1 MRNLFVIIW
10 VLLLFPLQKSWG
22 QNGSYDDYYEGYL
35 IQTKAAKW
43 HDLQKEYQ
51 ISAAD
56 RFEGVE
62 FWQIAGGKVQGAHT
76 SVDTLYVHA
85 GTTLRLSLPDKLNAD
100 YSIQTYQRWYD
111 IRRLSTFKT
120 FSKVYN
126 WNYDD
131 LLMPE
136 RVKGYRFKNGY
147 IGSPLTGTT
156 VLDNMYFY
164 YPTKT
169 EFAQMFPGNT
179 DSNLDNNYYL
189 VACDVSGYNDYTETY
204 DKQTS
209 HSSSFPNVF
218 WEPTLSHRIIYY
230 ICNVD
235 DNENASYVKRWKQ
248 GIADGTLTRSDET
261 TNAYFEELEITFPA
275 WRRANYT
282 QDLVA
287 LTKEARGYAIPGIE
301 YGYAN
306 DPISKELN
314 VEIKDNTA
322 GISLVNN
329 TISGADTK
337 IQFNYPSGNRVAN
350 NAKASIVVY
359 KTINGTRYNIARFKL
374 TFKEE
379 GNLLTQTEMKAHQQ
393 VGQSNYYRTPE
404 YLKANFELL
413 TEQNFDYD
421 KNVANLVYGNS
432 KYYPFPRNWEA
443 CSYGFYDGSYGKDS
457 DFPHGN
463 GDFAEWGYYALTNSY
478 VEGPNA
484 WTGQYNNPL
493 PNDDDPIRYN
503 SRGNKSSFHMYID
516 ASDRAGVVAR
526 VPFKEKLCRGSEL
539 FVTAWV
545 KCARWSSGSDNAAM
559 LFTIMGV
566 REENGVKS
574 YTPIYRQQTGQIPL
588 SYMDLGD
595 SGKNDWMQLYF
606 SFVNHSE
613 IDYDS
618 YVVQIDNQS
627 ASTNGGDMYVDDIR
641 VYMKKPQAEVTQLT
655 MNCTED
661 AVRVNFSMDW
671 TRILSRL
678 GIDENE
684 PGNHGVDFCFV
695 DTVLFHKNMLELE
708 ATIPDE
714 LKRVEEALK
723 KSAVAP
729 EANSFGEFQR
739 FNFKTPFS
747 QNRTYQAGN
756 DATSLARNNKETIDG
771 KEQYFF
777 FGGEDVVG
785 NKTLTVD
792 FYSMLI
798 PNRPYWLLITDPF
811 PDDGIAEAKD
821 FLDDWGTDCAIQ
833 TDFMVKS
840 RNVVRVNG
848 EVVEPSTTYCAGKV
862 LDFTV
867 DLKIPDGE
875 GGYKELEGSDVY
887 FDWFFGTSANIDTEA
902 EFREVNETY
911 GISVRDALKSFRDI
925 YPNADKISEDT
936 PTSGDFTA
944 EKRKLLEYYVNIKPT
959 TGQYAGLILHK
970 KKLTLTLVNPGLH
983 MVIMPIKITIPG
995 ITEHES
1001 NMICWNYI
1009 PVMMNVT
1016 GNSPNLHIGFNNMD
1030 YPAGHYPNIRI
1041 GYKQLKDISKSKP
1054 LTVNLRG
1061 ATFVSELN
1069 GQMQPVD
1076 SIYAEDTKFKYIYLV
1091 GTNDPEYTHLFDGE
1105 GNHGFDYPIGYLD
1118 ALHAEKYGPGS
1129 SFDDK
1134 MTIHFDYEGKILA
1147 RETSKLEKFEPKEGY
1162 EYAFTVFYEEAKK
1175 NAAPG
1180 TTRLACEGQITV
1192 TMIVVPEYLVW
1203 NDTKKG
1209 TGSYT
1214 IGGWNN
1220 DDNWQ
1225 RATREQLN
1233 MAADGNG
1240 TKYPNSEKAAYEDG
1254 GRAYT
1259 PMSFSKV
1266 IIPRG
1271 TQVELY
1277 SAGHSENLW
1286 WDNNKPD
1293 YIAPRTTNIEYE
1305 SMTFENPQ
1313 KAGYITGR
1321 FRANLCD
1328 QIHIEPEA
1336 EVVHAEYLAYKKAW
1350 VDYEIEAGKWHLLS
1364 TPLNDVFSGDFYTK
1378 KETGRENAEYFQ
1390 PIRFDEKINNRY
1402 QPSVYQRAWSQ
1413 TAVMMVS
1420 PGTQLEPKTMAMQ
1433 GNWSSVFNKTIDE
1446 YKPTQ
1451 GFSLKVQDVKD
1462 ASQKALIRLP
1472 KEDVKYAY
1480 LTKQGDHMGSDSL
1493 KRSEKAGLLISDQ
1506 LYKLRPEFNPA
1517 EPDEPITFTLENNNG
1532 TDYYLIGNPFIAHL
1546 DMKEFF
1552 KVNRQLDRKY
1562 WYIVGDKQGVALDN
1576 DSEEGGITGD
1586 GSTNF
1591 TIPPL
1596 HSFFVRI
1603 NNPANKEITFTSAMQ
1618 VLGKENDGRTTTRT
1632 LRITASA
1639 DGKVSHAV
1647 VRYSA
1652 EAVAG
1657 YQSSEDA
1664 ELFLDSNL
1672 AGVPMVYTVAGSMA
1686 VSVNQTDKMYGIPL
1700 GTYGGLTDEVA
1711 LTFNGTE
1718 SFSNLSLYD
1727 AVNHTEIPLSEG
1739 VSVRIKGNVGGRYY
1753 LRAGAPTQNEEIET
1767 SRTLIYTLGQNRIV
1781 VSSSSVPVEKIRIC
1795 RINGSLVNEIKAN
1808 DFYREIHVSSPGI
1821 YVVTVQTADGK
1832 SEVGKVRLY

>member
-22 QNGSYDDYYEGYL
+22 QVDYYDYEGRE

-43 HDLQKEYQ
+43 HDLQKEFQ

-56 RFEGVE
+56 RFDGVE
-62 FWQIAGGKVQGAHT
+62 FWEIAGGKVQGTHT

-85 GTTLRLSLPDKLNAD
+85 GTTLLLSLPDKLNAD

-120 FSKVYN
+120 VSKGNN

-136 RVKGYRFKNGY
+136 RVEGYRFKNGY
-147 IGSPLTGTT
+147 VGSPLTGTT
-156 VLDNMYFY
+156 VLDNMYFH
-164 YPTKT
+164 YPTKAD
-169 EFAQMFPGNT
+169 FDRIFPGNT
-179 DSNLDNNYYL
+179 DPNLDNKYYL
-189 VACDVSGYNDYTETY
+189 VACDVSGYNDYTEKY

-209 HSSSFPNVF
+209 HHSRFQNGY
-218 WEPTLSHRIIYY
+218 WEPTLSHRVIYY

-235 DNENASYVKRWKQ
+235 DNENASYVKRWNQNISK
-248 GIADGTLTRSDET
+248 LTSNDET
-261 TNAYFEELEITFPA
+261 TNAYFEEMEITFPTR
-275 WRRANYT
+275 RRANKT
-282 QDLVA
+282 LDLVA
-287 LTKEARGYAIPGIE
+287 LTKEPRGYAIPGVNK
-301 YGYAN
+301 AN
-306 DPISKELN
+306 DPITKSLN
-314 VEIKDNTA
+314 VELKNNTA
-322 GISLVNN
+322 GITLANT
-329 TISGADTK
+329 TISGTNSIIK
-337 IQFNYPSGNRVAN
+337 FNYPTGNRVAN

-359 KTINGTRYNIARFKL
+359 KTINGKRYNIARFKL

-379 GNLLTQTEMKAHQQ
+379 GNLLTQTEVKAQQQ
-393 VGQSNYYRTPE
+393 VGQPNYYRTPE

-421 KNVANLVYGNS
+421 KNVANLVFSNP

-443 CSYGFYDGSYGKDS
+443 CSYGFYDGSYGKNS

-463 GDFAEWGYYALTNSY
+463 GDFPEWGYYALTNSY
-478 VEGPNA
+478 MECPGGWA
-484 WTGQYNNPL
+484 SRPL
-493 PNDDDPIRYN
+493 PDDNDPIRYN

-516 ASDRAGVVAR
+516 ASDRPGVVAR
-526 VPFKEKLCRGSEL
+526 VPFMENLCKGSEL
-539 FVTAWV
+539 FITAWV
-545 KCARWSSGSDNAAM
+545 KCARGGSDSNNAAM

-566 REENGVKS
+566 REMDGVKT
-574 YTPIYRQQTGQIPL
+574 YTPIYRQQTGQIPC
-588 SYMDLGD
+588 SYLDLGE
-595 SGKNDWMQLYF
+595 SRKNDWMQLYF

-678 GIDENE
+678 GIDENT

-695 DTVLFHKNMLELE
+695 DTVLFHKSMVELE

-723 KSAVAP
+723 RSAVEPQAGF
-729 EANSFGEFQR
+729 SKFQQL
-739 FNFKTPFS
+739 NFKTPFGE
-747 QNRTYQAGN
+747 NKEYQAGE
-756 DATSLARNNKETIDG
+756 DETSLAQNNQEG
-771 KEQYFF
+771 GRYFF
-777 FGGEDVVG
+777 FRGEDVVG

-792 FYSMLI
+792 FFSKLI
-798 PNRPYWLLITDPF
+798 PNRPYWLLITK
-811 PDDGIAEAKD
+811 PDTNDGVAHASD
-821 FLDDWGTDCAIQ
+821 FLDDWGSPCAIR

-840 RNVVRVNG
+840 LNVVRVNG

-875 GGYKELEGSDVY
+875 GGYKELDGSNVY

-902 EFREVNETY
+902 EFRDVNATY
-911 GISVRDALKSFRDI
+911 GVSVREALKSFRDI
-925 YPNADKISEDT
+925 YPNADQISDDT
-936 PTSGDFTA
+936 PAAGDFTEA
-944 EKRKLLEYYVNIKPT
+944 KRNLLKYYVDIKPT
-959 TGQYAGLILHK
+959 SSHYAGLILHK

-983 MVIMPIKITIPG
+983 MVIMPIQTTLSG
-995 ITEHES
+995 ITADEL
-1001 NMICWNYI
+1001 NLVCWDYI

-1030 YPAGHYPNIRI
+1030 YPAEHYPNIRI

-1054 LTVNLRG
+1054 LTVNLMG
-1061 ATFVSELN
+1061 ATFVSEEN
-1069 GQMQPVD
+1069 GVMQPVD

-1091 GTNDPEYTHLFDGE
+1091 GTNDPEYKPLIDDD
-1105 GNHGFDYPIGYLD
+1105 GNHEFDFPIGYLD
-1118 ALHAEKYGPGS
+1118 YLHAESYASGS
-1129 SFDDK
+1129 SFEDK
-1134 MTIHFDYEGKILA
+1134 MTIHFDYEGNILA

-1162 EYAFTVFYEEAKK
+1162 YYVFTVFYEEAKK
-1175 NAAPG
+1175 RATPG
-1180 TTRLACEGQITV
+1180 STRLACEGQITV

-1203 NDTKKG
+1203 NDTQKG
-1209 TGSYT
+1209 TGPYT
-1214 IGGWNN
+1214 IGTWNN

-1225 RATREQLN
+1225 RATRARLN
-1233 MAADGNG
+1233 MTANG
-1240 TKYPNSEKAAYEDG
+1240 KTYPNSEKAEYEMA

-1259 PMSFSKV
+1259 PMFFSKV
-1266 IIPRG
+1266 VVPKG
-1271 TQVELY
+1271 KQVELY
-1277 SAGHSENLW
+1277 NAGHTGRLW

-1293 YIAPRTTNIEYE
+1293 YIAPRTTGIEYE
-1305 SMTFENPQ
+1305 LMTFENPE
-1313 KAGYITGR
+1313 KTGYITER
-1321 FRANLCD
+1321 FRANLCE

-1420 PGTQLEPKTMAMQ
+1420 PGTQLVPKTMAVQ
-1433 GNWSSVFNKTIDE
+1433 GNWSSVFNKTIDK

-1462 ASQKALIRLP
+1462 AFQKALIRLP

-1480 LTKQGDHMGSDSL
+1480 LSKAGSHIGSDSL
-1493 KRSEKAGLLISDQ
+1493 GRSDKAGLLISDQ
-1506 LYKLRPEFNPA
+1506 LYKLHSEFDPA
-1517 EPDEPITFTLENNNG
+1517 EPDEPIKFTLENNNG
-1532 TDYYLIGNPFIAHL
+1532 TDYYLVGNPFIAHL

-1552 KVNRQLDRKY
+1552 KENHQLDRKY

-1576 DSEEGGITGD
+1576 DGEEGGITGD

-1603 NNPANKEITFTSAMQ
+1603 NDPANKEITFTSAMQ

-1652 EAVAG
+1652 GTVAD
-1657 YQSSEDA
+1657 YQTSEDA

-1700 GTYGGLTDEVA
+1700 GTYGGLSDEVA

-1753 LRAGAPTQNEEIET
+1753 LRAGAPTQNEMVEA

>member
-22 QNGSYDDYYEGYL
+22 QNGGYQDYGSYS

-62 FWQIAGGKVQGAHT
+62 FWEIAGGKVQGAHT

-85 GTTLRLSLPDKLNAD
+85 GTQIPLSLPDKLDD
-100 YSIQTYQRWYD
+100 YSIKTYQRWYD

-120 FSKVYN
+120 DNIVYS
-126 WNYDD
+126 WNHED
-131 LLMPE
+131 LLISS
-136 RVKGYRFKNGY
+136 RVRGYRFQNGY
-147 IGSPLTGTT
+147 VGSPLTGTNANS
-156 VLDNMYFY
+156 VLDDMYFY
-164 YPTKT
+164 YPTDSEFKT
-169 EFAQMFPGNT
+169 MFRNP
-179 DSNLDNNYYL
+179 DSNLDNKYYL

-204 DKQTS
+204 NKQTS
-209 HSSSFPNVF
+209 HSSSFMYGGF

-248 GIADGTLTRSDET
+248 GIEDGTLTSSNEV
-261 TNAYFEELEITFPA
+261 TNAYFEEMEITYPA
-275 WRRANYT
+275 QRRANYT
-282 QDLVA
+282 KDLVA
-287 LTKEARGYAIPGIE
+287 LTKDARGYAIPGIQ
-301 YGYAN
+301 YGYAY

-314 VEIKDNTA
+314 VALENNTA
-322 GISLVNN
+322 GISLENT
-329 TISGADTK
+329 TISGSNSIIK
-337 IQFNYPSGNRVAN
+337 FNYPTGNRVAN

-379 GNLLTQTEMKAHQQ
+379 GNLLTQTEVKVHQQ
-393 VGQSNYYRTPE
+393 VGKDNYYRTPE

-443 CSYGFYDGSYGKDS
+443 CSYGFYDGSYE
-457 DFPHGN
+457 H
-463 GDFAEWGYYALTNSY
+463 GDFRGGSGNFPEWGYYALTNSY

-484 WTGQYNNPL
+484 WTQQYNNPL

-516 ASDRAGVVAR
+516 ASDRPGVVAR

-545 KCARWSSGSDNAAM
+545 KCARWSTGSDNAAM

-588 SYMDLGD
+588 SYMDLGE
-595 SGKNDWMQLYF
+595 SEKNDWMQLYF

-641 VYMKKPQAEVTQLT
+641 VYMKKPQAEVTQLG
-655 MNCTED
+655 MDCANE

-671 TRILSRL
+671 TRIFSRL
-678 GIDENE
+678 GIDENT

-708 ATIPDE
+708 ASIPNE
-714 LKRVEEALK
+714 LDRVEEALK
-723 KSAVAP
+723 RSAVSP
-729 EANSFGEFQR
+729 EAEFYGKFQR
-739 FNFKTPFS
+739 FNFKTPFD
-747 QNRTYQAGN
+747 QNKTYQAGD

-771 KEQYFF
+771 KELYFF
-777 FGGEDVVG
+777 FGGKDVVG

-792 FYSMLI
+792 FYSRLI

-840 RNVVRVNG
+840 INLIRVNG
-848 EVVEPSTTYCAGKV
+848 EVIDPSTTYCAGKV

-867 DLKIPDGE
+867 DLRIKNDDGSYTE
-875 GGYKELEGSDVY
+875 VENENVY
-887 FDWFFGTSANIDTEA
+887 YDWFFGTPDNIDTEA
-902 EFREVNETY
+902 EFREVNATY
-911 GISVRDALKSFRDI
+911 GVSVHEALMSFRQN
-925 YPNADKISEDT
+925 YPEAEKISEDT
-936 PTSGDFTA
+936 PANADFTEA
-944 EKRKLLEYYVNIKPT
+944 KRNLLMYYIDKVKA
-959 TGQYAGLILHK
+959 TGSQYPGLILRK

-983 MVIMPIKITIPG
+983 MVIMPIPTVG
-995 ITEHES
+995 VEES
-1001 NMICWNYI
+1001 GICWNYI
-1009 PVMMNVT
+1009 PFMMNVT
-1016 GNSPNLHIGFNNMD
+1016 GNSPNLHIGFNNLL
-1030 YPAGHYPNIRI
+1030 YPADHNPNIRI
-1041 GYKQLKDISKSKP
+1041 GYKQLKDISDTKR
-1054 LTVNLRG
+1054 LTLDLRG
-1061 ATFVSELN
+1061 ATFVSEQN
-1069 GQMQPVD
+1069 GVMQPVD
-1076 SIYAEDTKFKYIYLV
+1076 SIYAEDAKFKYIYLV
-1091 GTNDPEYTHLFDGE
+1091 GTNDPEYKPLFDGV
-1105 GNHGFDYPIGYLD
+1105 GNHEFDYPIGYLD
-1118 ALHAEKYGPGS
+1118 DLHAETYVQGS
-1129 SFDDK
+1129 AFDDK

-1147 RETSKLEKFEPKEGY
+1147 REKSKLEKFEPKEGY
-1162 EYAFTVFYEEAKK
+1162 YYTFTVFYEEAKK
-1175 NAAPG
+1175 DAAPG

-1225 RATREQLN
+1225 RATRAQLN

-1277 SAGHSENLW
+1277 KAGHSENLW
-1286 WDNNKPD
+1286 WDNYKPN
-1293 YIAPRTTNIEYE
+1293 YIAPRTTDIEYE
-1305 SMTFENPQ
+1305 LMTFENPQ
-1313 KAGYITGR
+1313 KAGYITER
-1321 FRANLCD
+1321 FRANLCE

-1378 KETGRENAEYFQ
+1378 QATGRETGEYFQ

-1420 PGTQLEPKTMAMQ
+1420 PGTQLEPKTMAVQ

-1451 GFSLKVQDVKD
+1451 GFSLKVQDVNNTSK
-1462 ASQKALIRLP
+1462 KALIRLP

-1480 LTKQGDHMGSDSL
+1480 LTNKGNRIGSDSL

-1506 LYKLRPEFNPA
+1506 LYNLHPEFAPGT
-1517 EPDEPITFTLENNNG
+1517 PDKPITFTLENNNE

-1552 KVNRQLDRKY
+1552 KENHQLDRKY

-1576 DSEEGGITGD
+1576 DGEEGGITGD

-1603 NNPANKEITFTSAMQ
+1603 NDPANKEITFTSAMQ

-1672 AGVPMVYTVAGSMA
+1672 AGVPMVYTVAGSTA

-1700 GTYGGLTDEVA
+1700 GTYGGSTDEVT

-1718 SFSNLSLYD
+1718 SFSDVALYD
-1727 AVNHTEIPLSEG
+1727 AVSRVETPLSEG
-1739 VSVRIKGNVGGRYY
+1739 ASVRIKGNVGGRYY
-1753 LRAGAPTQNEEIET
+1753 LRAGTPTHNEEIET

-1781 VSSSSVPVEKIRIC
+1781 VSSSSAPIERIQIT
-1795 RINGSLVNEIKAN
+1795 RINGTLVEVIKAHE
-1808 DFYREIHVSSPGI
+1808 FYREIPVSSPGI

>member
-22 QNGSYDDYYEGYL
+22 QNGLYYDYGSYS

-43 HDLQKEYQ
+43 HDLQKEFQ

-56 RFEGVE
+56 RFDGVE
-62 FWQIAGGKVQGAHT
+62 FWEIAGGKVQGTHT

-85 GTTLRLSLPDKLNAD
+85 GTTLLLSLPDKLNAD

-120 FSKVYN
+120 LSKVYN

-147 IGSPLTGTT
+147 VGSPLTGTT
-156 VLDNMYFY
+156 VLDNMYFH
-164 YPTKT
+164 YPTKAD
-169 EFAQMFPGNT
+169 FDRMFPGNT
-179 DSNLDNNYYL
+179 DPNLDNKYYL
-189 VACDVSGYNDYTETY
+189 VACDVSGYNDYTEKY

-209 HSSSFPNVF
+209 HHSRFQNGY
-218 WEPTLSHRIIYY
+218 WEPTLSHRVIYY

-235 DNENASYVKRWKQ
+235 DNENASYVKRWNQNISK
-248 GIADGTLTRSDET
+248 LTSNDET
-261 TNAYFEELEITFPA
+261 TNAYFEEMEITFPTR
-275 WRRANYT
+275 RRANKT
-282 QDLVA
+282 LDLVA
-287 LTKEARGYAIPGIE
+287 LTKEPRGYAIPGVNK
-301 YGYAN
+301 AN
-306 DPISKELN
+306 DPITKSLN
-314 VEIKDNTA
+314 VELKNNTA
-322 GISLVNN
+322 GITLANT
-329 TISGADTK
+329 TISGTNSIIK
-337 IQFNYPSGNRVAN
+337 FNYPTGNRVAN

-359 KTINGTRYNIARFKL
+359 KTINGKRYNIARFKL

-379 GNLLTQTEMKAHQQ
+379 GNLLTQTEVKAHQQ
-393 VGQSNYYRTPE
+393 VGQPNYYRTPE

-443 CSYGFYDGSYGKDS
+443 CSYGFYDGSYGKNS

-463 GDFAEWGYYALTNSY
+463 GDFPEWGYYALTNSY
-478 VEGPNA
+478 MECPGGWA
-484 WTGQYNNPL
+484 SRPL
-493 PNDDDPIRYN
+493 PDDNDPIRYN

-516 ASDRAGVVAR
+516 ASDRPGVVAR
-526 VPFKEKLCRGSEL
+526 VPFMENLCKGSEL
-539 FVTAWV
+539 FITAWV
-545 KCARWSSGSDNAAM
+545 KCARGGSDSNNAAM

-566 REENGVKS
+566 REMDGVKT
-574 YTPIYRQQTGQIPL
+574 YTPIYRQQTGQIPC
-588 SYMDLGD
+588 SYLDLGE
-595 SGKNDWMQLYF
+595 SRKNDWMQLYF

-678 GIDENE
+678 GIDENT

-695 DTVLFHKNMLELE
+695 DTVLFHKSMIELE

-723 KSAVAP
+723 RSAVEPQAGF
-729 EANSFGEFQR
+729 SKFQQL
-739 FNFKTPFS
+739 NFKTPFGE
-747 QNRTYQAGN
+747 NKEYQAGE
-756 DATSLARNNKETIDG
+756 DETSLAQNNQEG
-771 KEQYFF
+771 GRYFF
-777 FGGEDVVG
+777 FRGEDVVG

-792 FYSMLI
+792 FFSKLI
-798 PNRPYWLLITDPF
+798 PNRPYWLLITK
-811 PDDGIAEAKD
+811 PDTNDGVAHASD
-821 FLDDWGTDCAIQ
+821 FLDDWGSPCAIR

-840 RNVVRVNG
+840 LNVVRVNG

-875 GGYKELEGSDVY
+875 GGYKELDGSNVY

-902 EFREVNETY
+902 EFRDVNATY
-911 GISVRDALKSFRDI
+911 GVSVREALKSFRDI
-925 YPNADKISEDT
+925 YPDADSISDDT
-936 PTSGDFTA
+936 PAAGDFTEA
-944 EKRKLLEYYVNIKPT
+944 KRNLLKYYVDIKPT
-959 TGQYAGLILHK
+959 SSHYAGLILHK

-1030 YPAGHYPNIRI
+1030 YPAEHYPNIRI

-1054 LTVNLRG
+1054 LTVNLMG

-1076 SIYAEDTKFKYIYLV
+1076 SIYAEDAKYKYIYLV
-1091 GTNDPEYTHLFDGE
+1091 GTNDPEYKSLIDDD
-1105 GNHGFDYPIGYLD
+1105 GNHEFDFPIGYLD
-1118 ALHAEKYGPGS
+1118 YLHAESYASGS
-1129 SFDDK
+1129 SFEDK
-1134 MTIHFDYEGKILA
+1134 MIIHFDYEGNILA

-1162 EYAFTVFYEEAKK
+1162 YYVFTVFYEEAKK
-1175 NAAPG
+1175 RATPG
-1180 TTRLACEGQITV
+1180 STRLACEGQITV

-1203 NDTKKG
+1203 NDTQKG
-1209 TGSYT
+1209 TGPYT
-1214 IGGWNN
+1214 IGTWNN

-1225 RATREQLN
+1225 RATRARLN
-1233 MAADGNG
+1233 MTANEK
-1240 TKYPNSEKAAYEDG
+1240 TYPNSEKAEYEMA

-1259 PMSFSKV
+1259 PMFFSKV
-1266 IIPRG
+1266 VVPTG
-1271 TQVELY
+1271 KQVELY
-1277 SAGHSENLW
+1277 NAGHTGRLW

-1293 YIAPRTTNIEYE
+1293 YIAPRTTGIEYE
-1305 SMTFENPQ
+1305 LMTFENPE
-1313 KAGYITGR
+1313 KTGYITER
-1321 FRANLCD
+1321 FRANLCE

-1390 PIRFDEKINNRY
+1390 PIHFDEKINNRY

-1420 PGTQLEPKTMAMQ
+1420 PGTQLEPKTMAVQ
-1433 GNWSSVFNKTIDE
+1433 GNWSSVFNKTIDK

-1480 LTKQGDHMGSDSL
+1480 LLKAGNHMGSDSL
-1493 KRSEKAGLLISDQ
+1493 ERSDKAGLLISDQ
-1506 LYKLRPEFNPA
+1506 LYKLHSEFDPA
-1517 EPDEPITFTLENNNG
+1517 KPDEPIKFTLENNNG
-1532 TDYYLIGNPFIAHL
+1532 TDYYLVGNPFIAHL

-1552 KVNRQLDRKY
+1552 KVNHQLDRKY

-1576 DSEEGGITGD
+1576 DGEEGGITGD

-1603 NNPANKEITFTSAMQ
+1603 NDPANKEITFTSAMQ

-1647 VRYSA
+1647 VHYSA
-1652 EAVAG
+1652 GAVAD
-1657 YQSSEDA
+1657 YQTSEDA

-1767 SRTLIYTLGQNRIV
+1767 SRTLIYTLDQNRIV
-1781 VSSSSVPVEKIRIC
+1781 ISSSSVPVEKIRIC

>member
-22 QNGSYDDYYEGYL
+22 QSGGYNDYYEGYS

-43 HDLQKEYQ
+43 HDLQNEFQ

-56 RFEGVE
+56 RFDGVE
-62 FWQIAGGKVQGAHT
+62 FWEIAGGKVQGTHT

-85 GTTLRLSLPDKLNAD
+85 GTTLLLSLPDKLNAD

-120 FSKVYN
+120 VSKGNN

-136 RVKGYRFKNGY
+136 RVEGYRFKNGY
-147 IGSPLTGTT
+147 VGSPLTGTT
-156 VLDNMYFY
+156 VLDNMYFH
-164 YPTKT
+164 YPTKAD
-169 EFAQMFPGNT
+169 FDRMFPGNT
-179 DSNLDNNYYL
+179 DPNLDNKYYL
-189 VACDVSGYNDYTETY
+189 VACDVSGYNDYTEKY

-209 HSSSFPNVF
+209 HHSRFQNGY
-218 WEPTLSHRIIYY
+218 WEPTLSHRVIYY

-235 DNENASYVKRWKQ
+235 DNENASYVKRWNQNISK
-248 GIADGTLTRSDET
+248 LTSNDET
-261 TNAYFEELEITFPA
+261 TNAYFEEMEITFPTR
-275 WRRANYT
+275 RRANKT
-282 QDLVA
+282 LDLVA
-287 LTKEARGYAIPGIE
+287 LTKEPRGYAIPGVNK
-301 YGYAN
+301 AN
-306 DPISKELN
+306 DPITKSLN
-314 VEIKDNTA
+314 VELKNNTA
-322 GISLVNN
+322 GISLANT
-329 TISGADTK
+329 TISGTNSIIK
-337 IQFNYPSGNRVAN
+337 FNYPTGNRVAN

-359 KTINGTRYNIARFKL
+359 KTINGKRYNIARFKL

-379 GNLLTQTEMKAHQQ
+379 GNLLTQTEVKAHQQ
-393 VGQSNYYRTPE
+393 VGQPNYYRTPE

-421 KNVANLVYGNS
+421 KNVANLVFSNP

-443 CSYGFYDGSYGKDS
+443 CSYGFYDGSYGKNS

-463 GDFAEWGYYALTNSY
+463 GDFPEWGYYALTNSY
-478 VEGPNA
+478 MECPGGWA
-484 WTGQYNNPL
+484 SRPL
-493 PNDDDPIRYN
+493 PDDNDPIRYN

-516 ASDRAGVVAR
+516 ASDRPGVVAR
-526 VPFKEKLCRGSEL
+526 VPFMENLCKGSEL
-539 FVTAWV
+539 FITAWV
-545 KCARWSSGSDNAAM
+545 KCARGGSDSNNAAM

-566 REENGVKS
+566 REMDGVKT
-574 YTPIYRQQTGQIPL
+574 YTPIYRQQTGQIPC
-588 SYMDLGD
+588 SYLDLGE
-595 SGKNDWMQLYF
+595 SRKNDWMQLYF

-678 GIDENE
+678 GIDENT

-695 DTVLFHKNMLELE
+695 DTVLFHKSMVELE

-723 KSAVAP
+723 KSAVEPQAGF
-729 EANSFGEFQR
+729 SKFQQL
-739 FNFKTPFS
+739 NFKTPFGE
-747 QNRTYQAGN
+747 NKEYQAG
-756 DATSLARNNKETIDG
+756 DDETSLALNNQEG
-771 KEQYFF
+771 GRYFF
-777 FGGEDVVG
+777 FRGEDVVG
-785 NKTLTVD
+785 NRTLTVD
-792 FYSMLI
+792 FFSKLI
-798 PNRPYWLLITDPF
+798 PNRPYWLLITK
-811 PDDGIAEAKD
+811 PDTNDGVAHASD
-821 FLDDWGTDCAIQ
+821 FLDDWGSPCAIR

-840 RNVVRVNG
+840 LNVVRVNG

-875 GGYKELEGSDVY
+875 GGYKELDGSDVY

-902 EFREVNETY
+902 EFRDMNATY
-911 GISVRDALKSFRDI
+911 GVSVREALRSFRNI
-925 YPNADKISEDT
+925 YPDADKISDDT
-936 PTSGDFTA
+936 PAAGDFTEA
-944 EKRKLLEYYVNIKPT
+944 KRDLLKYYVDIKPT
-959 TGQYAGLILHK
+959 SSHYAGLILHQ

-983 MVIMPIKITIPG
+983 MVIMPIQTTLSG
-995 ITEHES
+995 ITADEL
-1001 NMICWNYI
+1001 NLVCWDYI

-1016 GNSPNLHIGFNNMD
+1016 GNSPNLHIGFNSLI
-1030 YPAGHYPNIRI
+1030 YPADHNPNIRI
-1041 GYKQLKDISKSKP
+1041 GYKQLKDISDAKR
-1054 LTVNLRG
+1054 LTINLRG
-1061 ATFVSELN
+1061 ATFVSEEN
-1069 GQMQPVD
+1069 GVMQPVD
-1076 SIYAEDTKFKYIYLV
+1076 SIYAEDAKFKYIYLV
-1091 GTNDPEYTHLFDGE
+1091 GTNDPEYKPLIDDD
-1105 GNHGFDYPIGYLD
+1105 GNHEFDFPIGYLD
-1118 ALHAEKYGPGS
+1118 YLHAESYASGS
-1129 SFDDK
+1129 SFEDK
-1134 MTIHFDYEGKILA
+1134 MIIHFDYDGNILA

-1162 EYAFTVFYEEAKK
+1162 YYVFTVFYEEAKK
-1175 NAAPG
+1175 RATPG
-1180 TTRLACEGQITV
+1180 STRLACEGQITV

-1203 NDTKKG
+1203 NDTQKG
-1209 TGSYT
+1209 TGPYT
-1214 IGGWNN
+1214 IGTWNN

-1225 RATREQLN
+1225 RATRARLN
-1233 MAADGNG
+1233 MTANG
-1240 TKYPNSEKAAYEDG
+1240 KTYPNSEKPEYEMA

-1259 PMSFSKV
+1259 PMFFSKV
-1266 IIPRG
+1266 VVPKG

-1277 SAGHSENLW
+1277 NAGHTGRLW

-1293 YIAPRTTNIEYE
+1293 YIAPRTTGIEYE
-1305 SMTFENPQ
+1305 LMTFENLE
-1313 KAGYITGR
+1313 KTGYITER
-1321 FRANLCD
+1321 FRANLCE

-1378 KETGRENAEYFQ
+1378 KETGRENTEYFQ
-1390 PIRFDEKINNRY
+1390 PIHFDEKINNRY

-1420 PGTQLEPKTMAMQ
+1420 PGTQLEPKTMAVQ
-1433 GNWSSVFNKTIDE
+1433 GNWSSVFNKTIDK

-1480 LTKQGDHMGSDSL
+1480 LSKAGSHMGSDSL
-1493 KRSEKAGLLISDQ
+1493 ERSDKAGLLISDQ
-1506 LYKLRPEFNPA
+1506 LYNLHSEFDPA
-1517 EPDEPITFTLENNNG
+1517 KPDEPIKFTLENNNG
-1532 TDYYLIGNPFIAHL
+1532 TDYYLVGNPFIAHL

-1552 KVNRQLDRKY
+1552 KVNHQLDRKY

-1576 DSEEGGITGD
+1576 DGEEGGITGD

-1603 NNPANKEITFTSAMQ
+1603 NDPANKEITFTSAMQ

-1647 VRYSA
+1647 VHYSA
-1652 EAVAG
+1652 GAVAD
-1657 YQSSEDA
+1657 YQTSEDA

-1753 LRAGAPTQNEEIET
+1753 LRAGAPTQNEMVEA
-1767 SRTLIYTLGQNRIV
+1767 SRTLIYTLGQNCIV

>member
-22 QNGSYDDYYEGYL
+22 QSGGYNDYYEGYS

-43 HDLQKEYQ
+43 HDLQNEFQ

-56 RFEGVE
+56 RFEGVK
-62 FWQIAGGKVQGAHT
+62 FWEIAGGNVQGAHT
-76 SVDTLYVHA
+76 SVDTLYVHT
-85 GTTLRLSLPDKLNAD
+85 GTQISLSLPDKLGGE

-120 FSKVYN
+120 LSKVYN

-131 LLMPE
+131 LLVPD
-136 RVKGYRFKNGY
+136 RVYGYRFKNGY
-147 IGSPLTGTT
+147 VGSPLTGTNANS
-156 VLDNMYFY
+156 VLDDMYFY
-164 YPTKT
+164 YPTDSEFKT
-169 EFAQMFPGNT
+169 MFRNP
-179 DSNLDNNYYL
+179 DSNLDNKYYL

-204 DKQTS
+204 NKQTS
-209 HSSSFPNVF
+209 HSSSFLYGGF

-235 DNENASYVKRWKQ
+235 DNEDVNYVKRWRE
-248 GIADGTLTRSDET
+248 GIAGGSLTSSNEA
-261 TNAYFEELEITFPA
+261 TNAYFEEMEITFPA
-275 WRRANYT
+275 HRRADYT
-282 QDLVA
+282 KDLVT
-287 LTKEARGYAIPGIE
+287 LTKEARGYAIPGIQ

-314 VEIKDNTA
+314 VEIQDNTA
-322 GISLVNN
+322 GISLENT
-329 TISGADTK
+329 TISGSNSI
-337 IQFNYPSGNRVAN
+337 IQFNYPAGNKVAN
-350 NAKASIVVY
+350 NAKATIVVY
-359 KTINGTRYNIARFKL
+359 KIINGTRYNIARFKL

-379 GNLLTQTEMKAHQQ
+379 GNLLTQTEVKVHQQ

-421 KNVANLVYGNS
+421 KNVANLVFSNP

-443 CSYGFYDGSYGKDS
+443 CSYGFYDGSYE
-457 DFPHGN
+457 H
-463 GDFAEWGYYALTNSY
+463 GDFRGGTGGFPEWGYYALTNSY

-484 WTGQYNNPL
+484 WTQQYNNPL
-493 PNDDDPIRYN
+493 PDDNDPIRYN

-516 ASDRAGVVAR
+516 ASDRPGVVAR

-545 KCARWSSGSDNAAM
+545 KCARWSTGSDNAAM

-566 REENGVKS
+566 HEENGVKS

-588 SYMDLGD
+588 SYMDLREPR
-595 SGKNDWMQLYF
+595 KNDWMQLYF

-613 IDYDS
+613 IEYDS

-678 GIDENE
+678 GIDENKI
-684 PGNHGVDFCFV
+684 GDHGIDFCFV
-695 DTVLFHKNMLELE
+695 DTVLFHKSMVELE
-708 ATIPDE
+708 TTISDYSE
-714 LKRVEEALK
+714 RVEEALNR
-723 KSAVAP
+723 SAVEP
-729 EANSFGEFQR
+729 EANFFGKFQR
-739 FNFKTPFS
+739 LNFKTPFDR
-747 QNRTYQAGN
+747 NNPYHAGD
-756 DATSLARNNKETIDG
+756 DATSLARNNKEGDL
-771 KEQYFF
+771 YFF

-792 FYSMLI
+792 FRSKLI
-798 PNRPYWLLITDPF
+798 PNRPYWLLITDPYS
-811 PDDGIAEAKD
+811 DDGIAEAKD
-821 FLDDWGTDCAIQ
+821 FLNDWGTDCAIQ

-840 RNVVRVNG
+840 LNVVRING

-867 DLKIPDGE
+867 GLKIPDGE
-875 GGYKELEGSDVY
+875 GGYKELDGSNVY

-911 GISVRDALKSFRDI
+911 GVSVREALMSFRQYYMD
-925 YPNADKISEDT
+925 ADLISDDT
-936 PTSGDFTA
+936 PPIGTFT
-944 EKRKLLEYYVNIKPT
+944 ENMKELLKHYVNIKPT
-959 TGQYAGLILHK
+959 SSHYAGLILHQ

-983 MVIMPIKITIPG
+983 MVIMPIQTTLSG
-995 ITEHES
+995 ITADEL
-1001 NMICWNYI
+1001 NLVCWDYI

-1016 GNSPNLHIGFNNMD
+1016 GNSPNLHIGFNSLI
-1030 YPAGHYPNIRI
+1030 YPADHNPNIRI
-1041 GYKQLKDISKSKP
+1041 GYKQLKDISMSKP

-1061 ATFVSELN
+1061 ATFVNELN

-1091 GTNDPEYTHLFDGE
+1091 GTNDPEYKPLIDDD
-1105 GNHGFDYPIGYLD
+1105 GNHEFDFPIGYLD
-1118 ALHAEKYGPGS
+1118 YLHAESYASGS
-1129 SFDDK
+1129 SFEDK
-1134 MTIHFDYEGKILA
+1134 MIIHFDYDGNILA

-1162 EYAFTVFYEEAKK
+1162 YYVFTVFYEEAKK
-1175 NAAPG
+1175 RATPG
-1180 TTRLACEGQITV
+1180 STRLACEGQITV

-1203 NDTKKG
+1203 NDTQKG
-1209 TGSYT
+1209 TGPYT
-1214 IGGWNN
+1214 IGTWNN

-1225 RATREQLN
+1225 RATRARLN
-1233 MAADGNG
+1233 MTANG
-1240 TKYPNSEKAAYEDG
+1240 KTYPNSEKPEYEMA

-1259 PMSFSKV
+1259 PMFFSKV
-1266 IIPRG
+1266 IVPKG

-1277 SAGHSENLW
+1277 NAGHTGRLW

-1293 YIAPRTTNIEYE
+1293 YIAPRTTGIEYE
-1305 SMTFENPQ
+1305 LMTFENLE
-1313 KAGYITGR
+1313 KTGYITER
-1321 FRANLCD
+1321 FRANLCE

-1420 PGTQLEPKTMAMQ
+1420 PGTQLVPKTMAVQ
-1433 GNWSSVFNKTIDE
+1433 GNWSSAFNKTIDK

-1480 LTKQGDHMGSDSL
+1480 LSKAGSHIGSDSL
-1493 KRSEKAGLLISDQ
+1493 ERSDKAGLLISDQ

-1517 EPDEPITFTLENNNG
+1517 EPDEPIKFTLENNNG

-1552 KVNRQLDRKY
+1552 KVNHQLDRKY

-1576 DSEEGGITGD
+1576 DGEEGGITGD
-1586 GSTNF
+1586 GSTNL

-1596 HSFFVRI
+1596 HAFFVKI
-1603 NNPANKEITFTSAMQ
+1603 KDPANKEITFTSAMQ

-1672 AGVPMVYTVAGSMA
+1672 AGVPMVYTVAGSTA

-1700 GTYGGLTDEVA
+1700 GTYGGLTDEVT

-1718 SFSNLSLYD
+1718 SFSDVALYD
-1727 AVNHTEIPLSEG
+1727 AVSRVETPLSEG

-1753 LRAGAPTQNEEIET
+1753 LRAGTPTHNEEIET

>member
-22 QNGSYDDYYEGYL
+22 QSGGYFNYED
-35 IQTKAAKW
+35 IEIRTKAAKW
-43 HDLQKEYQ
+43 HDLQKEFQ

-56 RFEGVE
+56 RFDGVE
-62 FWQIAGGKVQGAHT
+62 FWEIAGGKVQGTHT

-85 GTTLRLSLPDKLNAD
+85 GTTLLLSLPDKLNAA

-120 FSKVYN
+120 VSKGNN

-136 RVKGYRFKNGY
+136 RVEGYRFKNGY
-147 IGSPLTGTT
+147 VGSPLTGTT
-156 VLDNMYFY
+156 VLDNMYFH
-164 YPTKT
+164 YPTKAD
-169 EFAQMFPGNT
+169 FDRMFPGNT
-179 DSNLDNNYYL
+179 DPNLDNKYYL
-189 VACDVSGYNDYTETY
+189 VACDVSGYNDYTEKY

-209 HSSSFPNVF
+209 HHSRFQNGY
-218 WEPTLSHRIIYY
+218 WEPTLSHRVIYY

-235 DNENASYVKRWKQ
+235 DNENASYVKRWNQNISK
-248 GIADGTLTRSDET
+248 LTSNDET
-261 TNAYFEELEITFPA
+261 TNAYFEEMEITFPTR
-275 WRRANYT
+275 RRANKT
-282 QDLVA
+282 LDLVA
-287 LTKEARGYAIPGIE
+287 LTKEPRGYAIPGVNK
-301 YGYAN
+301 AN
-306 DPISKELN
+306 DPITKSLN
-314 VEIKDNTA
+314 VELKNNTA
-322 GISLVNN
+322 GITLANT
-329 TISGADTK
+329 TISGTNSIIK
-337 IQFNYPSGNRVAN
+337 FNYPTGNRVAN

-359 KTINGTRYNIARFKL
+359 KTINGKRYNIARFKL

-379 GNLLTQTEMKAHQQ
+379 GNLLTQTEVKAQQQ
-393 VGQSNYYRTPE
+393 VGQPNYYRTPE

-421 KNVANLVYGNS
+421 KNVANLVFSNP

-443 CSYGFYDGSYGKDS
+443 CSYGFYDGSYGKNS

-463 GDFAEWGYYALTNSY
+463 GDFPEWGYYALTNSY
-478 VEGPNA
+478 MECPGGWA
-484 WTGQYNNPL
+484 SRPL
-493 PNDDDPIRYN
+493 PDDNDPIRYN

-516 ASDRAGVVAR
+516 ASDRPGVVAR
-526 VPFKEKLCRGSEL
+526 VPFMENLCKGSEL
-539 FVTAWV
+539 FITAWV
-545 KCARWSSGSDNAAM
+545 KCARGGSDSNNAAM

-566 REENGVKS
+566 REMDGVKT
-574 YTPIYRQQTGQIPL
+574 YTPIYRQQTGQIPC
-588 SYMDLGD
+588 SYLDLGE
-595 SGKNDWMQLYF
+595 SRKNDWMQLYF

-678 GIDENE
+678 GIDENT

-695 DTVLFHKNMLELE
+695 DTVLFHKSMIELE

-723 KSAVAP
+723 RSAVEPQAGF
-729 EANSFGEFQR
+729 SKFQQL
-739 FNFKTPFS
+739 NFKTPFGE
-747 QNRTYQAGN
+747 NKEYQAGE
-756 DATSLARNNKETIDG
+756 DETSLAQNNQEG
-771 KEQYFF
+771 GRYFF
-777 FGGEDVVG
+777 FRGEDVVG

-792 FYSMLI
+792 FFSKLI
-798 PNRPYWLLITDPF
+798 PNRPYWLLITK
-811 PDDGIAEAKD
+811 PDTNDGVAHASD
-821 FLDDWGTDCAIQ
+821 FLDDWGSPCAIR

-840 RNVVRVNG
+840 LNVVRVNG

-875 GGYKELEGSDVY
+875 GGYKELDGSNVY

-902 EFREVNETY
+902 EFRDVNATY
-911 GISVRDALKSFRDI
+911 GVSVREALKSFRDI
-925 YPNADKISEDT
+925 YPDADSISDDT
-936 PTSGDFTA
+936 PAAGDFTEA
-944 EKRKLLEYYVNIKPT
+944 KRNLLKYYVDIKPT
-959 TGQYAGLILHK
+959 SSHYAGLILHK

-1030 YPAGHYPNIRI
+1030 YPAEHYPNIRI

-1054 LTVNLRG
+1054 LTVNLMG
-1061 ATFVSELN
+1061 ATFVSEEN
-1069 GQMQPVD
+1069 GVMQRVD
-1076 SIYAEDTKFKYIYLV
+1076 SIYAEDAKYKYIYLV
-1091 GTNDPEYTHLFDGE
+1091 GTNDPEYKPLIDDD
-1105 GNHGFDYPIGYLD
+1105 GNHEFDFPIGYLD
-1118 ALHAEKYGPGS
+1118 YLHAESYASGS
-1129 SFDDK
+1129 SFEDK
-1134 MTIHFDYEGKILA
+1134 MIIHFDYEGNILA

-1162 EYAFTVFYEEAKK
+1162 YYVFTVFYEEAKK
-1175 NAAPG
+1175 RATPG
-1180 TTRLACEGQITV
+1180 STRLACEGQITV

-1203 NDTKKG
+1203 NDTQKG
-1209 TGSYT
+1209 TGPYT
-1214 IGGWNN
+1214 IGTWNN

-1225 RATREQLN
+1225 RATRVRLN
-1233 MAADGNG
+1233 MTANG
-1240 TKYPNSEKAAYEDG
+1240 KTYPNSEKAEYEMA

-1259 PMSFSKV
+1259 PMFFSKV
-1266 IIPRG
+1266 VVPKG
-1271 TQVELY
+1271 KQVELY
-1277 SAGHSENLW
+1277 NAGHTERLW

-1293 YIAPRTTNIEYE
+1293 YIAPRTTGIEYE
-1305 SMTFENPQ
+1305 LMTFENPE
-1313 KAGYITGR
+1313 KTGYITER
-1321 FRANLCD
+1321 FRANLCE

-1350 VDYEIEAGKWHLLS
+1350 VDYEIETGNWHLLS

-1378 KETGRENAEYFQ
+1378 KATGRETAEYFQ

-1420 PGTQLEPKTMAMQ
+1420 PGTQLEPKTMAVQ
-1433 GNWSSVFNKTIDE
+1433 GNWSSVFNKTIDK

-1480 LTKQGDHMGSDSL
+1480 LSKAGSHMGSDSL
-1493 KRSEKAGLLISDQ
+1493 ERSDKAGLLISDQ
-1506 LYKLRPEFNPA
+1506 LYKLHSEFDPA
-1517 EPDEPITFTLENNNG
+1517 KPDEPIKFTLEKNNG
-1532 TDYYLIGNPFIAHL
+1532 TDYYLVGNPFIAHL

-1552 KVNRQLDRKY
+1552 KVNHQLDRKY

-1576 DSEEGGITGD
+1576 DGEEGGITGD

-1603 NNPANKEITFTSAMQ
+1603 NDPANKEITFTSAMQ

-1652 EAVAG
+1652 GAVAD
-1657 YQSSEDA
+1657 YQTSEDA

-1672 AGVPMVYTVAGSMA
+1672 SGVPMVYTVAGSKA

-1739 VSVRIKGNVGGRYY
+1739 VSVRIKGNVGGWYY
-1753 LRAGAPTQNEEIET
+1753 LCAGAPTQNEMVEA

>member
-22 QNGSYDDYYEGYL
+22 QNGLYYDYGSYS

-43 HDLQKEYQ
+43 HDLQKEFQ

-56 RFEGVE
+56 RFDGVE
-62 FWQIAGGKVQGAHT
+62 FWEIAGGKVQGTHT

-85 GTTLRLSLPDKLNAD
+85 GTTLLLSLPDKLNAD

-120 FSKVYN
+120 VSKGNN

-136 RVKGYRFKNGY
+136 RVEGYRFKNGY
-147 IGSPLTGTT
+147 VGSPLTGTT
-156 VLDNMYFY
+156 VLDNMYFH
-164 YPTKT
+164 YPTKAD
-169 EFAQMFPGNT
+169 FDRMFPGNT
-179 DSNLDNNYYL
+179 DPNLDNKYYL
-189 VACDVSGYNDYTETY
+189 VACDVSGYNDYTEKY

-209 HSSSFPNVF
+209 HHSRFQNGY
-218 WEPTLSHRIIYY
+218 WEPTLSHRVIYY

-235 DNENASYVKRWKQ
+235 DNENASYVKRWNQNISK
-248 GIADGTLTRSDET
+248 LTSNDET
-261 TNAYFEELEITFPA
+261 TNAYFEEMEITFPTR
-275 WRRANYT
+275 RRANKT
-282 QDLVA
+282 LDLVA
-287 LTKEARGYAIPGIE
+287 LTKEPRGYAIPGVNK
-301 YGYAN
+301 AN
-306 DPISKELN
+306 DPITKSLN
-314 VEIKDNTA
+314 VELKNNTA
-322 GISLVNN
+322 GITLANT
-329 TISGADTK
+329 TISGTNSIIK
-337 IQFNYPSGNRVAN
+337 FNYPTGNRVAN

-359 KTINGTRYNIARFKL
+359 KTINGKRYNIARFKL

-379 GNLLTQTEMKAHQQ
+379 GNLLTQTEVKAHQQ
-393 VGQSNYYRTPE
+393 VGQPNYYRTPE

-443 CSYGFYDGSYGKDS
+443 CSYGFYDGSYGKNS

-463 GDFAEWGYYALTNSY
+463 GDFPEWGYYALTNSY
-478 VEGPNA
+478 MECPGGWA
-484 WTGQYNNPL
+484 SRPL
-493 PNDDDPIRYN
+493 PDDNDPIRYN

-516 ASDRAGVVAR
+516 ASDRPGVVAR
-526 VPFKEKLCRGSEL
+526 VPFMENLCKGSEL
-539 FVTAWV
+539 FITAWV
-545 KCARWSSGSDNAAM
+545 KCARGGSDSNNAAM

-566 REENGVKS
+566 REMDGVKT
-574 YTPIYRQQTGQIPL
+574 YTPIYRQQTGQIPC
-588 SYMDLGD
+588 SYLDLGE
-595 SGKNDWMQLYF
+595 SRKNDWMQLYF

-678 GIDENE
+678 GIDENT

-695 DTVLFHKNMLELE
+695 DTVLFHKSMIELE

-723 KSAVAP
+723 RSAVEPQAGF
-729 EANSFGEFQR
+729 SKFQQL
-739 FNFKTPFS
+739 NFKTPFGE
-747 QNRTYQAGN
+747 NKEYQAGE
-756 DATSLARNNKETIDG
+756 DETSLAQNNQEG
-771 KEQYFF
+771 GRYFF
-777 FGGEDVVG
+777 FRGEDVVG

-792 FYSMLI
+792 FFSKLI
-798 PNRPYWLLITDPF
+798 PNRPYWLLITK
-811 PDDGIAEAKD
+811 PDTNDGVAHASD
-821 FLDDWGTDCAIQ
+821 FLDDWGSPCAIR

-840 RNVVRVNG
+840 LNVVRVNG

-875 GGYKELEGSDVY
+875 GGYKELDGSNVY

-902 EFREVNETY
+902 EFRDVNATY
-911 GISVRDALKSFRDI
+911 GVSVREALKSFRDI
-925 YPNADKISEDT
+925 YPDADSISDDT
-936 PTSGDFTA
+936 PAAGDFTEA
-944 EKRKLLEYYVNIKPT
+944 KRNLLKYYVDIKPT
-959 TGQYAGLILHK
+959 SSHYAGLILHK

-1030 YPAGHYPNIRI
+1030 YPAEHYPNIRI

-1054 LTVNLRG
+1054 LTVNLMG

-1076 SIYAEDTKFKYIYLV
+1076 SIYAEDAKYKYIYLV
-1091 GTNDPEYTHLFDGE
+1091 GTNDPEYKSLIDDD
-1105 GNHGFDYPIGYLD
+1105 GNHEFDFPIGYLD
-1118 ALHAEKYGPGS
+1118 YLHAESYASGS
-1129 SFDDK
+1129 SFEDK
-1134 MTIHFDYEGKILA
+1134 MIIHFDYEGNILA

-1162 EYAFTVFYEEAKK
+1162 YYVFTVFYEEAKK
-1175 NAAPG
+1175 RATPG
-1180 TTRLACEGQITV
+1180 STRLACEGQITV

-1203 NDTKKG
+1203 NDTQKG
-1209 TGSYT
+1209 TGPYT
-1214 IGGWNN
+1214 IGTWNN

-1225 RATREQLN
+1225 RATRARLN
-1233 MAADGNG
+1233 MTANEK
-1240 TKYPNSEKAAYEDG
+1240 TYPNSEKAEYEMA

-1259 PMSFSKV
+1259 PMFFSKV
-1266 IIPRG
+1266 VVPTG
-1271 TQVELY
+1271 KQVELY
-1277 SAGHSENLW
+1277 NAGHTGRLW

-1293 YIAPRTTNIEYE
+1293 YIAPRTTGIEYE
-1305 SMTFENPQ
+1305 LMTFENPE
-1313 KAGYITGR
+1313 KTGYITER
-1321 FRANLCD
+1321 FRANLCE

-1390 PIRFDEKINNRY
+1390 PIHFDEKINNRY

-1413 TAVMMVS
+1413 SAVMMVS
-1420 PGTQLEPKTMAMQ
+1420 PGTQLVPKTMAVK
-1433 GNWSSVFNKTIDE
+1433 GNWSSVINKTIDE

-1462 ASQKALIRLP
+1462 TSQKALIRLP

-1480 LTKQGDHMGSDSL
+1480 LLKAGNHMGSDSL
-1493 KRSEKAGLLISDQ
+1493 ERSDKAGLLISDQ
-1506 LYKLRPEFNPA
+1506 LYKLHSEFDPA
-1517 EPDEPITFTLENNNG
+1517 KPDEPIKFTLENNNG
-1532 TDYYLIGNPFIAHL
+1532 TDYYLVGNPFIAHL

-1552 KVNRQLDRKY
+1552 KVNHQLDRKY

-1576 DSEEGGITGD
+1576 DGEEGGITGD

-1603 NNPANKEITFTSAMQ
+1603 NDPANKEITFTSAMQ

-1647 VRYSA
+1647 VHYSA
-1652 EAVAG
+1652 GAVAD
-1657 YQSSEDA
+1657 YQTSEDA

-1767 SRTLIYTLGQNRIV
+1767 SRTLIYTLDQNRIV
-1781 VSSSSVPVEKIRIC
+1781 ISSSSVPVEKIRIC

>member
-22 QNGSYDDYYEGYL
+22 QSGGYNDYYEGYS

-43 HDLQKEYQ
+43 HDLQNEFQ

-56 RFEGVE
+56 RFEGVK
-62 FWQIAGGKVQGAHT
+62 FWEIAGGNVQGAHT
-76 SVDTLYVHA
+76 SVDTLYVHT
-85 GTTLRLSLPDKLNAD
+85 GTQISLSLPDKLDD
-100 YSIQTYQRWYD
+100 YSIKTYQRWYD

-120 FSKVYN
+120 DNTVPN
-126 WNYDD
+126 WNHKD
-131 LLMPE
+131 LLISS
-136 RVKGYRFKNGY
+136 RVSGYRFKNGY
-147 IGSPLTGTT
+147 VGSPLTGTNVNS
-156 VLDNMYFY
+156 VLDDMYFY
-164 YPTKT
+164 YPTDS
-169 EFAQMFPGNT
+169 EFKIMFRNP
-179 DSNLDNNYYL
+179 DSNLDNKYYL

-204 DKQTS
+204 NKQTS
-209 HSSSFPNVF
+209 HSSYFPNGF

-235 DNENASYVKRWKQ
+235 DNEDVSYVKRWKQ
-248 GIADGTLTRSDET
+248 GIANRTLTSSDET
-261 TNAYFEELEITFPA
+261 TNAYFEEMEITFPA
-275 WRRANYT
+275 HRRADYT
-282 QDLVA
+282 KDLVT
-287 LTKEARGYAIPGIE
+287 LTKEARGYAIPGIQ

-314 VEIKDNTA
+314 VEIQDNTA
-322 GISLVNN
+322 GISLENT
-329 TISGADTK
+329 TISGSNSIIK
-337 IQFNYPSGNRVAN
+337 FNYPTENRVAN

-359 KTINGTRYNIARFKL
+359 KTIGNERYNIARFKL

-379 GNLLTQTEMKAHQQ
+379 GNLLTQTEVKAYQQ
-393 VGQSNYYRTPE
+393 GGKDNYYRTPE

-421 KNVANLVYGNS
+421 KNVANLVFSNP

-443 CSYGFYDGSYGKDS
+443 CSYGFYDGSYGKDFPNGS
-457 DFPHGN
+457 GDFP
-463 GDFAEWGYYALTNSY
+463 EWGYYALTNSY

-516 ASDRAGVVAR
+516 ASDRPGVVAR

-545 KCARWSSGSDNAAM
+545 KCARWGRGSDNAAM

-588 SYMDLGD
+588 SYMDLGE

-678 GIDENE
+678 GIDENKI
-684 PGNHGVDFCFV
+684 GDHGIDFCFV
-695 DTVLFHKNMLELE
+695 DTVLFHKSMVELE
-708 ATIPDE
+708 TTISDYSE
-714 LKRVEEALK
+714 RVEEALNR
-723 KSAVAP
+723 SAVEP
-729 EANSFGEFQR
+729 EANFFGKFQR
-739 FNFKTPFS
+739 LNFKTPFDR
-747 QNRTYQAGN
+747 NNPYHAGD
-756 DATSLARNNKETIDG
+756 DATSLARNNKEGDL
-771 KEQYFF
+771 YFF

-792 FYSMLI
+792 FRSKLI
-798 PNRPYWLLITDPF
+798 PNRPYWLLITDPYS
-811 PDDGIAEAKD
+811 DDGIAEAKD
-821 FLDDWGTDCAIQ
+821 FLNDWGTDCAIQ

-840 RNVVRVNG
+840 LNVVRING

-867 DLKIPDGE
+867 GLKIQDGE
-875 GGYKELEGSDVY
+875 GGYKELDGSNVY

-902 EFREVNETY
+902 EFRDMNATY
-911 GISVRDALKSFRDI
+911 GVSVREALRSFRNI
-925 YPNADKISEDT
+925 YPDADKISDDT
-936 PTSGDFTA
+936 PAAGDFTEA
-944 EKRKLLEYYVNIKPT
+944 KRDLLKYYVDIKPT
-959 TGQYAGLILHK
+959 SSHYAGLILHQ

-983 MVIMPIKITIPG
+983 MVIKPIQTTLSG
-995 ITEHES
+995 ITADELYLV
-1001 NMICWNYI
+1001 CWDYI

-1030 YPAGHYPNIRI
+1030 YPAEHYPNIRI
-1041 GYKQLKDISKSKP
+1041 GYMQLKDISKSKP

-1076 SIYAEDTKFKYIYLV
+1076 SIYAEDAKYKYIYLV
-1091 GTNDPEYTHLFDGE
+1091 GTNDPEYKPLIDDD
-1105 GNHGFDYPIGYLD
+1105 GNHEFDFPIGYLD
-1118 ALHAEKYGPGS
+1118 YLHAESYASGS
-1129 SFDDK
+1129 SFEDK
-1134 MTIHFDYEGKILA
+1134 MIIHFDYDGNILA

-1162 EYAFTVFYEEAKK
+1162 YYVFTVFYEEAKK
-1175 NAAPG
+1175 RATPG
-1180 TTRLACEGQITV
+1180 STRLACEGQITV

-1203 NDTKKG
+1203 NDTQKG
-1209 TGSYT
+1209 TGPYT
-1214 IGGWNN
+1214 IGTWNN

-1225 RATREQLN
+1225 RATRARLN
-1233 MAADGNG
+1233 MTANG
-1240 TKYPNSEKAAYEDG
+1240 KTYPNSEKAEYEDA

-1259 PMSFSKV
+1259 PMFFSKV

-1277 SAGHSENLW
+1277 NAGHTGRLW

-1293 YIAPRTTNIEYE
+1293 YIAPRTTGIEYE
-1305 SMTFENPQ
+1305 LMTFENLN
-1313 KAGYITGR
+1313 KKGYITER
-1321 FRANLCD
+1321 FRANLCE

-1378 KETGRENAEYFQ
+1378 QATGRENTEYFQ
-1390 PIRFDEKINNRY
+1390 PIHFDERINNRY

-1420 PGTQLEPKTMAMQ
+1420 PGTQLVPKTMAVQ
-1433 GNWSSVFNKTIDE
+1433 GNWSSAFNKTIDK

-1480 LTKQGDHMGSDSL
+1480 LSKAGSHIESDSL
-1493 KRSEKAGLLISDQ
+1493 ERSDKAGLLISDQ

-1517 EPDEPITFTLENNNG
+1517 EPNEPIKFTLENNNG

-1552 KVNRQLDRKY
+1552 KVNHQLDRKY

-1576 DSEEGGITGD
+1576 DGEEGGITGD
-1586 GSTNF
+1586 GSTNL

-1596 HSFFVRI
+1596 HAFFVKI
-1603 NNPANKEITFTSAMQ
+1603 KDPANKEITFTSAMQ

-1639 DGKVSHAV
+1639 EGKVSHAV

-1652 EAVAG
+1652 EAVAD
-1657 YQSSEDA
+1657 YQTSEDA

-1753 LRAGAPTQNEEIET
+1753 LRAGAPTHGEEIET

-1832 SEVGKVRLY
+1832 SEIGKVRLY

>member
-22 QNGSYDDYYEGYL
+22 QVDYYDYEGRE

-43 HDLQKEYQ
+43 HDLQKEFQ

-56 RFEGVE
+56 RFDGVE
-62 FWQIAGGKVQGAHT
+62 FWEIAGGKVQGTHT

-85 GTTLRLSLPDKLNAD
+85 GTTLLLSLPDKLNAD

-120 FSKVYN
+120 LSKVYN

-136 RVKGYRFKNGY
+136 RVEGYRFKNGY
-147 IGSPLTGTT
+147 VGSPLTGTT
-156 VLDNMYFY
+156 VLDNMYFH
-164 YPTKT
+164 YPTKAD
-169 EFAQMFPGNT
+169 FDRMFPGNT
-179 DSNLDNNYYL
+179 DPNLDNKYYL
-189 VACDVSGYNDYTETY
+189 VACDVSGYNDYTEKY

-209 HSSSFPNVF
+209 HHSRFQNGY
-218 WEPTLSHRIIYY
+218 WEPTLSHRVIYY

-235 DNENASYVKRWKQ
+235 DNENASYVKRWNQNISK
-248 GIADGTLTRSDET
+248 LTSNDET
-261 TNAYFEELEITFPA
+261 TNAYFEEMEITFPTR
-275 WRRANYT
+275 RRANKT
-282 QDLVA
+282 LDLVA
-287 LTKEARGYAIPGIE
+287 LTKEPRGYAIPGVNK
-301 YGYAN
+301 AN
-306 DPISKELN
+306 DPITKSLN
-314 VEIKDNTA
+314 VELKNNTA
-322 GISLVNN
+322 GITLANT
-329 TISGADTK
+329 TISGTNSIIK
-337 IQFNYPSGNRVAN
+337 FNYPTGNRVAN

-359 KTINGTRYNIARFKL
+359 KTINGKRYNIARFKL

-379 GNLLTQTEMKAHQQ
+379 GNLLTQTEVKAHQQ
-393 VGQSNYYRTPE
+393 VGQPNYYRTPE

-443 CSYGFYDGSYGKDS
+443 CSYGFYDGSYGKNS

-463 GDFAEWGYYALTNSY
+463 GDFPEWGYYALTNSY
-478 VEGPNA
+478 MECPGGWA
-484 WTGQYNNPL
+484 SRPL
-493 PNDDDPIRYN
+493 PDDNDPIRYN

-516 ASDRAGVVAR
+516 ASDRPGVVAR
-526 VPFKEKLCRGSEL
+526 VPFMENLCKGSEL
-539 FVTAWV
+539 FITAWV
-545 KCARWSSGSDNAAM
+545 KCARGGSDSNNAAM

-566 REENGVKS
+566 REMDGVKT
-574 YTPIYRQQTGQIPL
+574 YTPIYRQQTGQIPC
-588 SYMDLGD
+588 SYLDLGE
-595 SGKNDWMQLYF
+595 SRKNDWMQLYF

-678 GIDENE
+678 GIDENT

-695 DTVLFHKNMLELE
+695 DTVLFHKSMIELE

-723 KSAVAP
+723 RSAVEPQAGF
-729 EANSFGEFQR
+729 SKFQQL
-739 FNFKTPFS
+739 NFKTPFGE
-747 QNRTYQAGN
+747 NKEYQAGE
-756 DATSLARNNKETIDG
+756 DETSLAQNNQEG
-771 KEQYFF
+771 GRYFF
-777 FGGEDVVG
+777 FRGEDVVG

-792 FYSMLI
+792 FFSKLI
-798 PNRPYWLLITDPF
+798 PNRPYWLLITK
-811 PDDGIAEAKD
+811 PDTNDGVAHASD
-821 FLDDWGTDCAIQ
+821 FLDDWGSPCAIR

-840 RNVVRVNG
+840 LNVVRVNG

-875 GGYKELEGSDVY
+875 GGYKELDGSNVY

-902 EFREVNETY
+902 EFRDVNATY
-911 GISVRDALKSFRDI
+911 GVSVREALKSFRDI
-925 YPNADKISEDT
+925 YPDADSISDDT
-936 PTSGDFTA
+936 PAAGDFTEA
-944 EKRKLLEYYVNIKPT
+944 KRNLLKYYVDIKPT
-959 TGQYAGLILHK
+959 SSHYAGLILHK

-1030 YPAGHYPNIRI
+1030 YPAEHYPNIRI

-1054 LTVNLRG
+1054 LTVNLMG

-1076 SIYAEDTKFKYIYLV
+1076 SIYAEDAKYKYIYLV
-1091 GTNDPEYTHLFDGE
+1091 GTNDPEYKSLIDDD
-1105 GNHGFDYPIGYLD
+1105 GNHEFDFPIGYLD
-1118 ALHAEKYGPGS
+1118 YLHAESYASGS
-1129 SFDDK
+1129 SFEDK
-1134 MTIHFDYEGKILA
+1134 MIIHFDYEGNILA

-1162 EYAFTVFYEEAKK
+1162 YYVFTVFYEEAKK
-1175 NAAPG
+1175 RATPG
-1180 TTRLACEGQITV
+1180 STRLACEGQITV

-1203 NDTKKG
+1203 NDTQKG
-1209 TGSYT
+1209 TGPYT
-1214 IGGWNN
+1214 IGTWNN

-1225 RATREQLN
+1225 RATRARLN
-1233 MAADGNG
+1233 MTANEK
-1240 TKYPNSEKAAYEDG
+1240 TYPNSEKAEYEMA

-1259 PMSFSKV
+1259 PMFFSKV
-1266 IIPRG
+1266 VVPTG
-1271 TQVELY
+1271 KQVELY
-1277 SAGHSENLW
+1277 NAGHTGRLW

-1293 YIAPRTTNIEYE
+1293 YIAPRTTGIEYE
-1305 SMTFENPQ
+1305 LMTFENPE
-1313 KAGYITGR
+1313 KTGYITER
-1321 FRANLCD
+1321 FRANLCE

-1390 PIRFDEKINNRY
+1390 PIHFDEKINNRY

-1420 PGTQLEPKTMAMQ
+1420 PGTQLVPKTMAVQ
-1433 GNWSSVFNKTIDE
+1433 GNWSSVFNKTIDK

-1480 LTKQGDHMGSDSL
+1480 LLKAGNHMGSDSL
-1493 KRSEKAGLLISDQ
+1493 ERSDKAGLLISDQ
-1506 LYKLRPEFNPA
+1506 LYKLHSEFDPA
-1517 EPDEPITFTLENNNG
+1517 KPDEPIKFTLENNNG
-1532 TDYYLIGNPFIAHL
+1532 TDYYLVGNPFIAHL

-1552 KVNRQLDRKY
+1552 KVNHQLDRKY

-1576 DSEEGGITGD
+1576 DGEEGGITGD

-1603 NNPANKEITFTSAMQ
+1603 NDPANKEITFTSAMQ

-1647 VRYSA
+1647 VHYSA
-1652 EAVAG
+1652 GAVAD
-1657 YQSSEDA
+1657 YQTSEDA

-1767 SRTLIYTLGQNRIV
+1767 SRTLIYTLDQNRIV
-1781 VSSSSVPVEKIRIC
+1781 ISSSSVPVEKIRIC

>member
-22 QNGSYDDYYEGYL
+22 QVDYYDYEGRE

-43 HDLQKEYQ
+43 HDLQKEFQ

-56 RFEGVE
+56 RFDGVE
-62 FWQIAGGKVQGAHT
+62 FWEIAGGKVQGTHT

-85 GTTLRLSLPDKLNAD
+85 GTTLLLSLPDKLNAD

-120 FSKVYN
+120 VSKGNN

-136 RVKGYRFKNGY
+136 RVEGYRFKNGY
-147 IGSPLTGTT
+147 VGSPLTGTT
-156 VLDNMYFY
+156 VLDNMYFH
-164 YPTKT
+164 YPTKAD
-169 EFAQMFPGNT
+169 FDRMFPGNT
-179 DSNLDNNYYL
+179 DPNLDNKYYL

-209 HSSSFPNVF
+209 KHSQFGAGSYY
-218 WEPTLSHRIIYY
+218 WEPTLSHRVIYY

-248 GIADGTLTRSDET
+248 NISKLTSNDET
-261 TNAYFEELEITFPA
+261 TNAYFEEMEITFPTR
-275 WRRANYT
+275 RRANKT
-282 QDLVA
+282 LDLVA
-287 LTKEARGYAIPGIE
+287 LTKEPRGYAIPGVNK
-301 YGYAN
+301 AN
-306 DPISKELN
+306 DPITKSLN
-314 VEIKDNTA
+314 VELKNNTA
-322 GISLVNN
+322 GITLANT
-329 TISGADTK
+329 TISGTNSIIK
-337 IQFNYPSGNRVAN
+337 FNYPTGNRVAN

-359 KTINGTRYNIARFKL
+359 KTINGKRYNIARFKL

-379 GNLLTQTEMKAHQQ
+379 GNLLTQTEVKAHQQ
-393 VGQSNYYRTPE
+393 VGQPNYYRTPE

-443 CSYGFYDGSYGKDS
+443 CSYGFYDGSYGKNS

-463 GDFAEWGYYALTNSY
+463 GDFPEWGYYALTNSY
-478 VEGPNA
+478 MECPGGWA
-484 WTGQYNNPL
+484 SRPL
-493 PNDDDPIRYN
+493 PDDNDPIRYN

-516 ASDRAGVVAR
+516 ASDRPGVVAR
-526 VPFKEKLCRGSEL
+526 VPFMENLCKGSEL
-539 FVTAWV
+539 FITAWV
-545 KCARWSSGSDNAAM
+545 KCARGGSDSNNAAM

-566 REENGVKS
+566 REMDGVKT
-574 YTPIYRQQTGQIPL
+574 YTPIYRQQTGQIPC
-588 SYMDLGD
+588 SYLDLGE
-595 SGKNDWMQLYF
+595 SRKNDWMQLYF

-678 GIDENE
+678 GIDENT

-695 DTVLFHKNMLELE
+695 DTVLFHKSMIELE

-723 KSAVAP
+723 RSAVEPQAGF
-729 EANSFGEFQR
+729 SKFQQL
-739 FNFKTPFS
+739 NFKTPFGE
-747 QNRTYQAGN
+747 NKEYQAGE
-756 DATSLARNNKETIDG
+756 DETSLAQNNQEG
-771 KEQYFF
+771 GRYFF
-777 FGGEDVVG
+777 FRGEDVVG

-792 FYSMLI
+792 FFSKLI
-798 PNRPYWLLITDPF
+798 PNRPYWLLITK
-811 PDDGIAEAKD
+811 PDTNDGVAHASD
-821 FLDDWGTDCAIQ
+821 FLDDWGSPCAIR

-840 RNVVRVNG
+840 LNVVRVNG

-875 GGYKELEGSDVY
+875 GGYKELDGSNVY

-902 EFREVNETY
+902 EFRDVNATY
-911 GISVRDALKSFRDI
+911 GVSVREALKSFRDI
-925 YPNADKISEDT
+925 YPDADSISDDT
-936 PTSGDFTA
+936 PAAGDFTEA
-944 EKRKLLEYYVNIKPT
+944 KRNLLKYYVDIKPT
-959 TGQYAGLILHK
+959 SSHYAGLILHK

-1030 YPAGHYPNIRI
+1030 YPAEHYPNIRI

-1054 LTVNLRG
+1054 LTVNLMG

-1076 SIYAEDTKFKYIYLV
+1076 SIYAEDAKYKYIYLV
-1091 GTNDPEYTHLFDGE
+1091 GTNDPEYKSLIDDD
-1105 GNHGFDYPIGYLD
+1105 GNHEFDFPIGYLD
-1118 ALHAEKYGPGS
+1118 YLHAESYASGS
-1129 SFDDK
+1129 SFEDK
-1134 MTIHFDYEGKILA
+1134 MIIHFDYEGNILA

-1162 EYAFTVFYEEAKK
+1162 YYVFTVFYEEAKK
-1175 NAAPG
+1175 RATPG
-1180 TTRLACEGQITV
+1180 STRLACEGQITV

-1203 NDTKKG
+1203 NDTQKG
-1209 TGSYT
+1209 TGPYT
-1214 IGGWNN
+1214 IGTWNN

-1225 RATREQLN
+1225 RATRARLN
-1233 MAADGNG
+1233 MTANEK
-1240 TKYPNSEKAAYEDG
+1240 TYPNSEKAEYEMA

-1259 PMSFSKV
+1259 PMFFSKV
-1266 IIPRG
+1266 VVPTG
-1271 TQVELY
+1271 KQVELY
-1277 SAGHSENLW
+1277 NAGHTGRLW

-1293 YIAPRTTNIEYE
+1293 YIAPRTTGIEYE
-1305 SMTFENPQ
+1305 LMTFENPE
-1313 KAGYITGR
+1313 KTGYITER
-1321 FRANLCD
+1321 FRANLCE

-1390 PIRFDEKINNRY
+1390 PIHFDEKINNRY

-1420 PGTQLEPKTMAMQ
+1420 PGTQLEPKTMAVQ
-1433 GNWSSVFNKTIDE
+1433 GNWSSVFNKTIDK

-1480 LTKQGDHMGSDSL
+1480 LSKAGSHIGSDSL
-1493 KRSEKAGLLISDQ
+1493 ERSDKAGLLISDQ
-1506 LYKLRPEFNPA
+1506 LYKLHSEFDPA
-1517 EPDEPITFTLENNNG
+1517 EPDEPIKFTLENNNG
-1532 TDYYLIGNPFIAHL
+1532 TDYYLVGNPFIAHL

-1552 KVNRQLDRKY
+1552 KENHQLDRKY
-1562 WYIVGDKQGVALDN
+1562 WYIVADKQGVALDN
-1576 DSEEGGITGD
+1576 DGEEGGITGD

-1603 NNPANKEITFTSAMQ
+1603 NDPANKEITFTSAMQ

-1652 EAVAG
+1652 GAVAD
-1657 YQSSEDA
+1657 YQTSEDA

-1700 GTYGGLTDEVA
+1700 GTYGELTDEVA

>member
-22 QNGSYDDYYEGYL
+22 QNGRYFDYEDSE
-35 IQTKAAKW
+35 IRTKAAKW
-43 HDLQKEYQ
+43 HDLQKEFQ

-56 RFEGVE
+56 RFDGVE
-62 FWQIAGGKVQGAHT
+62 FWEIAGGKVQGTHT

-85 GTTLRLSLPDKLNAD
+85 GTTLLLSLPDKLNAD

-120 FSKVYN
+120 VSKGNN
-126 WNYDD
+126 WNYGD

-136 RVKGYRFKNGY
+136 RVEGYRFKNGY
-147 IGSPLTGTT
+147 VGSPLTGTT
-156 VLDNMYFY
+156 VLDNMYFH
-164 YPTKT
+164 YPTKADF
-169 EFAQMFPGNT
+169 ERMFPGNT
-179 DSNLDNNYYL
+179 DPNLDNKYYL
-189 VACDVSGYNDYTETY
+189 VACDVSGYNDYTEKY

-209 HSSSFPNVF
+209 HHSRFQNGY
-218 WEPTLSHRIIYY
+218 WEPTLSHRVIYY

-235 DNENASYVKRWKQ
+235 DNENASYVKRWNQNISK
-248 GIADGTLTRSDET
+248 LTSNDET
-261 TNAYFEELEITFPA
+261 TNAYFEEMEITFPTR
-275 WRRANYT
+275 RRANKT
-282 QDLVA
+282 LDLVA
-287 LTKEARGYAIPGIE
+287 LTKEPRGYAIPGVNK
-301 YGYAN
+301 AN
-306 DPISKELN
+306 DPITKSLN
-314 VEIKDNTA
+314 VELKNNTA
-322 GISLVNN
+322 GITLANT
-329 TISGADTK
+329 TISGTNSIIK
-337 IQFNYPSGNRVAN
+337 FNYPTGNRVAN

-359 KTINGTRYNIARFKL
+359 KTINGKRYNIARFKL

-379 GNLLTQTEMKAHQQ
+379 GNLLTQTEVKAQQQ
-393 VGQSNYYRTPE
+393 VGQPNYYRTPE

-421 KNVANLVYGNS
+421 KNVANLVFSNP

-443 CSYGFYDGSYGKDS
+443 CSYGFYDGSYGKNS

-463 GDFAEWGYYALTNSY
+463 GDFPEWGYYALTNSY
-478 VEGPNA
+478 MECPGGWA
-484 WTGQYNNPL
+484 SRPL
-493 PNDDDPIRYN
+493 PDDNDPIRYN

-516 ASDRAGVVAR
+516 ASDRSGVVAR
-526 VPFKEKLCRGSEL
+526 VPFMENLCKGSEL
-539 FVTAWV
+539 FITAWV
-545 KCARWSSGSDNAAM
+545 KCARGGSDSNNAAM

-566 REENGVKS
+566 REMDGVKT
-574 YTPIYRQQTGQIPL
+574 YTPIYRQQTGQIPC
-588 SYMDLGD
+588 SYLDLGE
-595 SGKNDWMQLYF
+595 SRKNDWMQLYF

-678 GIDENE
+678 GIDENT

-695 DTVLFHKNMLELE
+695 DTVLFHKSMIELE

-723 KSAVAP
+723 RSAVEPQAGF
-729 EANSFGEFQR
+729 SKFQQL
-739 FNFKTPFS
+739 NFKTPFGK
-747 QNRTYQAGN
+747 NKEYQAGV
-756 DATSLARNNKETIDG
+756 DLSSLALNNQEG
-771 KEQYFF
+771 GQYFF
-777 FGGEDVVG
+777 FRGEDVVG

-792 FYSMLI
+792 FFSKLI
-798 PNRPYWLLITDPF
+798 PNRPYWLLMTK
-811 PDDGIAEAKD
+811 PDTNDGVAHASD
-821 FLDDWGTDCAIQ
+821 FLDDWGSPCAIR

-840 RNVVRVNG
+840 LNVVRVNG

-875 GGYKELEGSDVY
+875 GGYKELDGSNVY

-902 EFREVNETY
+902 EFRDVNATY
-911 GISVRDALKSFRDI
+911 GVSVREALKSFRDI
-925 YPNADKISEDT
+925 YPDADQISDDT
-936 PTSGDFTA
+936 PAAGDFTEA
-944 EKRKLLEYYVNIKPT
+944 KRNLLKYYVDIKPT
-959 TGQYAGLILHK
+959 SSHYAGLILHK

-1030 YPAGHYPNIRI
+1030 YPAEHYPNIRI

-1076 SIYAEDTKFKYIYLV
+1076 SIYAEDAKYKYIYLV
-1091 GTNDPEYTHLFDGE
+1091 GTNDPEYKPLIDDD
-1105 GNHGFDYPIGYLD
+1105 GNHEFDFPIGYLD
-1118 ALHAEKYGPGS
+1118 YLHAESYASGS
-1129 SFDDK
+1129 SFEDK
-1134 MTIHFDYEGKILA
+1134 MIIHFDYEGNILA

-1162 EYAFTVFYEEAKK
+1162 YYVFTVFYEEAKK
-1175 NAAPG
+1175 RATPG
-1180 TTRLACEGQITV
+1180 STRLACEGQITV

-1203 NDTKKG
+1203 NDTQKG
-1209 TGSYT
+1209 TGPYT
-1214 IGGWNN
+1214 IGTWNN

-1225 RATREQLN
+1225 RATRARLN
-1233 MAADGNG
+1233 MTAKGK
-1240 TKYPNSEKAAYEDG
+1240 TYPNSEKPEYEMA

-1266 IIPRG
+1266 VVPKG

-1277 SAGHSENLW
+1277 NAGHTGRLW

-1293 YIAPRTTNIEYE
+1293 YIAPRTTGIEYE
-1305 SMTFENPQ
+1305 LMTFENP
-1313 KAGYITGR
+1313 KKPGYITER
-1321 FRANLCD
+1321 FRANLCE

-1378 KETGRENAEYFQ
+1378 KETGRENTEYFQ
-1390 PIRFDEKINNRY
+1390 PIHFDEKINNRY

-1420 PGTQLEPKTMAMQ
+1420 PGTQLEPKTMAVQ
-1433 GNWSSVFNKTIDE
+1433 GNWSSVFNKTIDK

-1480 LTKQGDHMGSDSL
+1480 LSKAGSHIGSDSL
-1493 KRSEKAGLLISDQ
+1493 ERSDKAGLLISDQ

-1517 EPDEPITFTLENNNG
+1517 EPDEPIKFTLENNNG
-1532 TDYYLIGNPFIAHL
+1532 TDYYLIGNPFIAYL

-1552 KVNRQLDRKY
+1552 KVNHQLDRKY
-1562 WYIVGDKQGVALDN
+1562 WYIVGYKQGVALDN
-1576 DSEEGGITGD
+1576 DGEEGGITGD

-1603 NNPANKEITFTSAMQ
+1603 NDPANKEITFTSAMQ

-1672 AGVPMVYTVAGSMA
+1672 AGVPMVYTVAGSTA
-1686 VSVNQTDKMYGIPL
+1686 VSVNQTDKMYGFPL
-1700 GTYGGLTDEVA
+1700 GTYGGSTDEVT

-1718 SFSNLSLYD
+1718 SFSDVALYD
-1727 AVNHTEIPLSEG
+1727 AVSRVETPLSEG
-1739 VSVRIKGNVGGRYY
+1739 ASVRIKGNVGGRYY
-1753 LRAGAPTQNEEIET
+1753 LRAGTPTHNEEIET

-1781 VSSSSVPVEKIRIC
+1781 VSSSSAPIERIQIT
-1795 RINGSLVNEIKAN
+1795 RINGTLVEVIKAHE
-1808 DFYREIHVSSPGI
+1808 FYREIPVSSPGI

>member
-22 QNGSYDDYYEGYL
+22 QSGRYFEREDIE
-35 IQTKAAKW
+35 IRTKAAKW
-43 HDLQKEYQ
+43 HDLQKEFQ

-56 RFEGVE
+56 RFDGVE
-62 FWQIAGGKVQGAHT
+62 FWEIAGGKVQGTHT

-85 GTTLRLSLPDKLNAD
+85 GTTLLLSLPDKLNAD

-120 FSKVYN
+120 VSKGNN

-136 RVKGYRFKNGY
+136 RVEGYRFKNGY
-147 IGSPLTGTT
+147 VGSPLTGTT
-156 VLDNMYFY
+156 VLDNMYFH
-164 YPTKT
+164 YPTKAD
-169 EFAQMFPGNT
+169 FDRIFPGNT
-179 DSNLDNNYYL
+179 DPNLDNKYYL
-189 VACDVSGYNDYTETY
+189 VACDVSGYNDYTEKY

-209 HSSSFPNVF
+209 HHSRFQNGY
-218 WEPTLSHRIIYY
+218 WEPTLSHRVIYY

-235 DNENASYVKRWKQ
+235 DNENASYVKRWNQNISK
-248 GIADGTLTRSDET
+248 LTSNDET
-261 TNAYFEELEITFPA
+261 TNAYFEEMEITFPTR
-275 WRRANYT
+275 RRANKT
-282 QDLVA
+282 LDLVA
-287 LTKEARGYAIPGIE
+287 LTKEPRGYAIPGVNK
-301 YGYAN
+301 AN
-306 DPISKELN
+306 DPITKSLN
-314 VEIKDNTA
+314 VELKNNTA
-322 GISLVNN
+322 GITLANT
-329 TISGADTK
+329 TISGTNSIIK
-337 IQFNYPSGNRVAN
+337 FNYPTRNRVAN

-359 KTINGTRYNIARFKL
+359 KTINGKRYNIARFKL

-379 GNLLTQTEMKAHQQ
+379 GNLLTQTEVKAQQQ
-393 VGQSNYYRTPE
+393 VGQPNYYRTPE

-421 KNVANLVYGNS
+421 KNVANLVFSNP

-443 CSYGFYDGSYGKDS
+443 CSYGFYDGSYGKNS

-463 GDFAEWGYYALTNSY
+463 GDFPEWGYYALTNSY
-478 VEGPNA
+478 MECPGGWA
-484 WTGQYNNPL
+484 SRPL
-493 PNDDDPIRYN
+493 PDDNDPIRYN

-516 ASDRAGVVAR
+516 ASDRPGVVAR
-526 VPFKEKLCRGSEL
+526 VPFMENLCKGSEL
-539 FVTAWV
+539 FITAWV
-545 KCARWSSGSDNAAM
+545 KCARGGSDSNNAAM

-566 REENGVKS
+566 REMDGVKT
-574 YTPIYRQQTGQIPL
+574 YTPIYRQQTGQIPC
-588 SYMDLGD
+588 SYLDLGE
-595 SGKNDWMQLYF
+595 SRKNDWMQLYF

-678 GIDENE
+678 GIDENT

-695 DTVLFHKNMLELE
+695 DTVLFHKSMVELE

-723 KSAVAP
+723 RSAVEPQAGF
-729 EANSFGEFQR
+729 SKFQQL
-739 FNFKTPFS
+739 NFKTPFGE
-747 QNRTYQAGN
+747 NKEYQAGE
-756 DATSLARNNKETIDG
+756 DETSLAQNNQEG
-771 KEQYFF
+771 GRYFF
-777 FGGEDVVG
+777 FRGEDVVG

-792 FYSMLI
+792 FFSKLI
-798 PNRPYWLLITDPF
+798 PNRPYWLLITK
-811 PDDGIAEAKD
+811 PDTNDGVAHASD
-821 FLDDWGTDCAIQ
+821 FLDDWGSPCAIR

-840 RNVVRVNG
+840 LNVVRVNG

-875 GGYKELEGSDVY
+875 GGYKELDGSNVY

-902 EFREVNETY
+902 EFRDVNATY
-911 GISVRDALKSFRDI
+911 GVSVREALKSFRDI
-925 YPNADKISEDT
+925 YPNADQISDDT
-936 PTSGDFTA
+936 PAAGDFTEA
-944 EKRKLLEYYVNIKPT
+944 KRNLLKYYVDIKPT
-959 TGQYAGLILHK
+959 SSHYAGLILHK

-983 MVIMPIKITIPG
+983 MVIMPIQTTLSG
-995 ITEHES
+995 ITADEL
-1001 NMICWNYI
+1001 NLVCWDYI

-1030 YPAGHYPNIRI
+1030 YPAEHYPNIRI

-1054 LTVNLRG
+1054 LTVNLMG
-1061 ATFVSELN
+1061 ATFVSEEN
-1069 GQMQPVD
+1069 GVMQPVD

-1091 GTNDPEYTHLFDGE
+1091 GTNDPEYKPLIDDD
-1105 GNHGFDYPIGYLD
+1105 GNHEFDFPIGYLD
-1118 ALHAEKYGPGS
+1118 YLHAESYASGS
-1129 SFDDK
+1129 SFEDK
-1134 MTIHFDYEGKILA
+1134 MTIHFDYEGNILA

-1162 EYAFTVFYEEAKK
+1162 YYVFTVFYEEAKK
-1175 NAAPG
+1175 RATPG
-1180 TTRLACEGQITV
+1180 STRLACEGQITV

-1203 NDTKKG
+1203 NDTQKG
-1209 TGSYT
+1209 TGPYT
-1214 IGGWNN
+1214 IGTWNN

-1225 RATREQLN
+1225 RATRARLN
-1233 MAADGNG
+1233 MTANG
-1240 TKYPNSEKAAYEDG
+1240 KTYPNSEKAEYEMA

-1259 PMSFSKV
+1259 PMFFSKV
-1266 IIPRG
+1266 VVPKG
-1271 TQVELY
+1271 KQVELY
-1277 SAGHSENLW
+1277 NAGHTGRLW

-1293 YIAPRTTNIEYE
+1293 YIAPRTTGIEYE
-1305 SMTFENPQ
+1305 LMTFENPE
-1313 KAGYITGR
+1313 KTGYITER
-1321 FRANLCD
+1321 FRANLCE

-1420 PGTQLEPKTMAMQ
+1420 PGTQLVPKTMAVQ
-1433 GNWSSVFNKTIDE
+1433 GNWSSVFNKTIDK

-1462 ASQKALIRLP
+1462 AFQKALIRLP

-1480 LTKQGDHMGSDSL
+1480 LSKAGSHIGSDSL
-1493 KRSEKAGLLISDQ
+1493 GRSDKAGLLISDQ
-1506 LYKLRPEFNPA
+1506 LYKLHSEFDPA
-1517 EPDEPITFTLENNNG
+1517 EPDEPIKFTLENNNG
-1532 TDYYLIGNPFIAHL
+1532 TDYYLVGNPFIAHL

-1552 KVNRQLDRKY
+1552 KENHQLDRKY

-1576 DSEEGGITGD
+1576 DGEEGGITGD

-1603 NNPANKEITFTSAMQ
+1603 NDPANKEITFTSAMQ

-1652 EAVAG
+1652 GTVAD
-1657 YQSSEDA
+1657 YQTSEDA

-1700 GTYGGLTDEVA
+1700 GTYGGLSDEVA

-1753 LRAGAPTQNEEIET
+1753 LRAGAPTQNEMVEA

>member
-22 QNGSYDDYYEGYL
+22 QVDYYDYEGRE

-43 HDLQKEYQ
+43 HDLQKEFQ

-56 RFEGVE
+56 RFDGVE
-62 FWQIAGGKVQGAHT
+62 FWEIAGGKVQGTHT

-85 GTTLRLSLPDKLNAD
+85 GTTLLLSLPDKLNAD

-120 FSKVYN
+120 LSKVYN

-147 IGSPLTGTT
+147 VGSPLTGTT
-156 VLDNMYFY
+156 VLDNMYFH
-164 YPTKT
+164 YPTKAD
-169 EFAQMFPGNT
+169 FDRMFPGNT
-179 DSNLDNNYYL
+179 DPNLDNKYYL
-189 VACDVSGYNDYTETY
+189 VACDVSGYNDYTEKY

-209 HSSSFPNVF
+209 HHSRFQNGY
-218 WEPTLSHRIIYY
+218 WEPTLSHRVIYY

-235 DNENASYVKRWKQ
+235 DNENASYVKRWNQNISK
-248 GIADGTLTRSDET
+248 LTSNDET
-261 TNAYFEELEITFPA
+261 TNAYFEEMEITFPTR
-275 WRRANYT
+275 RRANKT
-282 QDLVA
+282 LDLVA
-287 LTKEARGYAIPGIE
+287 LTKEPRGYAIPGVNK
-301 YGYAN
+301 AN
-306 DPISKELN
+306 DPITKSLN
-314 VEIKDNTA
+314 VELKNNTA
-322 GISLVNN
+322 GITLANT
-329 TISGADTK
+329 TISGTNSIIK
-337 IQFNYPSGNRVAN
+337 FNYPTGNRVAN

-359 KTINGTRYNIARFKL
+359 KTINGKRYNIARFKL

-379 GNLLTQTEMKAHQQ
+379 GNLLTQTEVKAHQQ
-393 VGQSNYYRTPE
+393 VGQPNYYRTPE

-443 CSYGFYDGSYGKDS
+443 CSYGFYDGSYGKNS

-463 GDFAEWGYYALTNSY
+463 GDFPEWGYYALTNSY
-478 VEGPNA
+478 MECPGGWA
-484 WTGQYNNPL
+484 SRPL
-493 PNDDDPIRYN
+493 PDDNDPIRYN

-516 ASDRAGVVAR
+516 ASDRPGVVAR
-526 VPFKEKLCRGSEL
+526 VPFMENLCKGSEL
-539 FVTAWV
+539 FITAWV
-545 KCARWSSGSDNAAM
+545 KCARGGSDSNNAAM

-566 REENGVKS
+566 REMDGVKT
-574 YTPIYRQQTGQIPL
+574 YTPIYRQQTGQIPC
-588 SYMDLGD
+588 SYLDLGE
-595 SGKNDWMQLYF
+595 SRKNDWMQLYF

-678 GIDENE
+678 GIDENT

-695 DTVLFHKNMLELE
+695 DTVLFHKSMIELE

-723 KSAVAP
+723 RSAVEPQAGF
-729 EANSFGEFQR
+729 SKFQQL
-739 FNFKTPFS
+739 NFKTPFGE
-747 QNRTYQAGN
+747 NKEYQAGE
-756 DATSLARNNKETIDG
+756 DETSLAQNNQEG
-771 KEQYFF
+771 GRYFF
-777 FGGEDVVG
+777 FRGEDVVG

-792 FYSMLI
+792 FFSKLI
-798 PNRPYWLLITDPF
+798 PNRPYWLLITK
-811 PDDGIAEAKD
+811 PDTNDGVAHASD
-821 FLDDWGTDCAIQ
+821 FLDDWGSPCAIR

-840 RNVVRVNG
+840 LNVVRVNG

-867 DLKIPDGE
+867 DLKIQDGE
-875 GGYKELEGSDVY
+875 GGYKELDGSDVY

-902 EFREVNETY
+902 EFREVKETY
-911 GISVRDALKSFRDI
+911 GVSVREALMSFRQYYMD
-925 YPNADKISEDT
+925 ADSISDDT
-936 PTSGDFTA
+936 PPIGSFTDNM
-944 EKRKLLEYYVNIKPT
+944 KKLLKHYVGIKPT
-959 TGQYAGLILHK
+959 SGQYAGLILHK

-983 MVIMPIKITIPG
+983 MVIMPIKITILG

-1001 NMICWNYI
+1001 SMICWNYI

-1030 YPAGHYPNIRI
+1030 YPAEHYPNIRI

-1054 LTVNLRG
+1054 LTVNLMG
-1061 ATFVSELN
+1061 ATFVSEEN
-1069 GQMQPVD
+1069 GVMQPVD
-1076 SIYAEDTKFKYIYLV
+1076 SIYAEDVKFKYIYLV
-1091 GTNDPEYTHLFDGE
+1091 GTNDPEYKPLIDDD
-1105 GNHGFDYPIGYLD
+1105 GNHEFDFPIGYLD
-1118 ALHAEKYGPGS
+1118 YLHAESYASGS
-1129 SFDDK
+1129 SFEDK
-1134 MTIHFDYEGKILA
+1134 MIIHFDYEGNILA
-1147 RETSKLEKFEPKEGY
+1147 RETSQLEKFEPKEGY
-1162 EYAFTVFYEEAKK
+1162 YYVFTVFYEEAKK
-1175 NAAPG
+1175 HATPG
-1180 TTRLACEGQITV
+1180 STRLACEGQITV

-1203 NDTKKG
+1203 NDTQKG
-1209 TGSYT
+1209 TGPYT
-1214 IGGWNN
+1214 IGTWNN

-1225 RATREQLN
+1225 RATRARLN
-1233 MAADGNG
+1233 MTANG
-1240 TKYPNSEKAAYEDG
+1240 KTYPNSENTAYEMA

-1259 PMSFSKV
+1259 PMFFSKV
-1266 IIPRG
+1266 VVPKG
-1271 TQVELY
+1271 MQVELY
-1277 SAGHSENLW
+1277 NAGHTERLW

-1293 YIAPRTTNIEYE
+1293 YIAPRTTGIEYE
-1305 SMTFENPQ
+1305 LMTFENPE
-1313 KAGYITGR
+1313 KTGYITER
-1321 FRANLCD
+1321 FRANLCE
-1328 QIHIEPEA
+1328 QIHVEPEA

-1390 PIRFDEKINNRY
+1390 PIHFDEKINNRY

-1420 PGTQLEPKTMAMQ
+1420 PGTQLEPKTMAVQ
-1433 GNWSSVFNKTIDE
+1433 GNWSSVFNKTIDKYE
-1446 YKPTQ
+1446 PTQ

-1462 ASQKALIRLP
+1462 ASKKALIRLP

-1480 LTKQGDHMGSDSL
+1480 LTKPGSHMGSDSL
-1493 KRSEKAGLLISDQ
+1493 ERSDKAGLLISDQ
-1506 LYKLRPEFNPA
+1506 LYNLHSEFDPETQ
-1517 EPDEPITFTLENNNG
+1517 DKPITFTLENNNG
-1532 TDYYLIGNPFIAHL
+1532 TEYYLIGNPFIAHL

-1552 KVNRQLDRKY
+1552 KENHQLDKKY
-1562 WYIVGDKQGVALDN
+1562 WYKVGDKQGVVVID
-1576 DSEEGGITGD
+1576 DSEEGGITGN

-1603 NNPANKEITFTSAMQ
+1603 NDPANKEITFTSAMQ

-1652 EAVAG
+1652 RAVAD
-1657 YQSSEDA
+1657 YQTSEDA
-1664 ELFLDSNL
+1664 ELFLDSSQT
-1672 AGVPMVYTVAGSMA
+1672 GVPMVYTVAGSMA

-1727 AVNHTEIPLSEG
+1727 AVSRVETPLSEG
-1739 VSVRIKGNVGGRYY
+1739 ASVRIKGNVGGRYY
-1753 LRAGAPTQNEEIET
+1753 LRAGTPTHNEEIET

>member
-22 QNGSYDDYYEGYL
+22 QSGGYNDYYEGYS

-43 HDLQKEYQ
+43 HDLQNEFQ

-56 RFEGVE
+56 RFEGVK
-62 FWQIAGGKVQGAHT
+62 FWEIAGGNVQGAHT
-76 SVDTLYVHA
+76 SVDTLYVHT
-85 GTTLRLSLPDKLNAD
+85 GTQISLSLPDKLGGE

-120 FSKVYN
+120 LSKVYN

-131 LLMPE
+131 LLMPATAQA
-136 RVKGYRFKNGY
+136 YRFKNGY
-147 IGSPLTGTT
+147 VGSPLTG
-156 VLDNMYFY
+156 VLDYMYFY

-179 DSNLDNNYYL
+179 DSNLDNKYYL

-204 DKQTS
+204 NKQTS
-209 HSSSFPNVF
+209 HSSYFPNGF

-235 DNENASYVKRWKQ
+235 DNEDVSYVKRWKQ
-248 GIADGTLTRSDET
+248 GIANRTLTSSDET
-261 TNAYFEELEITFPA
+261 TNAYFEEMEITFPA
-275 WRRANYT
+275 HRRADYT
-282 QDLVA
+282 KDLVT
-287 LTKEARGYAIPGIE
+287 LTKEARGYAIPGIQ

-314 VEIKDNTA
+314 VEIQDNTA
-322 GISLVNN
+322 GISLENT
-329 TISGADTK
+329 TISGSNSI
-337 IQFNYPSGNRVAN
+337 IQFNYPAGNKVAN
-350 NAKASIVVY
+350 NAKATIVVY
-359 KTINGTRYNIARFKL
+359 KIINGTRYNIARFKL

-379 GNLLTQTEMKAHQQ
+379 GNLLTQTEVKVHQQ
-393 VGQSNYYRTPE
+393 VGKDNYYRTPE

-421 KNVANLVYGNS
+421 KNVANLVFSNP

-443 CSYGFYDGSYGKDS
+443 CSYGFYDGSYE
-457 DFPHGN
+457 H
-463 GDFAEWGYYALTNSY
+463 GDFRGGTGGFPEWGYYALTNSY

-484 WTGQYNNPL
+484 WTGQNNNPL
-493 PNDDDPIRYN
+493 PDDNDPIRYN

-516 ASDRAGVVAR
+516 ASDRPGVVAR

-545 KCARWSSGSDNAAM
+545 KCARWSTGSDNAAM

-566 REENGVKS
+566 HEENGVKS

-588 SYMDLGD
+588 SYMDLKEP
-595 SGKNDWMQLYF
+595 GKNDWMQLYF
-606 SFVNHSE
+606 SFINHSE

-678 GIDENE
+678 GIDENKI
-684 PGNHGVDFCFV
+684 GDHGIDFCFV
-695 DTVLFHKNMLELE
+695 DTVLFHKSMVELE
-708 ATIPDE
+708 TTISDYSE
-714 LKRVEEALK
+714 RVEEALNR
-723 KSAVAP
+723 SAVEP
-729 EANSFGEFQR
+729 EANFFGKFQR
-739 FNFKTPFS
+739 LNFKTPFDR
-747 QNRTYQAGN
+747 NNPYHAGD
-756 DATSLARNNKETIDG
+756 DATSLARNNKEGDL
-771 KEQYFF
+771 YFF

-792 FYSMLI
+792 FRSKLI
-798 PNRPYWLLITDPF
+798 PNRPYWLLITDPYS
-811 PDDGIAEAKD
+811 DDGIAEAKD
-821 FLDDWGTDCAIQ
+821 FLNDWGTDCAIQ

-840 RNVVRVNG
+840 LNVVRVNG

-867 DLKIPDGE
+867 DLKIKDGE
-875 GGYKELEGSDVY
+875 GGYKELDGSDVY

-902 EFREVNETY
+902 EFREKNETY
-911 GISVRDALKSFRDI
+911 GVSVREALKSFRDI
-925 YPNADKISEDT
+925 YPYADKISDDT
-936 PTSGDFTA
+936 PVNGDFT
-944 EKRKLLEYYVNIKPT
+944 ENKRNLLMHYVNIKPT
-959 TGQYAGLILHK
+959 TGQYAGLILHQN
-970 KKLTLTLVNPGLH
+970 KLTLTLVNPGLH
-983 MVIMPIKITIPG
+983 MVIMPIKITITG
-995 ITEHES
+995 ITEQES
-1001 NMICWNYI
+1001 SMICWNYI
-1009 PVMMNVT
+1009 PVMMNVA

-1030 YPAGHYPNIRI
+1030 YPAEHYPNIRI
-1041 GYKQLKDISKSKP
+1041 GYMQLKDISKSKP

-1076 SIYAEDTKFKYIYLV
+1076 SIYAEDAKYKYIYLV
-1091 GTNDPEYTHLFDGE
+1091 GTNDPEYKPLIDDD
-1105 GNHGFDYPIGYLD
+1105 GNHEFDFPIGYLD
-1118 ALHAEKYGPGS
+1118 YLHAESYASGS
-1129 SFDDK
+1129 SFEDK
-1134 MTIHFDYEGKILA
+1134 MIIHFDYDGNILA

-1162 EYAFTVFYEEAKK
+1162 YYVFTVFYEEAKK
-1175 NAAPG
+1175 RATPG
-1180 TTRLACEGQITV
+1180 STRLACEGQITV

-1203 NDTKKG
+1203 NDTQKG
-1209 TGSYT
+1209 TGPYT
-1214 IGGWNN
+1214 IGTWNN

-1225 RATREQLN
+1225 RATRARLN
-1233 MAADGNG
+1233 MTANG
-1240 TKYPNSEKAAYEDG
+1240 KTYPNSEKVEYKDA

-1259 PMSFSKV
+1259 PMFFSKV

-1277 SAGHSENLW
+1277 NAGHTQRLW
-1286 WDNNKPD
+1286 WDDNKPN
-1293 YIAPRTTNIEYE
+1293 YIAPRTTGIEYE
-1305 SMTFENPQ
+1305 LMTFENPQ
-1313 KAGYITGR
+1313 KPGYITER
-1321 FRANLCD
+1321 FRANLCE

-1390 PIRFDEKINNRY
+1390 PIHFDERINNRY

-1420 PGTQLEPKTMAMQ
+1420 PGTQLVPKTMAVQ
-1433 GNWSSVFNKTIDE
+1433 GNWSSAFNKTIDK

-1462 ASQKALIRLP
+1462 ASKKALIRLP

-1480 LTKQGDHMGSDSL
+1480 IHKDNWHVGSDSL
-1493 KRSEKAGLLISDQ
+1493 ERSDKAGLLISDQ

-1517 EPDEPITFTLENNNG
+1517 EPDEPIKFTLENNNG

-1552 KVNRQLDRKY
+1552 KENHQLDKKY
-1562 WYIVGDKQGVALDN
+1562 WYKVGDKQGVVVVD

-1603 NNPANKEITFTSAMQ
+1603 NDPANKEITFTSAMQ

-1639 DGKVSHAV
+1639 EGKVSHAV

-1652 EAVAG
+1652 GAVAD
-1657 YQSSEDA
+1657 YQTSEDA

-1718 SFSNLSLYD
+1718 SFSDVTLYD
-1727 AVNHTEIPLSEG
+1727 AVNRTEIPLSEG
-1739 VSVRIKGNVGGRYY
+1739 TSVQIKGNVGGRYY
-1753 LRAGAPTQNEEIET
+1753 LRAGAPTHGEEIET

>member
-22 QNGSYDDYYEGYL
+22 QSGRYFERKDIE
-35 IQTKAAKW
+35 IRTKAAKW
-43 HDLQKEYQ
+43 HDLQKEFQ

-56 RFEGVE
+56 RFDGVE
-62 FWQIAGGKVQGAHT
+62 FWEIAGGKVQGTHT

-85 GTTLRLSLPDKLNAD
+85 GTTLLLSLPDKLNAD

-120 FSKVYN
+120 VSKGNN

-136 RVKGYRFKNGY
+136 RVEGYRFKNGY
-147 IGSPLTGTT
+147 VGSPLTGTT
-156 VLDNMYFY
+156 VLDNMYFH
-164 YPTKT
+164 YPTKAD
-169 EFAQMFPGNT
+169 FDRMFPGNT
-179 DSNLDNNYYL
+179 DPNLDNKYYL
-189 VACDVSGYNDYTETY
+189 VACDVSGYNDYTEKY

-209 HSSSFPNVF
+209 HHSRFQNGY
-218 WEPTLSHRIIYY
+218 WEPTLSHRVIYY

-235 DNENASYVKRWKQ
+235 DNENASYVKRWNQNISK
-248 GIADGTLTRSDET
+248 LTSNDET
-261 TNAYFEELEITFPA
+261 TNAYFEEMEITFPTR
-275 WRRANYT
+275 RRANKT
-282 QDLVA
+282 LDLVA
-287 LTKEARGYAIPGIE
+287 LTKEPRGYAIPGVNK
-301 YGYAN
+301 AN
-306 DPISKELN
+306 DPITKSLN
-314 VEIKDNTA
+314 VELKNNTA
-322 GISLVNN
+322 GITLANT
-329 TISGADTK
+329 TISGTNSIIK
-337 IQFNYPSGNRVAN
+337 FNYPTGNRVAN

-359 KTINGTRYNIARFKL
+359 KTINGKRYNIARFKL

-379 GNLLTQTEMKAHQQ
+379 GNLLTQTEVKAQQQ
-393 VGQSNYYRTPE
+393 VGQPNYYRTPE

-421 KNVANLVYGNS
+421 KNVANLVFSNP

-443 CSYGFYDGSYGKDS
+443 CSYGFYDGSYGKNS

-463 GDFAEWGYYALTNSY
+463 GDFPEWGYYALTNSY
-478 VEGPNA
+478 MECPGGWA
-484 WTGQYNNPL
+484 SRPL
-493 PNDDDPIRYN
+493 PDDNDPIRYN

-516 ASDRAGVVAR
+516 ASDRPGVVAR
-526 VPFKEKLCRGSEL
+526 VPFMENLCKGSEL
-539 FVTAWV
+539 FITAWV
-545 KCARWSSGSDNAAM
+545 KCARGGSDSNNAAM

-566 REENGVKS
+566 REMDGVKT
-574 YTPIYRQQTGQIPL
+574 YTPIYRQQTGQIPC
-588 SYMDLGD
+588 SYLDLGE
-595 SGKNDWMQLYF
+595 SRKNDWMQLYF

-678 GIDENE
+678 GIDENT

-695 DTVLFHKNMLELE
+695 DTVLFHKSMIELE

-723 KSAVAP
+723 RSAVEPQAGF
-729 EANSFGEFQR
+729 SKFQQL
-739 FNFKTPFS
+739 NFKTPFGE
-747 QNRTYQAGN
+747 NKEYQAGE
-756 DATSLARNNKETIDG
+756 DETSLAQNNQEG
-771 KEQYFF
+771 GRYFF
-777 FGGEDVVG
+777 FRGEDVVG

-792 FYSMLI
+792 FFSKLI
-798 PNRPYWLLITDPF
+798 PNRPYWLLITK
-811 PDDGIAEAKD
+811 PDTNDGVAHASD
-821 FLDDWGTDCAIQ
+821 FLDDWGSPCAIR

-840 RNVVRVNG
+840 LNVVRVNG

-875 GGYKELEGSDVY
+875 GGYKELDGSNVY

-902 EFREVNETY
+902 EFRDVNATY
-911 GISVRDALKSFRDI
+911 GVSVREALKSFRDI
-925 YPNADKISEDT
+925 YPNADQISDDT
-936 PTSGDFTA
+936 PAAGDFTEA
-944 EKRKLLEYYVNIKPT
+944 KRNLLKYYVDIKPT
-959 TGQYAGLILHK
+959 SSHYAGLILHK

-983 MVIMPIKITIPG
+983 MVIMPIQTTLSG
-995 ITEHES
+995 ITADEL
-1001 NMICWNYI
+1001 NLVCWDYI

-1030 YPAGHYPNIRI
+1030 YPAEHYPNIRI

-1054 LTVNLRG
+1054 LTVNLMG
-1061 ATFVSELN
+1061 ATFVSEEN
-1069 GQMQPVD
+1069 GVMQPVD

-1091 GTNDPEYTHLFDGE
+1091 GTNDPEYKPLIDDD
-1105 GNHGFDYPIGYLD
+1105 GNHEFDFPIGYLD
-1118 ALHAEKYGPGS
+1118 YLHAESYASGS
-1129 SFDDK
+1129 SFEDK
-1134 MTIHFDYEGKILA
+1134 MTIHFDYEGNILA

-1162 EYAFTVFYEEAKK
+1162 YYVFTVFYEEAKK
-1175 NAAPG
+1175 RATPG
-1180 TTRLACEGQITV
+1180 STRLACEGQITV

-1203 NDTKKG
+1203 NDTQKG
-1209 TGSYT
+1209 TGPYT
-1214 IGGWNN
+1214 IGTWNN

-1225 RATREQLN
+1225 RATRARLN
-1233 MAADGNG
+1233 MTANG
-1240 TKYPNSEKAAYEDG
+1240 KTYPNSEKAEYEMA

-1259 PMSFSKV
+1259 PMFFSKV
-1266 IIPRG
+1266 VVPKG
-1271 TQVELY
+1271 KQVELY
-1277 SAGHSENLW
+1277 NAGHTGRLW

-1293 YIAPRTTNIEYE
+1293 YIAPRTTGIEYE
-1305 SMTFENPQ
+1305 LMTFENPE
-1313 KAGYITGR
+1313 KTGYITER
-1321 FRANLCD
+1321 FRANLCE

-1420 PGTQLEPKTMAMQ
+1420 PGTQLEPKTMAVR
-1433 GNWSSVFNKTIDE
+1433 GNWSSVFNKTIDK
-1446 YKPTQ
+1446 YKPIQ

-1480 LTKQGDHMGSDSL
+1480 LSKAGNHMGSDSL
-1493 KRSEKAGLLISDQ
+1493 ERSDKAGLLISDQ
-1506 LYKLRPEFNPA
+1506 LYKLHSEFDPA
-1517 EPDEPITFTLENNNG
+1517 EPDEPIKFTLENNNG
-1532 TDYYLIGNPFIAHL
+1532 TDYYLVGNPFIAHL

-1552 KVNRQLDRKY
+1552 KVNHQLDRKY

-1576 DSEEGGITGD
+1576 DGEEGGITGD

-1603 NNPANKEITFTSAMQ
+1603 NDPANKEITFTSAMQ

-1652 EAVAG
+1652 GAVAD
-1657 YQSSEDA
+1657 YQTSEDA

>member
-22 QNGSYDDYYEGYL
+22 QVDYDNYYKDRE

-43 HDLQKEYQ
+43 HDLQKEFQ

-56 RFEGVE
+56 RFDGVE
-62 FWQIAGGKVQGAHT
+62 FWEIADGKVQGTHT

-85 GTTLRLSLPDKLNAD
+85 GTTLLLSLPDKLNAA

-156 VLDNMYFY
+156 VLDNMYFH
-164 YPTKT
+164 YPTKADF
-169 EFAQMFPGNT
+169 ESMFSGNT
-179 DSNLDNNYYL
+179 DPNLDNKYYL
-189 VACDVSGYNDYTETY
+189 VACDVSGYNDYTEKY

-209 HSSSFPNVF
+209 HHSRFQDGY
-218 WEPTLSHRIIYY
+218 WEPTLSHRVIYY

-248 GIADGTLTRSDET
+248 NISKLTSNDET
-261 TNAYFEELEITFPA
+261 TNAYFEEMEITFPA
-275 WRRANYT
+275 QRRANKT
-282 QDLVA
+282 LDLVA
-287 LTKEARGYAIPGIE
+287 LTKEARGYAIPGVNK
-301 YGYAN
+301 AN
-306 DPISKELN
+306 DTDKLWVSIVNNEAK
-314 VEIKDNTA
+314 
-322 GISLVNN
+322 ISLANGLV
-329 TISGADTK
+329 SGTNSI
-337 IQFNYPSGNRVAN
+337 IQFNYPTGNRVAN

-359 KTINGTRYNIARFKL
+359 KTINGKRYNIARFKL

-393 VGQSNYYRTPE
+393 VGMDNYYRTPE

-421 KNVANLVYGNS
+421 KNVANLVFSNP

-443 CSYGFYDGSYGKDS
+443 CSYGFYDGSYEHG
-457 DFPHGN
+457 DFRGGSGN
-463 GDFAEWGYYALTNSY
+463 FAEWGYYALTNSY

-484 WTGQYNNPL
+484 WTGQNNNPL
-493 PNDDDPIRYN
+493 PDDNDPIRYN

-516 ASDRAGVVAR
+516 ASDRSGVVAR

-545 KCARWSSGSDNAAM
+545 KCARWATGSDNAAM

-566 REENGVKS
+566 REKDGVKT

-588 SYMDLGD
+588 SYMDLKEP
-595 SGKNDWMQLYF
+595 GKNDWMQLYF

-678 GIDENE
+678 GIDENT
-684 PGNHGVDFCFV
+684 PGSHGVDFCFV
-695 DTVLFHKNMLELE
+695 DTVLFHKNMVELE
-708 ATIPDE
+708 ATFPDE
-714 LKRVEEALK
+714 LKRVEEALN
-723 KSAVAP
+723 KSAVEP
-729 EANSFGEFQR
+729 ETGFSKFQQL
-739 FNFKTPFS
+739 NFKTPFGE
-747 QNRTYQAGN
+747 NKEYQAGV
-756 DATSLARNNKETIDG
+756 DLSSLALNNQEG
-771 KEQYFF
+771 GQYFF
-777 FGGEDVVG
+777 FRGEDVVG

-792 FYSMLI
+792 FFSKLI
-798 PNRPYWLLITDPF
+798 PNRPYWLLMTK
-811 PDDGIAEAKD
+811 PDTNDGVAHASD
-821 FLDDWGTDCAIQ
+821 FLDDWGSPCAIR

-840 RNVVRVNG
+840 LNVVRVNG

-867 DLKIPDGE
+867 DLKISDDE
-875 GGYKELEGSDVY
+875 GGYKELDGSNVY

-902 EFREVNETY
+902 EFREVNKTY
-911 GISVRDALKSFRDI
+911 GVSVREALMSFRQYYMD
-925 YPNADKISEDT
+925 ADSISDDT
-936 PTSGDFTA
+936 PPIGSFTDNM
-944 EKRKLLEYYVNIKPT
+944 KKLLKHYVGIKPT
-959 TGQYAGLILHK
+959 SGQYAGLILHK

-983 MVIMPIKITIPG
+983 MVIMPIKITILG

-1001 NMICWNYI
+1001 SMICWNYI

-1030 YPAGHYPNIRI
+1030 YPAEHYPNIRI

-1054 LTVNLRG
+1054 LTVNLMG
-1061 ATFVSELN
+1061 ATFVSEEN
-1069 GQMQPVD
+1069 GVMQPVD
-1076 SIYAEDTKFKYIYLV
+1076 SIYAEDAKFKYIYLV
-1091 GTNDPEYTHLFDGE
+1091 GTNDPEYKPLIDDD
-1105 GNHGFDYPIGYLD
+1105 GNHEFDFPIGYLD
-1118 ALHAEKYGPGS
+1118 YLHAESYASGS
-1129 SFDDK
+1129 SFEDK
-1134 MTIHFDYEGKILA
+1134 MIIHFDYEGNILA

-1162 EYAFTVFYEEAKK
+1162 YYVFTVFYEEAKK
-1175 NAAPG
+1175 RATPG
-1180 TTRLACEGQITV
+1180 STRLACEGQITV

-1203 NDTKKG
+1203 NDTQKG
-1209 TGSYT
+1209 TGPYT
-1214 IGGWNN
+1214 IGTWNN

-1225 RATREQLN
+1225 RATRARLN
-1233 MAADGNG
+1233 MTANEK
-1240 TKYPNSEKAAYEDG
+1240 TYPNSEKAEYEMA

-1259 PMSFSKV
+1259 PMFFSKV
-1266 IIPRG
+1266 VVPTG
-1271 TQVELY
+1271 KQVELY
-1277 SAGHSENLW
+1277 NAGHTGRLW

-1293 YIAPRTTNIEYE
+1293 YIAPRTTGIEYE
-1305 SMTFENPQ
+1305 LMTFENP
-1313 KAGYITGR
+1313 KKTGYITER
-1321 FRANLCD
+1321 FRANLCE

-1420 PGTQLEPKTMAMQ
+1420 PGTQLVPKTMAVQ
-1433 GNWSSVFNKTIDE
+1433 GNWSSVFNKTIDK

-1462 ASQKALIRLP
+1462 AFQKALIRLP

-1480 LTKQGDHMGSDSL
+1480 LTKPGSHMGSDSL
-1493 KRSEKAGLLISDQ
+1493 ERSDKAGLLISDQ
-1506 LYKLRPEFNPA
+1506 LYKLHSEFDPA
-1517 EPDEPITFTLENNNG
+1517 KPDEPIKFTLENNNG
-1532 TDYYLIGNPFIAHL
+1532 TDYYLVGNPFIAHL

-1552 KVNRQLDRKY
+1552 KENHQLDKKY
-1562 WYIVGDKQGVALDN
+1562 WYKVGDKQGVVVVD
-1576 DSEEGGITGD
+1576 DGEEGGITGD

-1596 HSFFVRI
+1596 HAFFVRI
-1603 NNPANKEITFTSAMQ
+1603 NDPTNKEITFTSAMQ
-1618 VLGKENDGRTTTRT
+1618 VLGKENDGRAMTRA

-1647 VRYSA
+1647 VRYST
-1652 EAVAG
+1652 EAVAD
-1657 YQSSEDA
+1657 YQTSEDA

-1672 AGVPMVYTVAGSMA
+1672 TGVPMVYTVAGSMA

-1727 AVNHTEIPLSEG
+1727 AVNRTEIPLSEG
-1739 VSVRIKGNVGGRYY
+1739 VSVRIKGNVSGRYY
-1753 LRAGAPTQNEEIET
+1753 LHAGAPTQNEMVEA

>member
-22 QNGSYDDYYEGYL
+22 QVAYDDYYEGRE

-43 HDLQKEYQ
+43 HDLQKEFQ

-56 RFEGVE
+56 RFDGVE
-62 FWQIAGGKVQGAHT
+62 FWEIAGGKVQGTHT

-85 GTTLRLSLPDKLNAD
+85 GTTLRLSLPDRHGGA

-120 FSKVYN
+120 VSKGNN
-126 WNYDD
+126 WNYYD

-136 RVKGYRFKNGY
+136 RVNGYRFKNGY
-147 IGSPLTGTT
+147 VGSPLTGTT
-156 VLDNMYFY
+156 VLDNMYFH
-164 YPTKT
+164 YPTKADF
-169 EFAQMFPGNT
+169 ERMFPGNT
-179 DSNLDNNYYL
+179 NPNLDNKYYL

-204 DKQTS
+204 NKQTS
-209 HSSSFPNVF
+209 HSSSFLYGGF

-235 DNENASYVKRWKQ
+235 DNENVSYVKRWEQ
-248 GIADGTLTRSDET
+248 GIADGSLTSSNEA
-261 TNAYFEELEITFPA
+261 TNAYFEEMEITFPA
-275 WRRANYT
+275 QRRAKFTN
-282 QDLVA
+282 DLVV
-287 LTKEARGYAIPGIE
+287 LTKEARGYAIPGVYKENDTDVLSVSIVNNE
-301 YGYAN
+301 AN
-306 DPISKELN
+306 
-314 VEIKDNTA
+314 
-322 GISLVNN
+322 ISLADGIVSV
-329 TISGADTK
+329 SGTNSIIK
-337 IQFNYPSGNRVAN
+337 FNYPTGNRVAN

-359 KTINGTRYNIARFKL
+359 KTINGKRYNIARFKL

-393 VGQSNYYRTPE
+393 VGMDNYYRTPE

-443 CSYGFYDGSYGKDS
+443 CSYGFYDGSYGKNS

-463 GDFAEWGYYALTNSY
+463 GDFPEWGYYALTNSY
-478 VEGPNA
+478 MECPGGWA
-484 WTGQYNNPL
+484 SRPL
-493 PNDDDPIRYN
+493 PDDNDPIRYN

-516 ASDRAGVVAR
+516 ASDRPGVVAR
-526 VPFKEKLCRGSEL
+526 VPFMENLCKGSEL
-539 FVTAWV
+539 FITAWV
-545 KCARWSSGSDNAAM
+545 KCARGGSDSNNAAM

-566 REENGVKS
+566 REMDGVKT
-574 YTPIYRQQTGQIPL
+574 YTPIYRQQTGQIPC
-588 SYMDLGD
+588 SYLDLGE
-595 SGKNDWMQLYF
+595 SRKNDWMQLYF

-678 GIDENE
+678 GIDENT

-695 DTVLFHKNMLELE
+695 DTVLFHKSMIELE

-723 KSAVAP
+723 RSAVEPQAGF
-729 EANSFGEFQR
+729 SKFQQL
-739 FNFKTPFS
+739 NFKTPFGE
-747 QNRTYQAGN
+747 NKEYQAGE
-756 DATSLARNNKETIDG
+756 DETSLAQNNQEG
-771 KEQYFF
+771 GRYFF
-777 FGGEDVVG
+777 FRGEDVVG

-792 FYSMLI
+792 FFSKLI
-798 PNRPYWLLITDPF
+798 PNRPYWLLITK
-811 PDDGIAEAKD
+811 PDTNDGVAHASD
-821 FLDDWGTDCAIQ
+821 FLDDWGSPCAIR

-840 RNVVRVNG
+840 LNVVRVNG

-875 GGYKELEGSDVY
+875 GGYKELDGSNVY

-902 EFREVNETY
+902 EFRDVNATY
-911 GISVRDALKSFRDI
+911 GVSVREALKSFRDI
-925 YPNADKISEDT
+925 YPDADSISDDT
-936 PTSGDFTA
+936 PAAGDFTEA
-944 EKRKLLEYYVNIKPT
+944 KRNLLKYYVDIKPT
-959 TGQYAGLILHK
+959 SSHYAGLILHK

-1030 YPAGHYPNIRI
+1030 YPAEHYPNIRI

-1054 LTVNLRG
+1054 LTVNLMG

-1076 SIYAEDTKFKYIYLV
+1076 SIYAEDAKYKYIYLV
-1091 GTNDPEYTHLFDGE
+1091 GTNDPEYKSLIDDD
-1105 GNHGFDYPIGYLD
+1105 GNHEFDFPIGYLD
-1118 ALHAEKYGPGS
+1118 YLHAESYASGS
-1129 SFDDK
+1129 SFEDK
-1134 MTIHFDYEGKILA
+1134 MIIHFDYEGNILA

-1162 EYAFTVFYEEAKK
+1162 YYVFTVFYEEAKK
-1175 NAAPG
+1175 RATPG
-1180 TTRLACEGQITV
+1180 STRLACEGQITV

-1203 NDTKKG
+1203 NDTQKG
-1209 TGSYT
+1209 TEPYT
-1214 IGGWNN
+1214 IGTWNN

-1225 RATREQLN
+1225 RATRVRLN
-1233 MAADGNG
+1233 MTANG
-1240 TKYPNSEKAAYEDG
+1240 KTYPNSEKAEYEMA

-1259 PMSFSKV
+1259 PMFFSKV
-1266 IIPRG
+1266 VVPKG
-1271 TQVELY
+1271 KQVELY
-1277 SAGHSENLW
+1277 NAGHTGRLW
-1286 WDNNKPD
+1286 WDNYKPD
-1293 YIAPRTTNIEYE
+1293 YIAPRTTGIEYE
-1305 SMTFENPQ
+1305 LMTFENP
-1313 KAGYITGR
+1313 KKTGYITER
-1321 FRANLCD
+1321 FRANLCE

-1420 PGTQLEPKTMAMQ
+1420 PGTQLEPKTMAVQ
-1433 GNWSSVFNKTIDE
+1433 GNWSSVFNKTIDK

-1480 LTKQGDHMGSDSL
+1480 LSKAGSHMGSDSL
-1493 KRSEKAGLLISDQ
+1493 ERSDKAGLLISDQ
-1506 LYKLRPEFNPA
+1506 LYKLHSEFDPA
-1517 EPDEPITFTLENNNG
+1517 KPDEPIKFTLENNNG
-1532 TDYYLIGNPFIAHL
+1532 TDYYLVGNPFIAHL

-1552 KVNRQLDRKY
+1552 KVNHQLDRKY

-1576 DSEEGGITGD
+1576 DGEEGGITGD

-1603 NNPANKEITFTSAMQ
+1603 NDPANKEITFTSAMQ

-1647 VRYSA
+1647 VHYSA
-1652 EAVAG
+1652 GAVAD
-1657 YQSSEDA
+1657 YQTSEDA

-1753 LRAGAPTQNEEIET
+1753 LRAGAPTQNEMVEA
-1767 SRTLIYTLGQNRIV
+1767 SRTLIYTLGQNCIV

>member
-22 QNGSYDDYYEGYL
+22 QSGGYNDYYEGYS

-43 HDLQKEYQ
+43 HDLQNEFQ

-62 FWQIAGGKVQGAHT
+62 FWEIAGGKVQGTHT

-85 GTTLRLSLPDKLNAD
+85 GTTLLLSLPDKLNAA

-120 FSKVYN
+120 VSKGNN

-136 RVKGYRFKNGY
+136 RVEGYRFKNGY
-147 IGSPLTGTT
+147 VGSPLTG
-156 VLDNMYFY
+156 VLDYMYFY

-204 DKQTS
+204 NKQTS
-209 HSSSFPNVF
+209 HSSSFLDDGF

-248 GIADGTLTRSDET
+248 NISKLTSNDEA
-261 TNAYFEELEITFPA
+261 TNAYFEEMEITFPA
-275 WRRANYT
+275 QRRADLT
-282 QDLVA
+282 KDLVA
-287 LTKEARGYAIPGIE
+287 LTKEARGYAIPGIQ
-301 YGYAN
+301 YGYAY

-314 VEIKDNTA
+314 VELENNTA
-322 GISLVNN
+322 GITLENT
-329 TISGADTK
+329 TISGTNSIIK
-337 IQFNYPSGNRVAN
+337 FNYPTGNRVAN

-359 KTINGTRYNIARFKL
+359 KTINGKRYNIARFKL

-379 GNLLTQTEMKAHQQ
+379 GNLLTQTEVKAHQQ
-393 VGQSNYYRTPE
+393 VGMDNYYRTPE

-421 KNVANLVYGNS
+421 KNIANLVFSNP

-443 CSYGFYDGSYGKDS
+443 CSYGFYDGSYEHG
-457 DFPHGN
+457 DFRGGSGN
-463 GDFAEWGYYALTNSY
+463 FAEWGYYALTNSY

-484 WTGQYNNPL
+484 WTGQNNNPL
-493 PNDDDPIRYN
+493 PDDNDPIRYN

-516 ASDRAGVVAR
+516 ASDRPGVVAR

-539 FVTAWV
+539 FITAWV
-545 KCARWSSGSDNAAM
+545 KCARWGTGSDNAAM

-588 SYMDLGD
+588 SYMDLGE
-595 SGKNDWMQLYF
+595 SEKNDWMQLYF

-627 ASTNGGDMYVDDIR
+627 ASTNGGDMYVDDVR

-678 GIDENE
+678 GIDENT

-695 DTVLFHKNMLELE
+695 DTVLFHKNMVALE
-708 ATIPDE
+708 ASFPDE
-714 LKRVEEALK
+714 LQRVEEALK
-723 KSAVAP
+723 KSAVES
-729 EANSFGEFQR
+729 EANFFGKFQR
-739 FNFKTPFS
+739 FNFKTPFD
-747 QNRTYQAGN
+747 QNKLYQAGD
-756 DATSLARNNKETIDG
+756 DATSLARNNKEIIDG

-792 FYSMLI
+792 FYSKLI
-798 PNRPYWLLITDPF
+798 PNRPYWLLITDPY

-821 FLDDWGTDCAIQ
+821 FLDDWRSPCAIQ

-840 RNVVRVNG
+840 LNVVRVNG

-875 GGYKELEGSDVY
+875 GGYKELDGSDVY

-911 GISVRDALKSFRDI
+911 GVSVREALKSFRDI
-925 YPNADKISEDT
+925 YPDADKISNDMPVNEY
-936 PTSGDFTA
+936 FT
-944 EKRKLLEYYVNIKPT
+944 ENKRNLLMHYVDIKPT
-959 TGQYAGLILHK
+959 SGQYAGLILRK

-1001 NMICWNYI
+1001 KMICWNYI

-1030 YPAGHYPNIRI
+1030 YPAEHYPNIRI
-1041 GYKQLKDISKSKP
+1041 GYKQLKDISDTKR
-1054 LTVNLRG
+1054 LTIDLRG
-1061 ATFVSELN
+1061 ATFVSEEN
-1069 GQMQPVD
+1069 GVMQPVD
-1076 SIYAEDTKFKYIYLV
+1076 SIYAEDTKFKYIYFV

-1118 ALHAEKYGPGS
+1118 ALHAEKYAPGS

-1147 RETSKLEKFEPKEGY
+1147 RETSQLKKFEPKEGY
-1162 EYAFTVFYEEAKK
+1162 EYTFTVFYEEVKK
-1175 NAAPG
+1175 DAAPG
-1180 TTRLACEGQITV
+1180 STRLACEGQITV

-1225 RATREQLN
+1225 RATRARLN
-1233 MAADGNG
+1233 MTANG
-1240 TKYPNSEKAAYEDG
+1240 KTYPNSEKPEYEMA

-1259 PMSFSKV
+1259 PMFFSKV
-1266 IIPRG
+1266 VVPKG

-1277 SAGHSENLW
+1277 NAGHTERLW

-1293 YIAPRTTNIEYE
+1293 YIAPRTTGIEYE
-1305 SMTFENPQ
+1305 LMTFENLN
-1313 KAGYITGR
+1313 KTGYITER
-1321 FRANLCD
+1321 FRANLCE

-1378 KETGRENAEYFQ
+1378 KETGRENTEYFQ
-1390 PIRFDEKINNRY
+1390 PIHFDEKINNRY

-1413 TAVMMVS
+1413 AAVMMVS
-1420 PGTQLEPKTMAMQ
+1420 PGTQLEPKTMAVK
-1433 GNWSSVFNKTIDE
+1433 GNWSSVINKTIDE

-1451 GFSLKVQDVKD
+1451 GFSLKVQDVNNTSK
-1462 ASQKALIRLP
+1462 KALIRLP

-1480 LTKQGDHMGSDSL
+1480 LTKPGDHMGSDSL
-1493 KRSEKAGLLISDQ
+1493 ERSEKAGLLISDQ
-1506 LYKLRPEFNPA
+1506 LYELHPEFAP
-1517 EPDEPITFTLENNNG
+1517 ETQDKSITFMLENNNE
-1532 TDYYLIGNPFIAHL
+1532 TTEYYLIGNPFIAHL

-1552 KVNRQLDRKY
+1552 KENHQLDKKY
-1562 WYIVGDKQGVALDN
+1562 WYKVGDKQGVALDN
-1576 DSEEGGITGD
+1576 DGEEGGITGD

-1603 NNPANKEITFTSAMQ
+1603 NDPANKEITFTSAMQ

-1672 AGVPMVYTVAGSMA
+1672 AGVPMVYTVAGSTA

-1700 GTYGGLTDEVA
+1700 GTYGGSTDEVT

-1718 SFSNLSLYD
+1718 SFSDVALYD
-1727 AVNHTEIPLSEG
+1727 AVSRVETPLSEG
-1739 VSVRIKGNVGGRYY
+1739 ASVRIKGNVGGRYY
-1753 LRAGAPTQNEEIET
+1753 LRAGTPTHNEEIET

-1781 VSSSSVPVEKIRIC
+1781 VSSSSAPIERIQIT
-1795 RINGSLVNEIKAN
+1795 RINGTLVEVIKAHE
-1808 DFYREIHVSSPGI
+1808 FYREIPVSSPGI

>member
-22 QNGSYDDYYEGYL
+22 QVDYYDYEGRE

-43 HDLQKEYQ
+43 HDLQKEFQ

-56 RFEGVE
+56 RFDGVE
-62 FWQIAGGKVQGAHT
+62 FWEIAGGKVQGTHT

-85 GTTLRLSLPDKLNAD
+85 GTTLLLSLPDKLNAD

-120 FSKVYN
+120 LSKVYN

-147 IGSPLTGTT
+147 VGSPLTGTT
-156 VLDNMYFY
+156 VLDNMYFH
-164 YPTKT
+164 YPTKAD
-169 EFAQMFPGNT
+169 FDRMFPGNT
-179 DSNLDNNYYL
+179 DPNLDNKYYL
-189 VACDVSGYNDYTETY
+189 VACDVSGYNDYTEKY

-209 HSSSFPNVF
+209 HHSRFQNGY
-218 WEPTLSHRIIYY
+218 WEPTLSHRVIYY

-235 DNENASYVKRWKQ
+235 DNENASYVKRWNQNISK
-248 GIADGTLTRSDET
+248 LTSNDET
-261 TNAYFEELEITFPA
+261 TNAYFEEMEITFPTR
-275 WRRANYT
+275 RRANKT
-282 QDLVA
+282 LDLVA
-287 LTKEARGYAIPGIE
+287 LTKEPRGYAIPGVNK
-301 YGYAN
+301 AN
-306 DPISKELN
+306 DPIIKSLN
-314 VEIKDNTA
+314 VELKNNTA
-322 GISLVNN
+322 GITLANT
-329 TISGADTK
+329 TISGTNSIIK
-337 IQFNYPSGNRVAN
+337 FNYPTGNRVAN

-359 KTINGTRYNIARFKL
+359 KTINGKRYNIARFKL

-379 GNLLTQTEMKAHQQ
+379 GNLLTQTEVKAHQQ
-393 VGQSNYYRTPE
+393 VGQPNYYRTPE

-421 KNVANLVYGNS
+421 KNVANLVFSNP

-443 CSYGFYDGSYGKDS
+443 CSYGFYDGSYGKNS

-463 GDFAEWGYYALTNSY
+463 GDFPEWGYYALTNSY
-478 VEGPNA
+478 MECPGGWA
-484 WTGQYNNPL
+484 SRPL
-493 PNDDDPIRYN
+493 PDDNDPIRYN

-516 ASDRAGVVAR
+516 ASDRPGVVAR
-526 VPFKEKLCRGSEL
+526 VPFMENLCKGSEL
-539 FVTAWV
+539 FITAWV
-545 KCARWSSGSDNAAM
+545 KCARGGSDSNNAAM

-566 REENGVKS
+566 REMDGVKT
-574 YTPIYRQQTGQIPL
+574 YTPIYRQQTGQIPC
-588 SYMDLGD
+588 SYLDLGE
-595 SGKNDWMQLYF
+595 SRKNDWMQLYF

-678 GIDENE
+678 GIDENT

-695 DTVLFHKNMLELE
+695 DTVLFHKSMVELE
-708 ATIPDE
+708 ATISDYS
-714 LKRVEEALK
+714 KRVEEALNR
-723 KSAVAP
+723 SAIEP
-729 EANSFGEFQR
+729 ETGFSKFQQL
-739 FNFKTPFS
+739 NFKTPFGE
-747 QNRTYQAGN
+747 NKEYQAG
-756 DATSLARNNKETIDG
+756 DDETSLALNNQEG
-771 KEQYFF
+771 GRYFF
-777 FGGEDVVG
+777 FRGEDVVG
-785 NKTLTVD
+785 NRTLTVD
-792 FYSMLI
+792 FFSKLI
-798 PNRPYWLLITDPF
+798 PNRPYWLLITK
-811 PDDGIAEAKD
+811 PDTNDGVAHASD
-821 FLDDWGTDCAIQ
+821 FLDDWGSPCAIR

-840 RNVVRVNG
+840 LNVVRVNG

-867 DLKIPDGE
+867 GLKIPDGE
-875 GGYKELEGSDVY
+875 GGYKELDGSNVY

-902 EFREVNETY
+902 EFRDVNATY
-911 GISVRDALKSFRDI
+911 GVSVREALKSFRDI
-925 YPNADKISEDT
+925 YPDADQISDDT
-936 PTSGDFTA
+936 PAAGDFTEA
-944 EKRKLLEYYVNIKPT
+944 KRNLLKYYVDIKPT
-959 TGQYAGLILHK
+959 SSHYAGLILHK

-1030 YPAGHYPNIRI
+1030 YPAEHYPNIRI

-1076 SIYAEDTKFKYIYLV
+1076 SIYAEDAKYKYIYLV
-1091 GTNDPEYTHLFDGE
+1091 GTNDPEYKPLIDDD
-1105 GNHGFDYPIGYLD
+1105 GNHEFDFPIGYLD
-1118 ALHAEKYGPGS
+1118 YLHAESYASGS
-1129 SFDDK
+1129 SFEDK
-1134 MTIHFDYEGKILA
+1134 MIIHFDYEGNILA

-1162 EYAFTVFYEEAKK
+1162 YYVFTVFYEEAKK
-1175 NAAPG
+1175 RATPG
-1180 TTRLACEGQITV
+1180 STRLACEGQITV

-1203 NDTKKG
+1203 NDTQKG

-1214 IGGWNN
+1214 IGTWNN

-1225 RATREQLN
+1225 RATRARLN
-1233 MAADGNG
+1233 MTANG
-1240 TKYPNSEKAAYEDG
+1240 KTYPNSEKAEYEMA

-1259 PMSFSKV
+1259 PMFFSKV
-1266 IIPRG
+1266 VVPKG
-1271 TQVELY
+1271 KQVELY
-1277 SAGHSENLW
+1277 NAGHTGRLW

-1293 YIAPRTTNIEYE
+1293 YIAPRTTGIEYE
-1305 SMTFENPQ
+1305 LMTFENPE
-1313 KAGYITGR
+1313 KTGYITER
-1321 FRANLCD
+1321 FRANLCE

-1390 PIRFDEKINNRY
+1390 PIHFDEKINNRY

-1420 PGTQLEPKTMAMQ
+1420 PGTQLEPKTMAVQ
-1433 GNWSSVFNKTIDE
+1433 GNWSSVFNKTIDK

-1480 LTKQGDHMGSDSL
+1480 LSKAGNHIGSDSL
-1493 KRSEKAGLLISDQ
+1493 ERSDKAGLLISDQ
-1506 LYKLRPEFNPA
+1506 LYKLHSEFDPA
-1517 EPDEPITFTLENNNG
+1517 EPDEPIKFTLENNNG
-1532 TDYYLIGNPFIAHL
+1532 TDYYLVGNPFIAHL
-1546 DMKEFF
+1546 DMKKFF
-1552 KVNRQLDRKY
+1552 NENHQLDKKY

-1576 DSEEGGITGD
+1576 DGEEGGITGD

-1603 NNPANKEITFTSAMQ
+1603 NDPTDREITFTSAMQ

-1652 EAVAG
+1652 RAVAD
-1657 YQSSEDA
+1657 YQTSEDA
-1664 ELFLDSNL
+1664 ELFLDPNL

-1727 AVNHTEIPLSEG
+1727 AVNRTEIPLSEG
-1739 VSVRIKGNVGGRYY
+1739 VSVRIKGNVSGRYY
-1753 LRAGAPTQNEEIET
+1753 LHAGAPTQNEEIET

-1795 RINGSLVNEIKAN
+1795 RINGSLVNEIKVY

>member
-22 QNGSYDDYYEGYL
+22 QVDYYDYEGRE

-43 HDLQKEYQ
+43 HDLQKEFQ

-56 RFEGVE
+56 RFDGVE
-62 FWQIAGGKVQGAHT
+62 FWEIAGGKVQGTHT

-85 GTTLRLSLPDKLNAD
+85 GTTLLLSLPDKLKAD

-120 FSKVYN
+120 LSKVYN

-147 IGSPLTGTT
+147 VGSPLTGANSNG
-156 VLDNMYFY
+156 VLDYMYFY
-164 YPTKT
+164 YPTKADF
-169 EFAQMFPGNT
+169 ESMFPGNT
-179 DSNLDNNYYL
+179 DPNLDNKYYL
-189 VACDVSGYNDYTETY
+189 VACDVSGYNDYTEKY

-209 HSSSFPNVF
+209 HHSRFQNGY
-218 WEPTLSHRIIYY
+218 WEPTLSHRVIYY

-248 GIADGTLTRSDET
+248 NISKLTSNDET
-261 TNAYFEELEITFPA
+261 INAYFEEMEITFPA
-275 WRRANYT
+275 QRRANKT
-282 QDLVA
+282 LDLVA
-287 LTKEARGYAIPGIE
+287 LTKEARGYAIPGVNK
-301 YGYAN
+301 AN
-306 DPISKELN
+306 DTDKLWVSIVNNEAN
-314 VEIKDNTA
+314 
-322 GISLVNN
+322 ISLANGFV
-329 TISGADTK
+329 SGTNSIIK
-337 IQFNYPSGNRVAN
+337 FNYPTGNRVAN

-359 KTINGTRYNIARFKL
+359 KTINGKRYNIARFKL

-393 VGQSNYYRTPE
+393 VGMDNYYRTPE

-421 KNVANLVYGNS
+421 KNVANLVFSNP

-443 CSYGFYDGSYGKDS
+443 CSYGFYDGSYGKNS

-463 GDFAEWGYYALTNSY
+463 GDFPEWGYYALTNSY
-478 VEGPNA
+478 MECPGGWA
-484 WTGQYNNPL
+484 SRPL
-493 PNDDDPIRYN
+493 PDDNDPIRYN

-516 ASDRAGVVAR
+516 ASDRPGVVAR
-526 VPFKEKLCRGSEL
+526 VPFMENLCKGSEL
-539 FVTAWV
+539 FITAWV
-545 KCARWSSGSDNAAM
+545 KCARGDSGSNNAAM

-566 REENGVKS
+566 REMDGVKT
-574 YTPIYRQQTGQIPL
+574 YTPIYRQQTGQIPC
-588 SYMDLGD
+588 SYLDLGE
-595 SGKNDWMQLYF
+595 SRKNDWMQLYF

-678 GIDENE
+678 GIDENTL
-684 PGNHGVDFCFV
+684 GNHGIDFCFV
-695 DTVLFHKNMLELE
+695 DTVLFHKSMIELE
-708 ATIPDE
+708 VTIPDE
-714 LKRVEEALK
+714 LKRVEEALNR
-723 KSAVAP
+723 SAVEP
-729 EANSFGEFQR
+729 ETGFSKFQQL
-739 FNFKTPFS
+739 NFKTPFGV
-747 QNRTYQAGN
+747 NKEYQAGV
-756 DATSLARNNKETIDG
+756 DLSSLALNNQEG
-771 KEQYFF
+771 GRYFF
-777 FGGEDVVG
+777 FRGEDVVG
-785 NKTLTVD
+785 NRTLTVD
-792 FYSMLI
+792 FFSKLI
-798 PNRPYWLLITDPF
+798 PNRPYWLLITK
-811 PDDGIAEAKD
+811 PDTNDGVAHASD
-821 FLDDWGTDCAIQ
+821 FLDDWGTDCAIR

-840 RNVVRVNG
+840 LNVVRVNG

-875 GGYKELEGSDVY
+875 GGYKELDGSDVY

-911 GISVRDALKSFRDI
+911 GVSVREALMSFRQYYMD
-925 YPNADKISEDT
+925 ADSISDDT
-936 PTSGDFTA
+936 PPIGTFTDNM
-944 EKRKLLEYYVNIKPT
+944 KKILKHYVNIKPT
-959 TGQYAGLILHK
+959 SGQYAGLILHK

-1030 YPAGHYPNIRI
+1030 YPAEHYPNIRI
-1041 GYKQLKDISKSKP
+1041 GYMQLKDISKSKP

-1076 SIYAEDTKFKYIYLV
+1076 SIYAEDAKYKYIYLV
-1091 GTNDPEYTHLFDGE
+1091 GTNDPEYKPLIDD
-1105 GNHGFDYPIGYLD
+1105 GNHEFDFPIGYLD
-1118 ALHAEKYGPGS
+1118 YLHAESYASGS
-1129 SFDDK
+1129 SFEDK
-1134 MTIHFDYEGKILA
+1134 MIIHFDYDGNILA

-1162 EYAFTVFYEEAKK
+1162 YYVFTVFYEEAKK
-1175 NAAPG
+1175 RATPG
-1180 TTRLACEGQITV
+1180 STRLACEGQITV

-1203 NDTKKG
+1203 NDTQKG
-1209 TGSYT
+1209 TGPYT
-1214 IGGWNN
+1214 IGTWNN

-1225 RATREQLN
+1225 RATRARLN
-1233 MAADGNG
+1233 MTANG
-1240 TKYPNSEKAAYEDG
+1240 KTYPNSEKPEYEMA

-1259 PMSFSKV
+1259 PMFFSKV
-1266 IIPRG
+1266 VVPKG

-1277 SAGHSENLW
+1277 NAGHTGRLW

-1293 YIAPRTTNIEYE
+1293 YIAPRTTGIEYE
-1305 SMTFENPQ
+1305 LMTFENLE
-1313 KAGYITGR
+1313 KTGYITER
-1321 FRANLCD
+1321 FRANLCE

-1378 KETGRENAEYFQ
+1378 KETGRENTEYFQ
-1390 PIRFDEKINNRY
+1390 PIHFDEKINNRY

-1420 PGTQLEPKTMAMQ
+1420 PGTQLEPKTMAVQ
-1433 GNWSSVFNKTIDE
+1433 GNWSSVFNKTIDK

-1480 LTKQGDHMGSDSL
+1480 LTKPGDHMGSDSL
-1493 KRSEKAGLLISDQ
+1493 ERSEKAGLLISDQ
-1506 LYKLRPEFNPA
+1506 LYELHPEFAP
-1517 EPDEPITFTLENNNG
+1517 ETQDKPITFTLENNNE
-1532 TDYYLIGNPFIAHL
+1532 TEYYLIGNPFIAHL

-1552 KVNRQLDRKY
+1552 KENHQLDKKY
-1562 WYIVGDKQGVALDN
+1562 WYKVGDKQGVVVID

-1596 HSFFVRI
+1596 YSFFVRI
-1603 NNPANKEITFTSAMQ
+1603 NDPTDREITFTSAMQ
-1618 VLGKENDGRTTTRT
+1618 VLGKENEGRATTRA
-1632 LRITASA
+1632 LQITASA
-1639 DGKVSHAV
+1639 EGKVSHAV
-1647 VRYSA
+1647 VHYST

-1664 ELFLDSNL
+1664 ELFLDSSQT
-1672 AGVPMVYTVAGSMA
+1672 GVPMVYTVAGSTA

-1700 GTYGGLTDEVA
+1700 GTYGGSTDEVT

-1718 SFSNLSLYD
+1718 SFSDVALYD
-1727 AVNHTEIPLSEG
+1727 AVSRVETPLSEG
-1739 VSVRIKGNVGGRYY
+1739 ASVRIKGNVSGRYY
-1753 LRAGAPTQNEEIET
+1753 LHAGAPTQNEEIET

-1795 RINGSLVNEIKAN
+1795 RINGSLVNEIKVY

>member
-22 QNGSYDDYYEGYL
+22 QSGRYFEREDIE
-35 IQTKAAKW
+35 IRTKAAKW
-43 HDLQKEYQ
+43 HDLQKEFQ

-56 RFEGVE
+56 RFDGVE
-62 FWQIAGGKVQGAHT
+62 FWEIAGGKVQGTHT

-85 GTTLRLSLPDKLNAD
+85 GTTLLLSLPDRHGGV

-120 FSKVYN
+120 VREGNN
-126 WNYDD
+126 WRYSD

-136 RVKGYRFKNGY
+136 RVNGYRFKNGY
-147 IGSPLTGTT
+147 VGSPLTGTT
-156 VLDNMYFY
+156 VLDNMYFH
-164 YPTKT
+164 YPTKADF
-169 EFAQMFPGNT
+169 ERMFPGNT
-179 DSNLDNNYYL
+179 DPNLDNKYYL
-189 VACDVSGYNDYTETY
+189 VACDVSGYNDYTEKY

-209 HSSSFPNVF
+209 KHSQFGAGDYY
-218 WEPTLSHRIIYY
+218 WEPTLSHRVIYY
-230 ICNVD
+230 ICNV

-248 GIADGTLTRSDET
+248 GINDGSLTSSNEA
-261 TNAYFEELEITFPA
+261 TNAYFEEMEITFPA
-275 WRRANYT
+275 QRRANRT
-282 QDLVA
+282 KDLVV
-287 LTKEARGYAIPGIE
+287 LTKEARGYAIPGVYKENDTDVLSVSIVNNE
-301 YGYAN
+301 AN
-306 DPISKELN
+306 
-314 VEIKDNTA
+314 
-322 GISLVNN
+322 ISLADGIVSV
-329 TISGADTK
+329 SGTNSIIK
-337 IQFNYPSGNRVAN
+337 FNYPSGNRVKD
-350 NAKASIVVY
+350 NAKATIVVY
-359 KTINGTRYNIARFKL
+359 KITNEKRYNIARFKL

-379 GNLLTQTEMKAHQQ
+379 GNLLTQTEVKAHQQ
-393 VGQSNYYRTPE
+393 VGQPNYYRTPE

-421 KNVANLVYGNS
+421 KNVANLVFSNP

-443 CSYGFYDGSYGKDS
+443 CSYGFYDGSYE
-457 DFPHGN
+457 H
-463 GDFAEWGYYALTNSY
+463 GDFRGGTGGFPEWGYYAFTNSY

-484 WTGQYNNPL
+484 WTGQNNNPL
-493 PNDDDPIRYN
+493 PDDNDPIRYN

-516 ASDRAGVVAR
+516 ASDRPGVVAR
-526 VPFKEKLCRGSEL
+526 VPFKEKLCSGSEL

-566 REENGVKS
+566 REENGVKT
-574 YTPIYRQQTGQIPL
+574 YTPIYRQQTGQIPC
-588 SYMDLGD
+588 SYLDLGEWR
-595 SGKNDWMQLYF
+595 KNDWMQLYF

-678 GIDENE
+678 GIDENT
-684 PGNHGVDFCFV
+684 PGNHGIDFCFV
-695 DTVLFHKNMLELE
+695 DTVLFHKSMIELE

-714 LKRVEEALK
+714 LMRVKEALK
-723 KSAVAP
+723 RSAVEPQAGF
-729 EANSFGEFQR
+729 SKFQQL
-739 FNFKTPFS
+739 NFKTPFGE
-747 QNRTYQAGN
+747 NKEYQAGV
-756 DATSLARNNKETIDG
+756 DLSSLAQNNQEG
-771 KEQYFF
+771 GQYFF
-777 FGGEDVVG
+777 FRGEDVVG

-792 FYSMLI
+792 FFSKLI
-798 PNRPYWLLITDPF
+798 PNRPYWLLMTK
-811 PDDGIAEAKD
+811 PDTNDGVAHASD
-821 FLDDWGTDCAIQ
+821 FLDDWGSPCAIR

-840 RNVVRVNG
+840 LNVVRVNG

-875 GGYKELEGSDVY
+875 GGYKELDGSDVY

-911 GISVRDALKSFRDI
+911 GVSVREALMSFRQYYMD
-925 YPNADKISEDT
+925 ADSISDDT
-936 PTSGDFTA
+936 PPIGTFTDNM
-944 EKRKLLEYYVNIKPT
+944 KKILKHYVNIKPT
-959 TGQYAGLILHK
+959 SGQYAGLILHK

-1030 YPAGHYPNIRI
+1030 YPAEHYPNIRI

-1076 SIYAEDTKFKYIYLV
+1076 SIYAEDAKYKYIYLV
-1091 GTNDPEYTHLFDGE
+1091 GTNDPEYKPLIDDD
-1105 GNHGFDYPIGYLD
+1105 GNHEFDFPIGYLD
-1118 ALHAEKYGPGS
+1118 YLHAESYASGS
-1129 SFDDK
+1129 SFEDK
-1134 MTIHFDYEGKILA
+1134 MIIHFDYEGNILA

-1162 EYAFTVFYEEAKK
+1162 YYVFTVFYEEAKK
-1175 NAAPG
+1175 RATPG
-1180 TTRLACEGQITV
+1180 STRLACEGQITV

-1203 NDTKKG
+1203 NDTQKG
-1209 TGSYT
+1209 TEPYT
-1214 IGGWNN
+1214 IGTWNN

-1225 RATREQLN
+1225 RATRVRLN
-1233 MAADGNG
+1233 MTANG
-1240 TKYPNSEKAAYEDG
+1240 KTYPNSEKPEYEMA

-1259 PMSFSKV
+1259 PMFFSKV
-1266 IIPRG
+1266 IIPKGR
-1271 TQVELY
+1271 QVELY
-1277 SAGHSENLW
+1277 NAGHTERLW
-1286 WDNNKPD
+1286 WDNYKPD
-1293 YIAPRTTNIEYE
+1293 YIAPRTTGIEYE
-1305 SMTFENPQ
+1305 LMTFENPE
-1313 KAGYITGR
+1313 KTGYITER
-1321 FRANLCD
+1321 FRANLCE

-1413 TAVMMVS
+1413 IAVMMVS
-1420 PGTQLEPKTMAMQ
+1420 PGTQLEPKTMAVQ
-1433 GNWSSVFNKTIDE
+1433 GNWSSVFNKTIDK

-1480 LTKQGDHMGSDSL
+1480 LSKAGYHIGSDSL
-1493 KRSEKAGLLISDQ
+1493 ERSDKAGLLISDQ
-1506 LYKLRPEFNPA
+1506 LYKLHSEFDPT
-1517 EPDEPITFTLENNNG
+1517 EPDEPIKFTLENNNG
-1532 TDYYLIGNPFIAHL
+1532 TDYYLVGNPFIAHL

-1552 KVNRQLDRKY
+1552 KVNHQLDRKY

-1576 DSEEGGITGD
+1576 DGEEGGITGD

-1603 NNPANKEITFTSAMQ
+1603 NDPANKEITFTSAMQ

-1652 EAVAG
+1652 GAVAD
-1657 YQSSEDA
+1657 YQTSEDA

-1753 LRAGAPTQNEEIET
+1753 LRAGAPTQNEMVEA
-1767 SRTLIYTLGQNRIV
+1767 SRTLIYTLSQNRIV

-1832 SEVGKVRLY
+1832 SEAGKVRLY

>member
-22 QNGSYDDYYEGYL
+22 QVDYYDYEGRE

-43 HDLQKEYQ
+43 HDLQKEFQ

-56 RFEGVE
+56 RFDGVE
-62 FWQIAGGKVQGAHT
+62 FWEIAGGKVQGTHT

-85 GTTLRLSLPDKLNAD
+85 GTTLLLSLPDKLNAD

-120 FSKVYN
+120 LSKVYN

-147 IGSPLTGTT
+147 VGSPLTGTT
-156 VLDNMYFY
+156 VLDNMYFH
-164 YPTKT
+164 YPTKAD
-169 EFAQMFPGNT
+169 FDRMFPGNT
-179 DSNLDNNYYL
+179 DPNLDNKYYL
-189 VACDVSGYNDYTETY
+189 VACDVSGYNDYTEKY

-209 HSSSFPNVF
+209 HHSRFQNGY
-218 WEPTLSHRIIYY
+218 WEPTLSHRVIYY

-235 DNENASYVKRWKQ
+235 DNENASYVKRWNQNISK
-248 GIADGTLTRSDET
+248 LTSNDET
-261 TNAYFEELEITFPA
+261 TNAYFEEMEITFPTR
-275 WRRANYT
+275 RRANKT
-282 QDLVA
+282 LDLVA
-287 LTKEARGYAIPGIE
+287 LTKEPRGYAIPGVNK
-301 YGYAN
+301 AN
-306 DPISKELN
+306 DPITKSLN
-314 VEIKDNTA
+314 VELKNNTA
-322 GISLVNN
+322 GITLANT
-329 TISGADTK
+329 TISGTNSIIK
-337 IQFNYPSGNRVAN
+337 FNYPTGNRVAN

-359 KTINGTRYNIARFKL
+359 KTINGKRYNIARFKL

-379 GNLLTQTEMKAHQQ
+379 GNLLTQTEVKAHQQ
-393 VGQSNYYRTPE
+393 VGQPNYYRTPE

-443 CSYGFYDGSYGKDS
+443 CSYGFYDGSYGKNS

-463 GDFAEWGYYALTNSY
+463 GDFPEWGYYALTNSY
-478 VEGPNA
+478 MECPGGWA
-484 WTGQYNNPL
+484 SRPL
-493 PNDDDPIRYN
+493 PDDNDPIRYN

-516 ASDRAGVVAR
+516 ASDRPGVVAR
-526 VPFKEKLCRGSEL
+526 VPFMENLCKGSEL
-539 FVTAWV
+539 FITAWV
-545 KCARWSSGSDNAAM
+545 KCARGGSDSNNAAM

-566 REENGVKS
+566 REMDGVKT
-574 YTPIYRQQTGQIPL
+574 YTPIYRQQTGQIPC
-588 SYMDLGD
+588 SYLDLGE
-595 SGKNDWMQLYF
+595 SRKNDWMQLYF

-678 GIDENE
+678 GIDENT

-695 DTVLFHKNMLELE
+695 DTVLFHKSMIELE

-723 KSAVAP
+723 RSAVEPQAGF
-729 EANSFGEFQR
+729 SKFQQL
-739 FNFKTPFS
+739 NFKTPFGE
-747 QNRTYQAGN
+747 NKEYQAGE
-756 DATSLARNNKETIDG
+756 DETSLAQNNQEG
-771 KEQYFF
+771 GRYFF
-777 FGGEDVVG
+777 FRGEDVVG

-792 FYSMLI
+792 FFSKLI
-798 PNRPYWLLITDPF
+798 PNRPYWLLITK
-811 PDDGIAEAKD
+811 PDTNDGVAHASD
-821 FLDDWGTDCAIQ
+821 FLDDWGSPCAIR

-840 RNVVRVNG
+840 LNVVRVNG

-875 GGYKELEGSDVY
+875 GGYKELDGSNVY

-902 EFREVNETY
+902 EFRDVNATY
-911 GISVRDALKSFRDI
+911 GVSVREALKSFRDI
-925 YPNADKISEDT
+925 YPDADSISDDT
-936 PTSGDFTA
+936 PAAGDFTEA
-944 EKRKLLEYYVNIKPT
+944 KRNLLKYYVDIKPT
-959 TGQYAGLILHK
+959 SSHYAGLILHK

-1030 YPAGHYPNIRI
+1030 YPAEHYPNIRI

-1054 LTVNLRG
+1054 LTVNLMG

-1076 SIYAEDTKFKYIYLV
+1076 SIYAEDAKYKYIYLV
-1091 GTNDPEYTHLFDGE
+1091 GTNDPEYKSLIDDD
-1105 GNHGFDYPIGYLD
+1105 GNHEFDFPIGYLD
-1118 ALHAEKYGPGS
+1118 YLHAESYASGS
-1129 SFDDK
+1129 SFEDK
-1134 MTIHFDYEGKILA
+1134 MIIHFDYEGNILA

-1162 EYAFTVFYEEAKK
+1162 YYVFTVFYEEAKK
-1175 NAAPG
+1175 RATPG
-1180 TTRLACEGQITV
+1180 STRLACEGQITV

-1203 NDTKKG
+1203 NDTQKG
-1209 TGSYT
+1209 TGPYT
-1214 IGGWNN
+1214 IGTWNN

-1225 RATREQLN
+1225 RATRARLN
-1233 MAADGNG
+1233 MTANEK
-1240 TKYPNSEKAAYEDG
+1240 TYPNSENTAYEMA

-1259 PMSFSKV
+1259 PMFFSKV
-1266 IIPRG
+1266 VVPTG
-1271 TQVELY
+1271 KQVELY
-1277 SAGHSENLW
+1277 NAGHTGRLW

-1293 YIAPRTTNIEYE
+1293 YIAPRTTGIEYE
-1305 SMTFENPQ
+1305 LMTFENPE
-1313 KAGYITGR
+1313 KTGYITER
-1321 FRANLCD
+1321 FRANLCE

-1390 PIRFDEKINNRY
+1390 PIHFDEKINNRY

-1420 PGTQLEPKTMAMQ
+1420 PGTQLEPKTMAVQ
-1433 GNWSSVFNKTIDE
+1433 GNWSSVFNKTIDK

-1480 LTKQGDHMGSDSL
+1480 LSKAGSHIGSDSL
-1493 KRSEKAGLLISDQ
+1493 ERSDKAGLLISDQ
-1506 LYKLRPEFNPA
+1506 LYKLHSEFDPA
-1517 EPDEPITFTLENNNG
+1517 EPDEPIKFTLENNNG
-1532 TDYYLIGNPFIAHL
+1532 TDYYLVGNPFIAHL

-1552 KVNRQLDRKY
+1552 KENHQLDRKY
-1562 WYIVGDKQGVALDN
+1562 WYIVADKQGVALDN
-1576 DSEEGGITGD
+1576 DGEEGGITGD

-1603 NNPANKEITFTSAMQ
+1603 NDPANKEITFTSAMQ

-1652 EAVAG
+1652 GAVAD
-1657 YQSSEDA
+1657 YQTSEDA

-1700 GTYGGLTDEVA
+1700 GTYGELTDEVA

>member
-22 QNGSYDDYYEGYL
+22 QSGGYNDYYEGYS

-43 HDLQKEYQ
+43 HDLQNEFQ

-56 RFEGVE
+56 RFEGVK
-62 FWQIAGGKVQGAHT
+62 FWEIAGGNVQGAHT
-76 SVDTLYVHA
+76 SVDTLYVHT
-85 GTTLRLSLPDKLNAD
+85 GTQISLSLPDKLDD
-100 YSIQTYQRWYD
+100 YSIKTYQRWYD

-120 FSKVYN
+120 LSKVYN

-131 LLMPE
+131 LLMPATAQA
-136 RVKGYRFKNGY
+136 YRFKNGY
-147 IGSPLTGTT
+147 VGSPLTG
-156 VLDNMYFY
+156 VLDYMYFY
-164 YPTKT
+164 YPTKI
-169 EFAQMFPGNT
+169 EFEQMFPGNT
-179 DSNLDNNYYL
+179 DPNLDNNYYL
-189 VACDVSGYNDYTETY
+189 VACDVSGYNDYTEKY

-209 HSSSFPNVF
+209 HHSRFQNGY
-218 WEPTLSHRIIYY
+218 WEPTLSHRVIYY

-235 DNENASYVKRWKQ
+235 DNENASYVKRWNQNISK
-248 GIADGTLTRSDET
+248 LTSNDET
-261 TNAYFEELEITFPA
+261 TNAYFEEMEITFPTR
-275 WRRANYT
+275 RRANKT
-282 QDLVA
+282 LDLVA
-287 LTKEARGYAIPGIE
+287 LTKEPRGYAIPGVNK
-301 YGYAN
+301 AN
-306 DPISKELN
+306 DPITKSLN
-314 VEIKDNTA
+314 VELKNNTA
-322 GISLVNN
+322 GITLENT
-329 TISGADTK
+329 TISGTNSI
-337 IQFNYPSGNRVAN
+337 IQFNYPAGNRVKDD
-350 NAKASIVVY
+350 AKASIVVY
-359 KTINGTRYNIARFKL
+359 KTINGKRYNIARFKL

-379 GNLLTQTEMKAHQQ
+379 GNLLTQTEVKAHQQ
-393 VGQSNYYRTPE
+393 VGMDNYYRTPE

-421 KNVANLVYGNS
+421 KNVANLVFSNP

-443 CSYGFYDGSYGKDS
+443 CSYGFYDGSYE
-457 DFPHGN
+457 H
-463 GDFAEWGYYALTNSY
+463 GDFRGGTGGFPEWGYYALTNSY

-484 WTGQYNNPL
+484 WTGQNNNPL
-493 PNDDDPIRYN
+493 PDDNDPIRYN

-516 ASDRAGVVAR
+516 ASDRPGVVAR

-545 KCARWSSGSDNAAM
+545 KCARWGTGSDNAAM

-566 REENGVKS
+566 REKDDVKT

-588 SYMDLGD
+588 SYMDLNEP
-595 SGKNDWMQLYF
+595 GKNDWMQLYF

-613 IDYDS
+613 IEYDS

-671 TRILSRL
+671 MRILSRL
-678 GIDENE
+678 GIDENT

-695 DTVLFHKNMLELE
+695 DTVLFHKKMAELE
-708 ATIPDE
+708 ATFPEE
-714 LKRVEEALK
+714 LQRVEEALK
-723 KSAVAP
+723 KSAVEP
-729 EANSFGEFQR
+729 EAGVFGKFQR
-739 FNFKTPFS
+739 FNFKTPFD
-747 QNRTYQAGN
+747 QNKSYQAGE
-756 DATSLARNNKETIDG
+756 DATSLARNNKEGD
-771 KEQYFF
+771 QYFF

-792 FYSMLI
+792 FRSKLI
-798 PNRPYWLLITDPF
+798 PNRPYWLLITDPYS
-811 PDDGIAEAKD
+811 DDGIAEAKD
-821 FLDDWGTDCAIQ
+821 FLNDWGTDCAIQ

-840 RNVVRVNG
+840 LNVVRING

-867 DLKIPDGE
+867 GLKIPDGE
-875 GGYKELEGSDVY
+875 GGYKELDGSNVY

-902 EFREVNETY
+902 EFRDMNATY
-911 GISVRDALKSFRDI
+911 GVSVREALRSFRNI
-925 YPNADKISEDT
+925 YPDADKISDDT
-936 PTSGDFTA
+936 PAAGDFTEA
-944 EKRKLLEYYVNIKPT
+944 KRDLLKYYVDIKPT
-959 TGQYAGLILHK
+959 SSHYAGLILHQ

-983 MVIMPIKITIPG
+983 MVIMPIQTTLSG
-995 ITEHES
+995 ITADEL
-1001 NMICWNYI
+1001 NLVCWDYI

-1016 GNSPNLHIGFNNMD
+1016 GNSPNLHIGFNSLI
-1030 YPAGHYPNIRI
+1030 YPADHNPNIRI
-1041 GYKQLKDISKSKP
+1041 GYKQLKDISDAKR
-1054 LTVNLRG
+1054 LTINLRG
-1061 ATFVSELN
+1061 ATFVSEEN
-1069 GQMQPVD
+1069 GVMQPVD
-1076 SIYAEDTKFKYIYLV
+1076 SIYAEDAKFKYIYLV
-1091 GTNDPEYTHLFDGE
+1091 GTNDPEYKPLIDDD
-1105 GNHGFDYPIGYLD
+1105 GNHEFDFPIGYLD
-1118 ALHAEKYGPGS
+1118 YLHAESYASGS
-1129 SFDDK
+1129 SFEDK
-1134 MTIHFDYEGKILA
+1134 MIIHFDYDGNILA

-1162 EYAFTVFYEEAKK
+1162 YYVFTVFYEEAKK
-1175 NAAPG
+1175 RATPG
-1180 TTRLACEGQITV
+1180 STRLACEGQITV

-1203 NDTKKG
+1203 KDTQKG
-1209 TGSYT
+1209 TGPYT
-1214 IGGWNN
+1214 IGTWNN

-1225 RATREQLN
+1225 RATRARLN
-1233 MAADGNG
+1233 MTANG
-1240 TKYPNSEKAAYEDG
+1240 KTYPNSEKAEYEMA

-1259 PMSFSKV
+1259 PMFFSKV
-1266 IIPRG
+1266 VVPTG
-1271 TQVELY
+1271 KQVELY
-1277 SAGHSENLW
+1277 NAGHTGRLW

-1293 YIAPRTTNIEYE
+1293 YIAPRTTGIEYE
-1305 SMTFENPQ
+1305 LMTFENP
-1313 KAGYITGR
+1313 KKTGYITER
-1321 FRANLCD
+1321 FRANLCE

-1420 PGTQLEPKTMAMQ
+1420 PGTQLEPKTMAVQ
-1433 GNWSSVFNKTIDE
+1433 GNWSSVFNKTIDK

-1480 LTKQGDHMGSDSL
+1480 LSKAGSHMGSDSL
-1493 KRSEKAGLLISDQ
+1493 ERSDKAGLLISDQ
-1506 LYKLRPEFNPA
+1506 LYKLHSEFDPA
-1517 EPDEPITFTLENNNG
+1517 KPDEPIKFTLENNNG
-1532 TDYYLIGNPFIAHL
+1532 TDYYLVGNPFIAHL

-1552 KVNRQLDRKY
+1552 KVNHQLDRKY
-1562 WYIVGDKQGVALDN
+1562 WYIVGDEQGVVVVD

-1586 GSTNF
+1586 GSTDL

-1596 HSFFVRI
+1596 HAFFVKV
-1603 NNPANKEITFTSAMQ
+1603 NDPTNKEITFTSAMQ
-1618 VLGKENDGRTTTRT
+1618 VLGKENDGKTTTRT

-1639 DGKVSHAV
+1639 EGKVSHAV

-1652 EAVAG
+1652 GAAAD
-1657 YQSSEDA
+1657 YQTSEDA

-1672 AGVPMVYTVAGSMA
+1672 AGVPMIYTVAGSMA

-1753 LRAGAPTQNEEIET
+1753 LHAGAPTQNEMVEA

>member
-22 QNGSYDDYYEGYL
+22 QVDYYDYEGRE

-43 HDLQKEYQ
+43 HDLQKEFQ

-56 RFEGVE
+56 RFDGVE
-62 FWQIAGGKVQGAHT
+62 FWEIAGGKVQGTHT

-85 GTTLRLSLPDKLNAD
+85 GTTLLLSLPDKLNAD

-120 FSKVYN
+120 LSKVYN

-147 IGSPLTGTT
+147 VGSPLTGTT
-156 VLDNMYFY
+156 VLDNMYFH
-164 YPTKT
+164 YPTKAD
-169 EFAQMFPGNT
+169 FDRMFPGNT
-179 DSNLDNNYYL
+179 DPNLDNKYYL
-189 VACDVSGYNDYTETY
+189 VACDVSGYNDYTEKY

-209 HSSSFPNVF
+209 HHSRFQNGY
-218 WEPTLSHRIIYY
+218 WEPTLSHRVIYY

-235 DNENASYVKRWKQ
+235 DNENASYVKRWNQNISK
-248 GIADGTLTRSDET
+248 LTSNDET
-261 TNAYFEELEITFPA
+261 TNAYFEEMEITFPTR
-275 WRRANYT
+275 RRANKT
-282 QDLVA
+282 LDLVA
-287 LTKEARGYAIPGIE
+287 VTKEPRGYAIPGVNK
-301 YGYAN
+301 AN
-306 DPISKELN
+306 DPITKSLN
-314 VEIKDNTA
+314 VELKNNTA
-322 GISLVNN
+322 GITLANT
-329 TISGADTK
+329 TISGTNSIIK
-337 IQFNYPSGNRVAN
+337 FNYPTGNRVAN

-359 KTINGTRYNIARFKL
+359 KTINGKRYNIARFKL

-379 GNLLTQTEMKAHQQ
+379 GNLLTQTEVKAHQQ
-393 VGQSNYYRTPE
+393 VGQPNYYRTPE

-443 CSYGFYDGSYGKDS
+443 CSYGFYDGSYGKNS
-457 DFPHGN
+457 DFPHG
-463 GDFAEWGYYALTNSY
+463 DFPEWGYYALTNSY
-478 VEGPNA
+478 MECPGGWA
-484 WTGQYNNPL
+484 SRPL
-493 PNDDDPIRYN
+493 PDDNDPIRYN

-516 ASDRAGVVAR
+516 ASDRPGVVAR
-526 VPFKEKLCRGSEL
+526 VPFMENLCKGSEL
-539 FVTAWV
+539 FITAWV
-545 KCARWSSGSDNAAM
+545 KCARGGSDSNNAAM

-566 REENGVKS
+566 REMDGVKT
-574 YTPIYRQQTGQIPL
+574 YTPIYRQQTGQIPC
-588 SYMDLGD
+588 SYLDLGE
-595 SGKNDWMQLYF
+595 SRKNDWMQLYF

-678 GIDENE
+678 GIDENT

-695 DTVLFHKNMLELE
+695 DTVLFHKSMIELE

-723 KSAVAP
+723 RSAVEPQAGF
-729 EANSFGEFQR
+729 SKFQQL
-739 FNFKTPFS
+739 NFKTPFGE
-747 QNRTYQAGN
+747 NKEYQAGE
-756 DATSLARNNKETIDG
+756 DETSLAQNNQEG
-771 KEQYFF
+771 GRYFF
-777 FGGEDVVG
+777 FRGEDVVG

-792 FYSMLI
+792 FFSKLI
-798 PNRPYWLLITDPF
+798 PNRPYWLLITK
-811 PDDGIAEAKD
+811 PDTNDGVAHASD
-821 FLDDWGTDCAIQ
+821 FLDDWGSPCAIR

-840 RNVVRVNG
+840 LNVVRVNG

-875 GGYKELEGSDVY
+875 GGYKELDGSNVY

-902 EFREVNETY
+902 EFRDVNATY
-911 GISVRDALKSFRDI
+911 GVSVREALKSFRDI
-925 YPNADKISEDT
+925 YPDADSISDDT
-936 PTSGDFTA
+936 PAAGDFTEA
-944 EKRKLLEYYVNIKPT
+944 KRNLLKYYVDIKPT
-959 TGQYAGLILHK
+959 SSHYAGLILHK

-1030 YPAGHYPNIRI
+1030 YPAEHYPNIRI

-1054 LTVNLRG
+1054 LTVNLMG

-1076 SIYAEDTKFKYIYLV
+1076 SIYAEDAKYKYIYLV
-1091 GTNDPEYTHLFDGE
+1091 GTNDPEYKSLIDDD
-1105 GNHGFDYPIGYLD
+1105 GNHEFDFPIGYLD
-1118 ALHAEKYGPGS
+1118 YLHAESYASGS
-1129 SFDDK
+1129 SFEDK
-1134 MTIHFDYEGKILA
+1134 MIIHFDYEGNILA

-1162 EYAFTVFYEEAKK
+1162 YYVFTVFYEEAKK
-1175 NAAPG
+1175 RATPG
-1180 TTRLACEGQITV
+1180 STRLACEGQITV

-1203 NDTKKG
+1203 NDTQKG
-1209 TGSYT
+1209 TGPYT
-1214 IGGWNN
+1214 IGTWNN

-1225 RATREQLN
+1225 RATRARLN
-1233 MAADGNG
+1233 MTANEK
-1240 TKYPNSEKAAYEDG
+1240 TYPNSEKAEYEMA

-1259 PMSFSKV
+1259 PMFFSKV
-1266 IIPRG
+1266 VVPTG
-1271 TQVELY
+1271 KQVELY
-1277 SAGHSENLW
+1277 NAGHTGRLW

-1293 YIAPRTTNIEYE
+1293 YIAPRTTGIEYE
-1305 SMTFENPQ
+1305 LMTFENPE
-1313 KAGYITGR
+1313 KTGYITER
-1321 FRANLCD
+1321 FRANLCE

-1390 PIRFDEKINNRY
+1390 PIHFDEKINNRY

-1420 PGTQLEPKTMAMQ
+1420 PGTQLVPKTMAVQ
-1433 GNWSSVFNKTIDE
+1433 GNWSSVFNKTIDK
-1446 YKPTQ
+1446 YKPIQ

-1462 ASQKALIRLP
+1462 ASKKALIRLP

-1480 LTKQGDHMGSDSL
+1480 LSKAGNHMGSDSL
-1493 KRSEKAGLLISDQ
+1493 ERSDKAGLLISDQ
-1506 LYKLRPEFNPA
+1506 LYKLHSEFDPA
-1517 EPDEPITFTLENNNG
+1517 KPDEPIKFTLENNNG
-1532 TDYYLIGNPFIAHL
+1532 TDYYLVGNPFIAHL

-1552 KVNRQLDRKY
+1552 KVNHQLDRKY

-1576 DSEEGGITGD
+1576 DGEEGGITGD

-1596 HSFFVRI
+1596 HSFFIRI
-1603 NNPANKEITFTSAMQ
+1603 NDPANKEITFTSAMQ

-1647 VRYSA
+1647 VHYSA
-1652 EAVAG
+1652 GAVAD
-1657 YQSSEDA
+1657 YQTSEDA

-1672 AGVPMVYTVAGSMA
+1672 TGVPMVYTVAGSMA

-1781 VSSSSVPVEKIRIC
+1781 ISSSSVPVEKIRIC

>member
-22 QNGSYDDYYEGYL
+22 QVDYDNYYKDRE

-43 HDLQKEYQ
+43 HDLQKEFQ

-56 RFEGVE
+56 RFDGVE
-62 FWQIAGGKVQGAHT
+62 FWEIADGKVQGTHT

-85 GTTLRLSLPDKLNAD
+85 GTTLLLSLPDKLNAA

-120 FSKVYN
+120 VSKGNN

-136 RVKGYRFKNGY
+136 RVEGYRFKNGY
-147 IGSPLTGTT
+147 VGSPLTGTT
-156 VLDNMYFY
+156 VLDNMYFH
-164 YPTKT
+164 YPTKAD
-169 EFAQMFPGNT
+169 FDRMFPGNT
-179 DSNLDNNYYL
+179 DPNLDNKYYL
-189 VACDVSGYNDYTETY
+189 VACDVSGYNDYTEKY

-209 HSSSFPNVF
+209 HHSRFQNGY
-218 WEPTLSHRIIYY
+218 WEPTLSHRVIYY

-235 DNENASYVKRWKQ
+235 DNENASYVKRWNQNISK
-248 GIADGTLTRSDET
+248 LTSNDET
-261 TNAYFEELEITFPA
+261 TNAYFEEMEITFPTR
-275 WRRANYT
+275 RRANKT
-282 QDLVA
+282 LDLVA
-287 LTKEARGYAIPGIE
+287 LTKEPRGYAIPGVNK
-301 YGYAN
+301 AN
-306 DPISKELN
+306 DSITKSLN
-314 VEIKDNTA
+314 VELKNNTA
-322 GISLVNN
+322 GITLANT
-329 TISGADTK
+329 TISGTNSIIK
-337 IQFNYPSGNRVAN
+337 FNYPTGNRVAN

-359 KTINGTRYNIARFKL
+359 KTINGKRYNIARFKL

-379 GNLLTQTEMKAHQQ
+379 GNLLTQTEVKAHQQ
-393 VGQSNYYRTPE
+393 VGQPNYYRTPE

-443 CSYGFYDGSYGKDS
+443 CSYGFYDGSYGKNS

-463 GDFAEWGYYALTNSY
+463 GDFPEWGYYALTNSY
-478 VEGPNA
+478 MECPGGWA
-484 WTGQYNNPL
+484 SRPL
-493 PNDDDPIRYN
+493 PDDNDPIRYN

-516 ASDRAGVVAR
+516 ASDRPGVVAR
-526 VPFKEKLCRGSEL
+526 VPFMENLCKGSEL
-539 FVTAWV
+539 FITAWV
-545 KCARWSSGSDNAAM
+545 KCARGGSDSNNAAM

-566 REENGVKS
+566 REMDGVKT
-574 YTPIYRQQTGQIPL
+574 YTPIYRQQTGQIPC
-588 SYMDLGD
+588 SYLDLGE
-595 SGKNDWMQLYF
+595 SRKNDWMQLYF

-678 GIDENE
+678 GIDENT

-695 DTVLFHKNMLELE
+695 DTVLFHKSMIELE

-723 KSAVAP
+723 RSAVEPQAGF
-729 EANSFGEFQR
+729 SKFQQL
-739 FNFKTPFS
+739 NFKTPFGE
-747 QNRTYQAGN
+747 NKEYQAGE
-756 DATSLARNNKETIDG
+756 DETSLAQNNQEG
-771 KEQYFF
+771 GRYFF
-777 FGGEDVVG
+777 FSGEDVVG

-792 FYSMLI
+792 FFSKLI
-798 PNRPYWLLITDPF
+798 PNRPYWLLITK
-811 PDDGIAEAKD
+811 PDTNDGVAHASD
-821 FLDDWGTDCAIQ
+821 FLDDWGSPCAIR

-840 RNVVRVNG
+840 LNVVRING

-875 GGYKELEGSDVY
+875 GGYKELDGSNVY

-902 EFREVNETY
+902 EFRDVNATY
-911 GISVRDALKSFRDI
+911 GVSVREALKSFRDI
-925 YPNADKISEDT
+925 YPDADSISDDT
-936 PTSGDFTA
+936 PAAGDFTEA
-944 EKRKLLEYYVNIKPT
+944 KRNLLKYYVDIKPT
-959 TGQYAGLILHK
+959 SSHYAGLILHK

-983 MVIMPIKITIPG
+983 MVIRPIQTTLSG
-995 ITEHES
+995 ITEDEL
-1001 NMICWNYI
+1001 NLVCWDYI

-1030 YPAGHYPNIRI
+1030 YPAEHYPNIRI

-1054 LTVNLRG
+1054 LTVNLMG

-1076 SIYAEDTKFKYIYLV
+1076 SIYAEDAKYKYIYLV
-1091 GTNDPEYTHLFDGE
+1091 GTNDPEYKPLIDDD
-1105 GNHGFDYPIGYLD
+1105 GNHEFDFPIGYLD
-1118 ALHAEKYGPGS
+1118 YLHAESYASGS
-1129 SFDDK
+1129 SFEDK
-1134 MTIHFDYEGKILA
+1134 MIIHFDYEGNILA

-1162 EYAFTVFYEEAKK
+1162 YYVFTVFYEEAKK
-1175 NAAPG
+1175 RATPG
-1180 TTRLACEGQITV
+1180 STRLACEGQITV

-1203 NDTKKG
+1203 KDTQKG
-1209 TGSYT
+1209 TEPYT
-1214 IGGWNN
+1214 IGTWNN

-1225 RATREQLN
+1225 RASRAQLN
-1233 MAADGNG
+1233 MTANG
-1240 TKYPNSEKAAYEDG
+1240 KTYPNSEKAEYEMA

-1259 PMSFSKV
+1259 PMFFSKV
-1266 IIPRG
+1266 VVPKG
-1271 TQVELY
+1271 KQVELY
-1277 SAGHSENLW
+1277 NAGHTGRLW

-1293 YIAPRTTNIEYE
+1293 YIAPRTTGIEYE
-1305 SMTFENPQ
+1305 LMTFENP
-1313 KAGYITGR
+1313 KKTGYITER
-1321 FRANLCD
+1321 FRANLCE
-1328 QIHIEPEA
+1328 QIHVEPEA

-1378 KETGRENAEYFQ
+1378 KETGRENTEYFQ

-1420 PGTQLEPKTMAMQ
+1420 PGTQLEPKTMAVQ

-1446 YKPTQ
+1446 CKPTQ

-1480 LTKQGDHMGSDSL
+1480 LSKEGNHIGSDSL
-1493 KRSEKAGLLISDQ
+1493 ERSDKAGLLISDQ
-1506 LYKLRPEFNPA
+1506 LYKLHSEFDPA
-1517 EPDEPITFTLENNNG
+1517 KPDEPIKFTLENNNG
-1532 TDYYLIGNPFIAHL
+1532 TDYYLVGNPFIAHL

-1552 KVNRQLDRKY
+1552 KVNHQLDRKY

-1576 DSEEGGITGD
+1576 DGEEGGITGD

-1603 NNPANKEITFTSAMQ
+1603 NDPANKEITFTSAMQ

-1647 VRYSA
+1647 VHYSA
-1652 EAVAG
+1652 GAVAD
-1657 YQSSEDA
+1657 YQTSEDA

-1753 LRAGAPTQNEEIET
+1753 LRAGAPTQNEMVEA
-1767 SRTLIYTLGQNRIV
+1767 SRTLIYTLGQNCIV

-1808 DFYREIHVSSPGI
+1808 DFYHEIHVSSPGI

>member
-22 QNGSYDDYYEGYL
+22 QSGGYFNYED
-35 IQTKAAKW
+35 IEIRTKAAKW
-43 HDLQKEYQ
+43 HDLQKEFQ

-56 RFEGVE
+56 RFDGVE
-62 FWQIAGGKVQGAHT
+62 FWEIAGGKVQGTHT

-85 GTTLRLSLPDKLNAD
+85 GTTLLLSLPDKLNAD

-120 FSKVYN
+120 HSKVYN

-147 IGSPLTGTT
+147 VGSPLTGTT
-156 VLDNMYFY
+156 VLDNMYFH
-164 YPTKT
+164 YPTKAD
-169 EFAQMFPGNT
+169 FDRMFPGNT
-179 DSNLDNNYYL
+179 NPNLDNKYYL
-189 VACDVSGYNDYTETY
+189 VACDVSGYNDYTEKY

-209 HSSSFPNVF
+209 HHSRFQNGY
-218 WEPTLSHRIIYY
+218 WEPTLSHRVIYY

-235 DNENASYVKRWKQ
+235 DNENASYVKRWNQNISK
-248 GIADGTLTRSDET
+248 LTSNDET
-261 TNAYFEELEITFPA
+261 TNAYFEEMEITFPTR
-275 WRRANYT
+275 RRANKT
-282 QDLVA
+282 LDLVA
-287 LTKEARGYAIPGIE
+287 LTKEPRGYAIPGVNK
-301 YGYAN
+301 AN
-306 DPISKELN
+306 DPITKSLN
-314 VEIKDNTA
+314 VELKNNTA
-322 GISLVNN
+322 GITLANT
-329 TISGADTK
+329 TISGTNSIIK
-337 IQFNYPSGNRVAN
+337 FNYPTGNRVAN

-359 KTINGTRYNIARFKL
+359 KTINGKRYNIARFKL

-379 GNLLTQTEMKAHQQ
+379 GNLLTQTEVKAHQQ
-393 VGQSNYYRTPE
+393 VGQPNYYRTPE

-421 KNVANLVYGNS
+421 KNVANLVFSNP

-443 CSYGFYDGSYGKDS
+443 CSYGFYDGSYGKNS

-463 GDFAEWGYYALTNSY
+463 GDFPEWGYYALTNSY
-478 VEGPNA
+478 MECPGGWA
-484 WTGQYNNPL
+484 SRPL
-493 PNDDDPIRYN
+493 PDDNDPIRYN

-516 ASDRAGVVAR
+516 ASDRPGVVAR
-526 VPFKEKLCRGSEL
+526 VPFMENLCKGSEL
-539 FVTAWV
+539 FITAWV
-545 KCARWSSGSDNAAM
+545 KCARGGSDSNNAAM

-566 REENGVKS
+566 REMDGVKT
-574 YTPIYRQQTGQIPL
+574 YTPIYRQQTGQIPC
-588 SYMDLGD
+588 SYLDLGE
-595 SGKNDWMQLYF
+595 SRKNDWMQLYF

-678 GIDENE
+678 GIDENT

-695 DTVLFHKNMLELE
+695 DTVLFHKSMVELE
-708 ATIPDE
+708 ATISDYS
-714 LKRVEEALK
+714 KRVEEALNR
-723 KSAVAP
+723 SAIEP
-729 EANSFGEFQR
+729 ETGFSKFQQL
-739 FNFKTPFS
+739 NFKTPFGE
-747 QNRTYQAGN
+747 NKEYQAG
-756 DATSLARNNKETIDG
+756 DDETSLALNNQEG
-771 KEQYFF
+771 GRYFF
-777 FGGEDVVG
+777 FRGEDVVG
-785 NKTLTVD
+785 NRTLTVD
-792 FYSMLI
+792 FFSKLI
-798 PNRPYWLLITDPF
+798 PNRPYWLLITK
-811 PDDGIAEAKD
+811 PDTNDGVAHASD
-821 FLDDWGTDCAIQ
+821 FLDDWGSPCAIR

-840 RNVVRVNG
+840 LNVVRVNG

-867 DLKIPDGE
+867 DLKISDGE
-875 GGYKELEGSDVY
+875 GGYKELDGSNVY

-902 EFREVNETY
+902 EFRDVNATY
-911 GISVRDALKSFRDI
+911 GVSVREALKSFRDI
-925 YPNADKISEDT
+925 YPDADQISDDT
-936 PTSGDFTA
+936 PAAGDFTEA
-944 EKRKLLEYYVNIKPT
+944 KRNLLKYYVDIKPT
-959 TGQYAGLILHK
+959 SGQYAGLILHK

-995 ITEHES
+995 ITEH
-1001 NMICWNYI
+1001 MICWNYI

-1016 GNSPNLHIGFNNMD
+1016 GNSPNLHIGFNSLI
-1030 YPAGHYPNIRI
+1030 YPADHNPNIRI
-1041 GYKQLKDISKSKP
+1041 GYKQLKDISDTKR
-1054 LTVNLRG
+1054 LTIDLRG
-1061 ATFVSELN
+1061 ATFVSEEN
-1069 GQMQPVD
+1069 GVMQPVD
-1076 SIYAEDTKFKYIYLV
+1076 SIYAEDAKFKYIYLV
-1091 GTNDPEYTHLFDGE
+1091 GTNDPEYKPLINDEANHEFD
-1105 GNHGFDYPIGYLD
+1105 FPIGYLD
-1118 ALHAEKYGPGS
+1118 ALHAETYVEGS
-1129 SFDDK
+1129 SFEDK
-1134 MTIHFDYEGKILA
+1134 MMVHFDYEGNILA
-1147 RETSKLEKFEPKEGY
+1147 RETSQLQKFEPKEGY
-1162 EYAFTVFYEEAKK
+1162 EYTFTAFYEEAKK
-1175 NAAPG
+1175 NATSG
-1180 TTRLACEGQITV
+1180 STRLACEGQITV

-1203 NDTKKG
+1203 NDTQKG
-1209 TGSYT
+1209 TGPYT
-1214 IGGWNN
+1214 IGTWNN

-1225 RATREQLN
+1225 RATRARLN
-1233 MAADGNG
+1233 MTANG
-1240 TKYPNSEKAAYEDG
+1240 KTYPNSEKAEYEMA

-1259 PMSFSKV
+1259 PMFFSKV
-1266 IIPRG
+1266 VVPKG
-1271 TQVELY
+1271 KQVELY
-1277 SAGHSENLW
+1277 NAGHTERLW
-1286 WDNNKPD
+1286 WDNYKPD
-1293 YIAPRTTNIEYE
+1293 YIAPRTTGIEYE
-1305 SMTFENPQ
+1305 LMTFENPE
-1313 KAGYITGR
+1313 KTGYITER
-1321 FRANLCD
+1321 FRANLCE

-1390 PIRFDEKINNRY
+1390 PIHFDEKINNRY

-1420 PGTQLEPKTMAMQ
+1420 PGTQLVPKTMAVQ
-1433 GNWSSVFNKTIDE
+1433 GNWSSVFNKTIDK

-1462 ASQKALIRLP
+1462 AFQKALIRLP

-1480 LTKQGDHMGSDSL
+1480 LTKPGSHMGSDSL
-1493 KRSEKAGLLISDQ
+1493 ERSDKAGLLISDQ
-1506 LYKLRPEFNPA
+1506 LYKLHSEFDPA
-1517 EPDEPITFTLENNNG
+1517 KPDEPIKFTLENNNG
-1532 TDYYLIGNPFIAHL
+1532 TDYYLVGNPFIAHL

-1552 KVNRQLDRKY
+1552 KVNHQLDRKY

-1576 DSEEGGITGD
+1576 DGEEGGITGD

-1603 NNPANKEITFTSAMQ
+1603 NDPANKEITFTSAMQ

-1652 EAVAG
+1652 GAVAD
-1657 YQSSEDA
+1657 YQTSEDA
-1664 ELFLDSNL
+1664 ELFLDPNL

>member
-22 QNGSYDDYYEGYL
+22 QVDYYDYEGRE

-43 HDLQKEYQ
+43 HDLQKEFQ

-56 RFEGVE
+56 RFDGVE
-62 FWQIAGGKVQGAHT
+62 FWEIAGGKVQGTHT

-85 GTTLRLSLPDKLNAD
+85 GTTLLLSLPDKLNAD

-120 FSKVYN
+120 LSKVYN

-147 IGSPLTGTT
+147 VGSPLTGTT
-156 VLDNMYFY
+156 VLDNMYFH
-164 YPTKT
+164 YPTKAD
-169 EFAQMFPGNT
+169 FDRMFPGNT
-179 DSNLDNNYYL
+179 DPNLDNKYYL
-189 VACDVSGYNDYTETY
+189 VACDVSGYNDYTEKY

-209 HSSSFPNVF
+209 HHSRFQNGY
-218 WEPTLSHRIIYY
+218 WEPTLSHRVIYY

-235 DNENASYVKRWKQ
+235 DNENASYVKRWNQNISK
-248 GIADGTLTRSDET
+248 LTSNDET
-261 TNAYFEELEITFPA
+261 TNAYFEEMEITFPTR
-275 WRRANYT
+275 RRANKT
-282 QDLVA
+282 LDLVA
-287 LTKEARGYAIPGIE
+287 LTKEPRGYAIPGVNK
-301 YGYAN
+301 AN
-306 DPISKELN
+306 DPITKSLN
-314 VEIKDNTA
+314 VELKNNTA
-322 GISLVNN
+322 GITLANT
-329 TISGADTK
+329 TISGTNSIIK
-337 IQFNYPSGNRVAN
+337 FNYPTGNRVAN

-359 KTINGTRYNIARFKL
+359 KTINGKRYNIARFKL

-379 GNLLTQTEMKAHQQ
+379 GNLLTQTEVKAHQQ
-393 VGQSNYYRTPE
+393 VGQPNYYRTPE

-443 CSYGFYDGSYGKDS
+443 CSYGFYDGSYGKNS

-463 GDFAEWGYYALTNSY
+463 GDFPEWGYYALTNSY
-478 VEGPNA
+478 MECPGGWA
-484 WTGQYNNPL
+484 SHPL
-493 PNDDDPIRYN
+493 PDDNDPIRYN

-516 ASDRAGVVAR
+516 ASDRPGVVAR
-526 VPFKEKLCRGSEL
+526 VPFMENLCKGSEL
-539 FVTAWV
+539 FITAWV
-545 KCARWSSGSDNAAM
+545 KCARGGSDSNNAAM

-566 REENGVKS
+566 REMDGVKT
-574 YTPIYRQQTGQIPL
+574 YTPIYRQQTGQIPC
-588 SYMDLGD
+588 SYLDLGE
-595 SGKNDWMQLYF
+595 SRKNDWMQLYF

-661 AVRVNFSMDW
+661 AVRVNFSMNW

-678 GIDENE
+678 GIDENT

-695 DTVLFHKNMLELE
+695 DTVLFHKSMIELE

-723 KSAVAP
+723 RSAVEPQAGF
-729 EANSFGEFQR
+729 SKFQQL
-739 FNFKTPFS
+739 NFKTPFGE
-747 QNRTYQAGN
+747 NKEYQAGE
-756 DATSLARNNKETIDG
+756 DETSLAQNNQEG
-771 KEQYFF
+771 GRYFF
-777 FGGEDVVG
+777 FRGEDVVG

-792 FYSMLI
+792 FFSKLI
-798 PNRPYWLLITDPF
+798 PNRPYWLLITK
-811 PDDGIAEAKD
+811 PDTNDGVAHASD
-821 FLDDWGTDCAIQ
+821 FLDDWGSPCAIR

-840 RNVVRVNG
+840 LNVVRVNG

-875 GGYKELEGSDVY
+875 GGYKELDGSNVY

-902 EFREVNETY
+902 EFRDVNATY
-911 GISVRDALKSFRDI
+911 GVSVREALKSFRDI
-925 YPNADKISEDT
+925 YPDADSISDDT
-936 PTSGDFTA
+936 PAAGDFTEA
-944 EKRKLLEYYVNIKPT
+944 KRNLLKYYVDIKPT
-959 TGQYAGLILHK
+959 SSHYAGLILHK

-1030 YPAGHYPNIRI
+1030 YPAEHYPNIRI

-1054 LTVNLRG
+1054 LTVNLMG

-1076 SIYAEDTKFKYIYLV
+1076 SIYAEDAKYKYIYLV
-1091 GTNDPEYTHLFDGE
+1091 GTNDPEYKSLIDDD
-1105 GNHGFDYPIGYLD
+1105 GNHEFDFPIGYLD
-1118 ALHAEKYGPGS
+1118 YLHAESYASGS
-1129 SFDDK
+1129 SFEDK
-1134 MTIHFDYEGKILA
+1134 MIIHFDYEGNILA

-1162 EYAFTVFYEEAKK
+1162 YYVFTVFYEEAKK
-1175 NAAPG
+1175 RATPG
-1180 TTRLACEGQITV
+1180 STRLACEGQITV

-1203 NDTKKG
+1203 NDTQKG
-1209 TGSYT
+1209 TGPYT
-1214 IGGWNN
+1214 IGTWNN

-1225 RATREQLN
+1225 RATRARLN
-1233 MAADGNG
+1233 MTANEK
-1240 TKYPNSEKAAYEDG
+1240 TYPNSEKAEYEMA

-1259 PMSFSKV
+1259 PMFFSKV
-1266 IIPRG
+1266 VVPTG
-1271 TQVELY
+1271 KQVELY
-1277 SAGHSENLW
+1277 NAGHTGRLW

-1293 YIAPRTTNIEYE
+1293 YIAPRTTGIEYE
-1305 SMTFENPQ
+1305 LMTFENPE
-1313 KAGYITGR
+1313 KTGYITER
-1321 FRANLCD
+1321 FRANLCE

-1390 PIRFDEKINNRY
+1390 PIHFDEKINNRY

-1420 PGTQLEPKTMAMQ
+1420 PGTQLEPKTMAVQ
-1433 GNWSSVFNKTIDE
+1433 GNWSSVFNKTIDK

-1480 LTKQGDHMGSDSL
+1480 LSKAGSHIGSDSL
-1493 KRSEKAGLLISDQ
+1493 ERSDKAGLLISDQ
-1506 LYKLRPEFNPA
+1506 LYKLHSEFDPA
-1517 EPDEPITFTLENNNG
+1517 EPDEPIKFTLENNNG
-1532 TDYYLIGNPFIAHL
+1532 TDYYLVGNPFIAHL

-1552 KVNRQLDRKY
+1552 KENHQLDRKY
-1562 WYIVGDKQGVALDN
+1562 WYIVADKQGVALDN
-1576 DSEEGGITGD
+1576 DGEEGGITGD

-1603 NNPANKEITFTSAMQ
+1603 NDPANKEITFTSAMQ

-1652 EAVAG
+1652 GAVAD
-1657 YQSSEDA
+1657 YQTSEDA

-1700 GTYGGLTDEVA
+1700 GTYGELTDEVA

>member
-22 QNGSYDDYYEGYL
+22 QSGGYNDYYEGYS

-43 HDLQKEYQ
+43 HDLQNEFQ

-56 RFEGVE
+56 RFEGVK
-62 FWQIAGGKVQGAHT
+62 FWEIAGGNVQGAHT

-85 GTTLRLSLPDKLNAD
+85 GTTLSLHLPDKLDD
-100 YSIQTYQRWYD
+100 YSIKTYQRWYD

-120 FSKVYN
+120 DNTVPN
-126 WNYDD
+126 WNHKD
-131 LLMPE
+131 LLISS
-136 RVKGYRFKNGY
+136 RVSGYRFKNGY
-147 IGSPLTGTT
+147 VGSPLTGTNVNS
-156 VLDNMYFY
+156 VLDDMYFY
-164 YPTKT
+164 YPTDS
-169 EFAQMFPGNT
+169 EFKIMFRNP
-179 DSNLDNNYYL
+179 DSNLDNKYYL

-204 DKQTS
+204 NKQTS
-209 HSSSFPNVF
+209 HSSYFPNGF

-235 DNENASYVKRWKQ
+235 DNEDVSYVKRWKQ
-248 GIADGTLTRSDET
+248 GIANRTLTSSDET
-261 TNAYFEELEITFPA
+261 TNAYFEEMEITFPA
-275 WRRANYT
+275 QRRADYT
-282 QDLVA
+282 KDLVT
-287 LTKEARGYAIPGIE
+287 LTKEARGYAIPGIQ
-301 YGYAN
+301 YGYEN

-314 VEIKDNTA
+314 VEIQDNTA
-322 GISLVNN
+322 GISLENT
-329 TISGADTK
+329 TISGSNSI
-337 IQFNYPSGNRVAN
+337 IQFNYPAGNKVAN
-350 NAKASIVVY
+350 NAKATIVVY
-359 KTINGTRYNIARFKL
+359 KIINGTRYNIARFKL

-379 GNLLTQTEMKAHQQ
+379 GNLLTQTEVKVHQQ
-393 VGQSNYYRTPE
+393 VGKDNYYRTPE

-421 KNVANLVYGNS
+421 KNVANLVFSNP

-443 CSYGFYDGSYGKDS
+443 CSYGFYDGSYE
-457 DFPHGN
+457 H
-463 GDFAEWGYYALTNSY
+463 GDFRGGSGNFPEWGYYALTNSY

-484 WTGQYNNPL
+484 WTQQYNNPL

-516 ASDRAGVVAR
+516 ASDRPGVVAR

-545 KCARWSSGSDNAAM
+545 KCARWGSGSDNAAM
-559 LFTIMGV
+559 LFTVMGV
-566 REENGVKS
+566 REEKGVKS

-588 SYMDLGD
+588 SYMDLGE
-595 SGKNDWMQLYF
+595 SEKNDWMQLYF

-678 GIDENE
+678 GIDENTA
-684 PGNHGVDFCFV
+684 GNHGIDFCFV
-695 DTVLFHKNMLELE
+695 DTVLFHKNMVELE
-708 ATIPDE
+708 SSISNESD
-714 LKRVEEALK
+714 RVKEALER
-723 KSAVAP
+723 SAVAP
-729 EANSFGEFQR
+729 EANFFGKFQR
-739 FNFKTPFS
+739 LNFKTPFN
-747 QNRTYQAGN
+747 QNKSYQAGN
-756 DATSLARNNKETIDG
+756 DETSLARMNKEGD
-771 KEQYFF
+771 QYFF

-798 PNRPYWLLITDPF
+798 PNRPYWLLITK
-811 PDDGIAEAKD
+811 PDTNDGVAYASD
-821 FLDDWGTDCAIQ
+821 FLDDWGTDCAIR

-840 RNVVRVNG
+840 LNVVRVNG

-867 DLKIPDGE
+867 DLKISDGE
-875 GGYKELEGSDVY
+875 GGYKELDGSDVY

-902 EFREVNETY
+902 EFREKNETY
-911 GISVRDALKSFRDI
+911 GVSVREALKSFRDI
-925 YPNADKISEDT
+925 YPYADKISDDT
-936 PTSGDFTA
+936 PVNGDFT
-944 EKRKLLEYYVNIKPT
+944 ENKRNLLMHYVNIKPT
-959 TGQYAGLILHK
+959 TGQYAGLILHQN
-970 KKLTLTLVNPGLH
+970 KLTLTLVNPGLH
-983 MVIMPIKITIPG
+983 MVIMPIKITITG
-995 ITEHES
+995 ITEQES

-1009 PVMMNVT
+1009 PVMMNVA

-1030 YPAGHYPNIRI
+1030 YPAEHYPNIRI
-1041 GYKQLKDISKSKP
+1041 GYMQLKDISKSKP

-1076 SIYAEDTKFKYIYLV
+1076 SIYAEDAKYKYIYLV
-1091 GTNDPEYTHLFDGE
+1091 GTNDPEYKPLIDDD
-1105 GNHGFDYPIGYLD
+1105 GNHEFDFPIGYLD
-1118 ALHAEKYGPGS
+1118 YLHAESYASGS
-1129 SFDDK
+1129 SFEDK
-1134 MTIHFDYEGKILA
+1134 MIIHFDYDGNILA

-1162 EYAFTVFYEEAKK
+1162 YYVFTVFYEEAKK
-1175 NAAPG
+1175 RATPG
-1180 TTRLACEGQITV
+1180 STRLACEGQITV

-1203 NDTKKG
+1203 NDTQKG
-1209 TGSYT
+1209 TGPYT
-1214 IGGWNN
+1214 IGTWNN

-1225 RATREQLN
+1225 RATRARLN
-1233 MAADGNG
+1233 MTANG
-1240 TKYPNSEKAAYEDG
+1240 KTYPNSEKAEYEDA

-1259 PMSFSKV
+1259 PMFFSKV

-1277 SAGHSENLW
+1277 NAGHTQRLW
-1286 WDNNKPD
+1286 WDDNKPN
-1293 YIAPRTTNIEYE
+1293 YIAPRTTGIEYE
-1305 SMTFENPQ
+1305 LMTFENPQ
-1313 KAGYITGR
+1313 KPGYITER
-1321 FRANLCD
+1321 FRANLCE

-1378 KETGRENAEYFQ
+1378 KETGKENAEYFQ

-1420 PGTQLEPKTMAMQ
+1420 PGTQLVPKTMAVQ
-1433 GNWSSVFNKTIDE
+1433 GNWSSAFNKTIDK

-1480 LTKQGDHMGSDSL
+1480 LSKAGSHIGSDSL
-1493 KRSEKAGLLISDQ
+1493 ERSDKAGLLISDQ

-1517 EPDEPITFTLENNNG
+1517 EPDEPIKFTLENNNG

-1552 KVNRQLDRKY
+1552 KVNHQLDRKY

-1576 DSEEGGITGD
+1576 DGEEGGITGD
-1586 GSTNF
+1586 GSTNL

-1596 HSFFVRI
+1596 HAFFVKI
-1603 NNPANKEITFTSAMQ
+1603 KDPANKEITFTSAMQ

-1639 DGKVSHAV
+1639 EGKVSHAV

-1652 EAVAG
+1652 EAVAD
-1657 YQSSEDA
+1657 YQTSEDA
-1664 ELFLDSNL
+1664 ELFLDSSQT
-1672 AGVPMVYTVAGSMA
+1672 GVPMVYTVAGSMA

-1753 LRAGAPTQNEEIET
+1753 LRAGAPTQNEMVEA

>member
-22 QNGSYDDYYEGYL
+22 QSGGYNDYYEGYS

-43 HDLQKEYQ
+43 HDLQNEFQ

-56 RFEGVE
+56 RFEGVK
-62 FWQIAGGKVQGAHT
+62 FWEIAAGNVQGAHT
-76 SVDTLYVHA
+76 SVDTLYVHT
-85 GTTLRLSLPDKLNAD
+85 GTQISLSLPDKLGGE

-120 FSKVYN
+120 LSKGNN

-131 LLMPE
+131 LLMPATAQA
-136 RVKGYRFKNGY
+136 YRFKNGY
-147 IGSPLTGTT
+147 VGSPLTG
-156 VLDNMYFY
+156 VLDYMYFY
-164 YPTKT
+164 YPTKI
-169 EFAQMFPGNT
+169 EFEQMFPDT
-179 DSNLDNNYYL
+179 DQNLDNKYYL

-204 DKQTS
+204 NKQTS
-209 HSSSFPNVF
+209 HSSYFPNGF

-235 DNENASYVKRWKQ
+235 DNEDVSYVKRWRE
-248 GIADGTLTRSDET
+248 GIANRTLTSSDET
-261 TNAYFEELEITFPA
+261 TNAYFEEMEITFPA
-275 WRRANYT
+275 QRRANKT
-282 QDLVA
+282 LDLVA
-287 LTKEARGYAIPGIE
+287 LTKEARGYAIPGVNK
-301 YGYAN
+301 AN
-306 DPISKELN
+306 DTDKLWGSIVNNEAN
-314 VEIKDNTA
+314 
-322 GISLVNN
+322 ISLANGLV
-329 TISGADTK
+329 SGTNSI
-337 IQFNYPSGNRVAN
+337 IQFNYPAGNKVAN
-350 NAKASIVVY
+350 NAKATIVVY

-379 GNLLTQTEMKAHQQ
+379 GNLLTQTEVKAYQQ
-393 VGQSNYYRTPE
+393 VGKDNYYRTPE

-443 CSYGFYDGSYGKDS
+443 CSYGFYDGSYE
-457 DFPHGN
+457 H
-463 GDFAEWGYYALTNSY
+463 GDFRGGSGNFPEWGYYALTNSY

-484 WTGQYNNPL
+484 WTQQYNNPL
-493 PNDDDPIRYN
+493 PNDGDPIRYN

-516 ASDRAGVVAR
+516 ASDRPGVVAR

-545 KCARWSSGSDNAAM
+545 KCARWGRGSDNAAM

-588 SYMDLGD
+588 SYMDLGE
-595 SGKNDWMQLYF
+595 SEKNDWMQLYF

-627 ASTNGGDMYVDDIR
+627 ASTNGGDMYVDDVR

-678 GIDENE
+678 GIDENT

-695 DTVLFHKNMLELE
+695 DTVLFHKNMVALE
-708 ATIPDE
+708 ASFPDE
-714 LKRVEEALK
+714 LQRVEEALK
-723 KSAVAP
+723 KSAVES
-729 EANSFGEFQR
+729 EANFFGKFQR
-739 FNFKTPFS
+739 FNFKTPFD
-747 QNRTYQAGN
+747 QNKLYQAGD
-756 DATSLARNNKETIDG
+756 DATSLARNNKEIIDG

-792 FYSMLI
+792 FYSKLI
-798 PNRPYWLLITDPF
+798 PNRPYWLLITDPY

-821 FLDDWGTDCAIQ
+821 FLDDWRSPCAIQ

-840 RNVVRVNG
+840 LNVVRVNG

-875 GGYKELEGSDVY
+875 GGYKELDGSDVY

-911 GISVRDALKSFRDI
+911 GVSVREALKSFRDI
-925 YPNADKISEDT
+925 YPDADKISNDMPVNEY
-936 PTSGDFTA
+936 FT
-944 EKRKLLEYYVNIKPT
+944 ENKRNLLMHYVDIKPT
-959 TGQYAGLILHK
+959 SGQYAGLILRK

-1001 NMICWNYI
+1001 KMICWNYI

-1030 YPAGHYPNIRI
+1030 YPAEHYPNIRI
-1041 GYKQLKDISKSKP
+1041 GYKQLKDISDTKR
-1054 LTVNLRG
+1054 LTIDLRG
-1061 ATFVSELN
+1061 ATFVSEEN
-1069 GQMQPVD
+1069 GVMQPVD
-1076 SIYAEDTKFKYIYLV
+1076 SIYAEDTKFKYIYFV

-1118 ALHAEKYGPGS
+1118 ALHAEKYAPGS

-1147 RETSKLEKFEPKEGY
+1147 RETSQLKKFEPKEGY
-1162 EYAFTVFYEEAKK
+1162 EYTFTVFYEEVKK
-1175 NAAPG
+1175 DAAPG
-1180 TTRLACEGQITV
+1180 STRLACEGQITV

-1220 DDNWQ
+1220 DGNWL
-1225 RATREQLN
+1225 RATRERLN
-1233 MAADGNG
+1233 MPETANG
-1240 TKYPNSEKAAYEDG
+1240 TKYPNSEKAVYEDR

-1271 TQVELY
+1271 SQVELY
-1277 SAGHSENLW
+1277 SAGHSANLW

-1293 YIAPRTTNIEYE
+1293 YIAPRTTGIEYE
-1305 SMTFENPQ
+1305 MMTFENP
-1313 KAGYITGR
+1313 KKPGYITER

-1364 TPLNDVFSGDFYTK
+1364 TPLNDVFAGDFYTK
-1378 KETGRENAEYFQ
+1378 QATGRETGEYFQ
-1390 PIRFDEKINNRY
+1390 PIHFDEKINNRY

-1413 TAVMMVS
+1413 AAVMMVS
-1420 PGTQLEPKTMAMQ
+1420 PGTQLEPKTMAVK
-1433 GNWSSVFNKTIDE
+1433 GNWSSVINKTIDE

-1451 GFSLKVQDVKD
+1451 GFSLKVQDVNNTSK
-1462 ASQKALIRLP
+1462 KALIRLP

-1480 LTKQGDHMGSDSL
+1480 LTKPGDHMGSDSL
-1493 KRSEKAGLLISDQ
+1493 ERSEKAGLLISDQ
-1506 LYKLRPEFNPA
+1506 LYNLHSEFDPETQ
-1517 EPDEPITFTLENNNG
+1517 DKPIKFTLENNNG

-1552 KVNRQLDRKY
+1552 KVNHQLDRKY
-1562 WYIVGDKQGVALDN
+1562 WYIVGDKQGVVVVD

-1586 GSTNF
+1586 GSTDL

-1596 HSFFVRI
+1596 HAFFVKV
-1603 NNPANKEITFTSAMQ
+1603 NDPTNKKITFTSAMQ
-1618 VLGKENDGRTTTRT
+1618 VLGKENDGGATTRT

-1652 EAVAG
+1652 GAVAD
-1657 YQSSEDA
+1657 YQTSEDA

-1808 DFYREIHVSSPGI
+1808 NFYREIHVSSPGI

>member
-22 QNGSYDDYYEGYL
+22 QVDYYDYEGRE

-43 HDLQKEYQ
+43 HDLQKEFQ

-56 RFEGVE
+56 RFDGVE
-62 FWQIAGGKVQGAHT
+62 FWEIAGGKVQGTHT

-85 GTTLRLSLPDKLNAD
+85 GTTLLLSLPDKLNAD

-120 FSKVYN
+120 VSKGNN

-136 RVKGYRFKNGY
+136 RVEGYRFKNGY
-147 IGSPLTGTT
+147 VGSPLTGTT
-156 VLDNMYFY
+156 VLDNMYFH
-164 YPTKT
+164 YPTKAD
-169 EFAQMFPGNT
+169 FDRMFPGNT
-179 DSNLDNNYYL
+179 DPNLDNKYYL

-209 HSSSFPNVF
+209 KHSQFGAGSYY
-218 WEPTLSHRIIYY
+218 WEPTLSHRVIYY

-248 GIADGTLTRSDET
+248 NISKLTSNDET
-261 TNAYFEELEITFPA
+261 TNAYFEEMEITFPTR
-275 WRRANYT
+275 RRANKT
-282 QDLVA
+282 LDLVA
-287 LTKEARGYAIPGIE
+287 LTKEPRGYAIPGVNK
-301 YGYAN
+301 AN
-306 DPISKELN
+306 DPITKSLN
-314 VEIKDNTA
+314 VELKNNTA
-322 GISLVNN
+322 GITLANT
-329 TISGADTK
+329 TISGTNSIIK
-337 IQFNYPSGNRVAN
+337 FNYPTGNRVAN

-359 KTINGTRYNIARFKL
+359 KTINGKRYNIARFKL

-379 GNLLTQTEMKAHQQ
+379 GNLLTQTEVKAHQQ
-393 VGQSNYYRTPE
+393 VGQPNYYRTPE

-443 CSYGFYDGSYGKDS
+443 CSYGFYDGSYGKNS

-463 GDFAEWGYYALTNSY
+463 GDFPEWGYYALTNSY
-478 VEGPNA
+478 MECPGGWA
-484 WTGQYNNPL
+484 SRPL
-493 PNDDDPIRYN
+493 PDDNDPIRYN

-516 ASDRAGVVAR
+516 ASDRPGVVAR
-526 VPFKEKLCRGSEL
+526 VPFMENLCKGSEL
-539 FVTAWV
+539 FITAWV
-545 KCARWSSGSDNAAM
+545 KCARGGSDSNNAAM

-566 REENGVKS
+566 REMDGVKT
-574 YTPIYRQQTGQIPL
+574 YTPIYRQQTGQIPC
-588 SYMDLGD
+588 SYLDLGE
-595 SGKNDWMQLYF
+595 SRKNDWMQLYF

-678 GIDENE
+678 GIDENT

-695 DTVLFHKNMLELE
+695 DTVLFHKSMIELE

-723 KSAVAP
+723 RSAVEPQAGF
-729 EANSFGEFQR
+729 SKFQQL
-739 FNFKTPFS
+739 NFKTPFGE
-747 QNRTYQAGN
+747 NKEYQAGE
-756 DATSLARNNKETIDG
+756 DETSLAQNNQEG
-771 KEQYFF
+771 GRYFF
-777 FGGEDVVG
+777 FRGEDVVG

-792 FYSMLI
+792 FFSKLI
-798 PNRPYWLLITDPF
+798 PNRPYWLLITK
-811 PDDGIAEAKD
+811 PDTNDGVAHASD
-821 FLDDWGTDCAIQ
+821 FLDDWGSPCAIR

-840 RNVVRVNG
+840 LNVVRVNG

-875 GGYKELEGSDVY
+875 GGYKELDGSNVY

-902 EFREVNETY
+902 EFRDVNATY
-911 GISVRDALKSFRDI
+911 GVSVREALKSFRDI
-925 YPNADKISEDT
+925 YPDADSISDDT
-936 PTSGDFTA
+936 PAAGDFTEA
-944 EKRKLLEYYVNIKPT
+944 KRNLLKYYVDIKPT
-959 TGQYAGLILHK
+959 SSHYAGLILHK

-1030 YPAGHYPNIRI
+1030 YPAEHYPNIRI

-1054 LTVNLRG
+1054 LTVNLMG

-1076 SIYAEDTKFKYIYLV
+1076 SIYAEDAKYKYIYLV
-1091 GTNDPEYTHLFDGE
+1091 GTNDPEYKSLIDDD
-1105 GNHGFDYPIGYLD
+1105 GNHEFDFPIGYLD
-1118 ALHAEKYGPGS
+1118 YLHAESYASGS
-1129 SFDDK
+1129 SFEDK
-1134 MTIHFDYEGKILA
+1134 MIIHFDYEGNILA

-1162 EYAFTVFYEEAKK
+1162 YYVFTVFYEEAKK
-1175 NAAPG
+1175 RATPG
-1180 TTRLACEGQITV
+1180 STRLACEGQITV

-1203 NDTKKG
+1203 NDTQKG
-1209 TGSYT
+1209 TGPYT
-1214 IGGWNN
+1214 IGTWNN

-1225 RATREQLN
+1225 RATRARLN
-1233 MAADGNG
+1233 MTANEK
-1240 TKYPNSEKAAYEDG
+1240 TYPNSEKAEYEMA

-1259 PMSFSKV
+1259 PMFFSKV
-1266 IIPRG
+1266 VVPTG
-1271 TQVELY
+1271 KQVELY
-1277 SAGHSENLW
+1277 NAGHTGRLW

-1293 YIAPRTTNIEYE
+1293 YIAPRTTGIEYE
-1305 SMTFENPQ
+1305 LMTFENPE
-1313 KAGYITGR
+1313 KTGYITER
-1321 FRANLCD
+1321 FRANLCE

-1390 PIRFDEKINNRY
+1390 PIHFDEKINNRY

-1420 PGTQLEPKTMAMQ
+1420 PGTQLVPKTMAVQ

-1462 ASQKALIRLP
+1462 ASRKALIRLP

-1480 LTKQGDHMGSDSL
+1480 LSKAGSHIGSDSL

-1517 EPDEPITFTLENNNG
+1517 EPDEPIKFTLENNNG
-1532 TDYYLIGNPFIAHL
+1532 TDYYLVGNPFIAHL

-1552 KVNRQLDRKY
+1552 KVNHQLDRKY

-1576 DSEEGGITGD
+1576 DGEEGGITGD

-1603 NNPANKEITFTSAMQ
+1603 NDPANKEITFTSAMQ

-1652 EAVAG
+1652 GAVAD
-1657 YQSSEDA
+1657 YQTSEDA

-1753 LRAGAPTQNEEIET
+1753 LRAGAPTQNEMVEA

>member
-22 QNGSYDDYYEGYL
+22 QVDYYDYEGRE

-43 HDLQKEYQ
+43 HDLQKEFQ

-56 RFEGVE
+56 RFDGVE
-62 FWQIAGGKVQGAHT
+62 FWEIAGGKVQGAHT

-85 GTTLRLSLPDKLNAD
+85 GTQIPLSLPDKLGGE

-120 FSKVYN
+120 DNTVPN
-126 WNYDD
+126 WNHKD
-131 LLMPE
+131 LLISS
-136 RVKGYRFKNGY
+136 RVSGYRFKNGY
-147 IGSPLTGTT
+147 VGSPLTGTNVNS
-156 VLDNMYFY
+156 VLDDMYFY
-164 YPTKT
+164 YPTDS
-169 EFAQMFPGNT
+169 EFKIMFRNP
-179 DSNLDNNYYL
+179 DSNLDNKYYL
-189 VACDVSGYNDYTETY
+189 VACDVSGYNDYTEKY
-204 DKQTS
+204 NKQTS
-209 HSSSFPNVF
+209 HSSSFLDDGF

-248 GIADGTLTRSDET
+248 GIEDGTLTSSNEA
-261 TNAYFEELEITFPA
+261 TNAYFEEMEITYPA
-275 WRRANYT
+275 QRRANYT
-282 QDLVA
+282 KDLVA
-287 LTKEARGYAIPGIE
+287 LTKDARGYAIPGVNK
-301 YGYAN
+301 AN
-306 DPISKELN
+306 DTDMLRVSI
-314 VEIKDNTA
+314 
-322 GISLVNN
+322 VNN
-329 TISGADTK
+329 EAKIFLENESVSGTNSI
-337 IQFNYPSGNRVAN
+337 IQFNYPSGNRVN
-350 NAKASIVVY
+350 DNAKASIVVY
-359 KTINGTRYNIARFKL
+359 KTINGKRYNIARFKL

-379 GNLLTQTEMKAHQQ
+379 GNLLTQTEVKAQQQ
-393 VGQSNYYRTPE
+393 VGQPNYYRTPE

-421 KNVANLVYGNS
+421 KNVANLVFSNS

-443 CSYGFYDGSYGKDS
+443 CSYGFYDGSYE
-457 DFPHGN
+457 H
-463 GDFAEWGYYALTNSY
+463 GDFRGGSGNFPEWGYYALTNSY

-484 WTGQYNNPL
+484 WSQQNNNPL
-493 PNDDDPIRYN
+493 PDDNDPIRYN

-516 ASDRAGVVAR
+516 ASDRPGVVAR

-545 KCARWSSGSDNAAM
+545 KCARWSTGSDNAAM

-566 REENGVKS
+566 HEENGVKS

-588 SYMDLGD
+588 SYMDLREPR
-595 SGKNDWMQLYF
+595 KNDWMQLYF

-613 IDYDS
+613 IEYDS

-678 GIDENE
+678 GIDENTL
-684 PGNHGVDFCFV
+684 GNHGIDFCFV
-695 DTVLFHKNMLELE
+695 DTVLFHKSMIELE
-708 ATIPDE
+708 VTIPDE
-714 LKRVEEALK
+714 LKRVEEALNR
-723 KSAVAP
+723 SAIEP
-729 EANSFGEFQR
+729 ETGFSKFQQL
-739 FNFKTPFS
+739 NFKTPFGV
-747 QNRTYQAGN
+747 NKEYQAGV
-756 DATSLARNNKETIDG
+756 DLSSLALNNQEG
-771 KEQYFF
+771 GRYFF
-777 FGGEDVVG
+777 FRGEDVVG
-785 NKTLTVD
+785 NRTLTVD
-792 FYSMLI
+792 FFSKLI
-798 PNRPYWLLITDPF
+798 PNRPYWLLITKTDTN
-811 PDDGIAEAKD
+811 DGVAHASD
-821 FLDDWGTDCAIQ
+821 FLDDWGTDCAIR

-840 RNVVRVNG
+840 LNVVRVNG

-875 GGYKELEGSDVY
+875 GGYKELDGSDVY

-902 EFREVNETY
+902 EFRDMNATY
-911 GISVRDALKSFRDI
+911 GVSVREALRSFRNI
-925 YPNADKISEDT
+925 YPDADKISDDT
-936 PTSGDFTA
+936 PAAGDFTEA
-944 EKRKLLEYYVNIKPT
+944 KRDLLKYYVDIKPT
-959 TGQYAGLILHK
+959 SSHYAGLILHQ

-983 MVIMPIKITIPG
+983 MVIMPIQTTLSG
-995 ITEHES
+995 ITADEL
-1001 NMICWNYI
+1001 NLVCWDYI

-1016 GNSPNLHIGFNNMD
+1016 GNSPNLHIGFNSLI
-1030 YPAGHYPNIRI
+1030 YPADHNPNIRI
-1041 GYKQLKDISKSKP
+1041 GYKQLKDISDAKR
-1054 LTVNLRG
+1054 LTINLRG
-1061 ATFVSELN
+1061 ATFVSEEN
-1069 GQMQPVD
+1069 GVMQPVD
-1076 SIYAEDTKFKYIYLV
+1076 SIYAEDAKFKYIYLV
-1091 GTNDPEYTHLFDGE
+1091 GTNDPEYKPLINDEANHEFD
-1105 GNHGFDYPIGYLD
+1105 FPIGYLD
-1118 ALHAEKYGPGS
+1118 ALQAETYVAGS
-1129 SFDDK
+1129 SFEDK
-1134 MTIHFDYEGKILA
+1134 MTVHFDYEGNILA
-1147 RETSKLEKFEPKEGY
+1147 RETSPLQKFEPKEGY
-1162 EYAFTVFYEEAKK
+1162 YYAFTAFYEEAKK
-1175 NAAPG
+1175 NPAPG
-1180 TTRLACEGQITV
+1180 STRLACEGQITV

-1203 NDTKKG
+1203 NGTQKG
-1209 TGSYT
+1209 TGSYA
-1214 IGGWNN
+1214 IGDWNN
-1220 DDNWQ
+1220 DDNWL
-1225 RATREQLN
+1225 RATRERLN
-1233 MAADGNG
+1233 MPENG
-1240 TKYPNSEKAAYEDG
+1240 KTYPNSENTAYEMA

-1266 IIPRG
+1266 IIPKGR
-1271 TQVELY
+1271 QVELY
-1277 SAGHSENLW
+1277 KAGHSENFW
-1286 WDNNKPD
+1286 WDDGKPN
-1293 YIAPRTTNIEYE
+1293 YIAPRTIDIEYE
-1305 SMTFENPQ
+1305 LMTFENP
-1313 KAGYITGR
+1313 KKSGYITER
-1321 FRANLCD
+1321 FRANLCE

-1350 VDYEIEAGKWHLLS
+1350 VDYEIETGNWHLLS

-1378 KETGRENAEYFQ
+1378 QATGRENTEYFQ
-1390 PIRFDEKINNRY
+1390 PIHFDEKINNRY

-1420 PGTQLEPKTMAMQ
+1420 PGTQLEPKTMAVQ
-1433 GNWSSVFNKTIDE
+1433 GNWSSVFNKTIDK

-1480 LTKQGDHMGSDSL
+1480 LSKAGSHIGSDSL
-1493 KRSEKAGLLISDQ
+1493 ERSDKAGLLISDQ

-1517 EPDEPITFTLENNNG
+1517 EPDEPIKFTLENNNG

-1552 KVNRQLDRKY
+1552 KVNHQLDRKY

-1576 DSEEGGITGD
+1576 DGEEGGITGD

-1603 NNPANKEITFTSAMQ
+1603 NDPANKEITFTSAMQ

-1672 AGVPMVYTVAGSMA
+1672 AGVPMVYTVAGSTA

-1700 GTYGGLTDEVA
+1700 GTYGGSTDEVT

-1718 SFSNLSLYD
+1718 SFSDVALYD
-1727 AVNHTEIPLSEG
+1727 AVSRVETPLSEG
-1739 VSVRIKGNVGGRYY
+1739 ASVRIKGNVGGRYY
-1753 LRAGAPTQNEEIET
+1753 LRAGTPTHNEEIET

-1781 VSSSSVPVEKIRIC
+1781 VSSSSAPIERIQIT
-1795 RINGSLVNEIKAN
+1795 RINGTLVEVIKAHE
-1808 DFYREIHVSSPGI
+1808 FYREIPVSSPGI

>member
-22 QNGSYDDYYEGYL
+22 QSGRYFEREDIE
-35 IQTKAAKW
+35 IRTKAAKW
-43 HDLQKEYQ
+43 HDLQKEFQ

-56 RFEGVE
+56 RFDGVE
-62 FWQIAGGKVQGAHT
+62 FWEIAGGKVQGTHT

-85 GTTLRLSLPDKLNAD
+85 GTTLLLSLPDKLNAD

-120 FSKVYN
+120 VSKGNN

-136 RVKGYRFKNGY
+136 RVEGYRFKNGY
-147 IGSPLTGTT
+147 VGSPLTGTT
-156 VLDNMYFY
+156 VLDNMYFH
-164 YPTKT
+164 YPTKAD
-169 EFAQMFPGNT
+169 FDRIFPGNT
-179 DSNLDNNYYL
+179 DPNLDNKYYL
-189 VACDVSGYNDYTETY
+189 VACDVSGYNDYTEKY

-209 HSSSFPNVF
+209 HHSRFQNGY
-218 WEPTLSHRIIYY
+218 WEPTLSHRVIYY

-235 DNENASYVKRWKQ
+235 DNENASYVKRWNQNISK
-248 GIADGTLTRSDET
+248 LTSNDET
-261 TNAYFEELEITFPA
+261 TNAYFEEMEITFPTR
-275 WRRANYT
+275 RRANKT
-282 QDLVA
+282 LDLVA
-287 LTKEARGYAIPGIE
+287 LTKEPRGYAIPGVNK
-301 YGYAN
+301 AN
-306 DPISKELN
+306 DSITKSLN
-314 VEIKDNTA
+314 VELKNNTA
-322 GISLVNN
+322 GITLANT
-329 TISGADTK
+329 TISGTNSIIK
-337 IQFNYPSGNRVAN
+337 FNYPTGNRVAN

-359 KTINGTRYNIARFKL
+359 KTINGKRYNIARFKL

-379 GNLLTQTEMKAHQQ
+379 GNLLTQTEVKAQQQ
-393 VGQSNYYRTPE
+393 VGQPNYYRTPE

-421 KNVANLVYGNS
+421 KNVANLVFSNP

-443 CSYGFYDGSYGKDS
+443 CSYGFYDGSYGKNS

-463 GDFAEWGYYALTNSY
+463 GDFPEWGYYALTNSY
-478 VEGPNA
+478 MECPGGWA
-484 WTGQYNNPL
+484 SRPL
-493 PNDDDPIRYN
+493 PDDNDPIRYN

-516 ASDRAGVVAR
+516 ASDRPGVVAR
-526 VPFKEKLCRGSEL
+526 VPFMENLCKGSEL
-539 FVTAWV
+539 FITAWV
-545 KCARWSSGSDNAAM
+545 KCARGGSDSNNAAM

-566 REENGVKS
+566 REMDGVKT
-574 YTPIYRQQTGQIPL
+574 YTPIYRQQTGQIPC
-588 SYMDLGD
+588 SYLDLGE
-595 SGKNDWMQLYF
+595 SRKNDWMQLYF

-678 GIDENE
+678 GIDENT

-695 DTVLFHKNMLELE
+695 DTVLFHKSMVELE

-723 KSAVAP
+723 RSAVEPQAGF
-729 EANSFGEFQR
+729 SKFQQL
-739 FNFKTPFS
+739 NFKTPFGE
-747 QNRTYQAGN
+747 NKEYQAGE
-756 DATSLARNNKETIDG
+756 DETSLAQNNQEG
-771 KEQYFF
+771 GRYFF
-777 FGGEDVVG
+777 FRGEDVVG

-792 FYSMLI
+792 FFSKLI
-798 PNRPYWLLITDPF
+798 PNRPYWLLITK
-811 PDDGIAEAKD
+811 PDTNDGVAHASD
-821 FLDDWGTDCAIQ
+821 FLDDWGSPCAIR

-840 RNVVRVNG
+840 LNVVRVNG

-875 GGYKELEGSDVY
+875 GGYKELDGSNVY

-902 EFREVNETY
+902 EFRDVNATY
-911 GISVRDALKSFRDI
+911 GVSVREALKSFRDI
-925 YPNADKISEDT
+925 YPNADQISDDT
-936 PTSGDFTA
+936 PAAGDFTEA
-944 EKRKLLEYYVNIKPT
+944 KRNLLKYYVDIKPT
-959 TGQYAGLILHK
+959 SSHYAGLILHK

-983 MVIMPIKITIPG
+983 MVIMPIQTTLSG
-995 ITEHES
+995 ITADEL
-1001 NMICWNYI
+1001 NLVCWDYI

-1030 YPAGHYPNIRI
+1030 YPAEHYPNIRI

-1054 LTVNLRG
+1054 LTVNLMG
-1061 ATFVSELN
+1061 ATFVSEEN
-1069 GQMQPVD
+1069 GVMQPVD

-1091 GTNDPEYTHLFDGE
+1091 GTNDPEYKPLIDDD
-1105 GNHGFDYPIGYLD
+1105 GNHEFDFPIGYLD
-1118 ALHAEKYGPGS
+1118 YLHAESYASGS
-1129 SFDDK
+1129 SFEDK
-1134 MTIHFDYEGKILA
+1134 MIIHFDYEGNILA

-1162 EYAFTVFYEEAKK
+1162 YYVFTVFYEEAKK
-1175 NAAPG
+1175 RATPG
-1180 TTRLACEGQITV
+1180 STRLACEGQITV

-1203 NDTKKG
+1203 NDTQKG
-1209 TGSYT
+1209 TGPYT
-1214 IGGWNN
+1214 IGTWNN

-1225 RATREQLN
+1225 RATRARLN
-1233 MAADGNG
+1233 MTANG
-1240 TKYPNSEKAAYEDG
+1240 KTYPNSEKAEYEMA

-1259 PMSFSKV
+1259 PMFFSKV
-1266 IIPRG
+1266 VVPKG
-1271 TQVELY
+1271 KQVELY
-1277 SAGHSENLW
+1277 NAGHTGRLW

-1293 YIAPRTTNIEYE
+1293 YIAPRTTGIEYE
-1305 SMTFENPQ
+1305 LMTFENPE
-1313 KAGYITGR
+1313 KTGYITER
-1321 FRANLCD
+1321 FRANLCE

-1420 PGTQLEPKTMAMQ
+1420 PGTQLVPKTMAVQ
-1433 GNWSSVFNKTIDE
+1433 GNWSSVFNKTIDK

-1462 ASQKALIRLP
+1462 AFQKALIRLP

-1480 LTKQGDHMGSDSL
+1480 LSKAGSHIGSDSL
-1493 KRSEKAGLLISDQ
+1493 GRSDKAGLLISDQ
-1506 LYKLRPEFNPA
+1506 LYKLHSEFDPA
-1517 EPDEPITFTLENNNG
+1517 ESDEPIKFTLENNNG
-1532 TDYYLIGNPFIAHL
+1532 TDYYLVGNPFIAHL

-1552 KVNRQLDRKY
+1552 KVNHQLDRKY

-1576 DSEEGGITGD
+1576 DGEEGGITGD

-1603 NNPANKEITFTSAMQ
+1603 NDPANKEITFTSAMQ

-1652 EAVAG
+1652 GAVAD
-1657 YQSSEDA
+1657 YQTSEDA

>member
-22 QNGSYDDYYEGYL
+22 QSGGYDDYYEGDS

-43 HDLQKEYQ
+43 HELQNEFQ

-56 RFEGVE
+56 RFEGVK
-62 FWQIAGGKVQGAHT
+62 FWKIAGGNVQGAHT
-76 SVDTLYVHA
+76 SVDTLYVHT
-85 GTTLRLSLPDKLNAD
+85 GTQISLSLPDKLDN
-100 YSIQTYQRWYD
+100 YSIKTYQRWYD
-111 IRRLSTFKT
+111 IRRLSTFKIDNA
-120 FSKVYN
+120 VPN

-131 LLMPE
+131 LLMPATAQA
-136 RVKGYRFKNGY
+136 YRFKNGY
-147 IGSPLTGTT
+147 VGSPLTAG
-156 VLDNMYFY
+156 VLDYMYFY
-164 YPTKT
+164 YPTKI
-169 EFAQMFPGNT
+169 EFGQMFPGNT
-179 DSNLDNNYYL
+179 DKNLDNKYYL

-204 DKQTS
+204 NKQTS
-209 HSSSFPNVF
+209 HNSYFTNGF

-235 DNENASYVKRWKQ
+235 DNEDVSYVKRWRE
-248 GIADGTLTRSDET
+248 GIADRSLTDPNEA
-261 TNAYFEELEITFPA
+261 TNAYFEEMEITFPA
-275 WRRANYT
+275 HRRADYT
-282 QDLVA
+282 KDLVT
-287 LTKEARGYAIPGIE
+287 LTKEARGYAIPGIQH
-301 YGYAN
+301 G

-314 VEIKDNTA
+314 VKIQDNTA
-322 GISLVNN
+322 GISLENT
-329 TISGADTK
+329 TISGSNSIIK
-337 IQFNYPSGNRVAN
+337 FNYPAGNRVAN

-379 GNLLTQTEMKAHQQ
+379 GNLLTQTEVKDHQQ
-393 VGQSNYYRTPE
+393 VGKPNYYRTPE

-413 TEQNFDYD
+413 TERNFDYD

-443 CSYGFYDGSYGKDS
+443 CSYGFYDGSYE
-457 DFPHGN
+457 H
-463 GDFAEWGYYALTNSY
+463 GDFRGGSGNFPEWGYYALTNSY

-484 WTGQYNNPL
+484 WTQQYNNPL

-516 ASDRAGVVAR
+516 ASDRPGVVAR

-545 KCARWSSGSDNAAM
+545 KCARWGRGSDNAAM

-588 SYMDLGD
+588 SYMDLGE
-595 SGKNDWMQLYF
+595 SEKNDWMQLYF

-627 ASTNGGDMYVDDIR
+627 ASTNGGDMYVDDVR

-678 GIDENE
+678 GIDENTA
-684 PGNHGVDFCFV
+684 GNHGVDFCFV
-695 DTVLFHKNMLELE
+695 DTVLFHKNMVELE
-708 ATIPDE
+708 ASFPDE
-714 LKRVEEALK
+714 LQRVEEALK
-723 KSAVAP
+723 KSAVES
-729 EANSFGEFQR
+729 EANFFGKFQR
-739 FNFKTPFS
+739 FNFKTPFD
-747 QNRTYQAGN
+747 QNKLYQAGD
-756 DATSLARNNKETIDG
+756 DATSLARNNKEIIDG

-792 FYSMLI
+792 FYSKLI
-798 PNRPYWLLITDPF
+798 PNRPYWLLITDPY

-821 FLDDWGTDCAIQ
+821 FLDDWRSPCAIQ

-840 RNVVRVNG
+840 LNVVRVNG

-887 FDWFFGTSANIDTEA
+887 FDWFFGTQGNTDTEA

-911 GISVRDALKSFRDI
+911 NVSVREALKSFRDI
-925 YPNADKISEDT
+925 YPRAGLISDDNT
-936 PTSGDFTA
+936 PPKGPFT
-944 EKRKLLEYYVNIKPT
+944 ENMKELLKHYVNIKPT
-959 TGQYAGLILHK
+959 SGQYAGLILRK

-1030 YPAGHYPNIRI
+1030 YPAEHYPNIRI
-1041 GYKQLKDISKSKP
+1041 GYKQLKDISDTKR
-1054 LTVNLRG
+1054 LTIDLRG
-1061 ATFVSELN
+1061 ATFVSEEN
-1069 GQMQPVD
+1069 GVMQPVD
-1076 SIYAEDTKFKYIYLV
+1076 SIYAEDTKFKYIYFV
-1091 GTNDPEYTHLFDGE
+1091 GTSDPEYTHLFDGE

-1118 ALHAEKYGPGS
+1118 ALHAEKYAPGS

-1134 MTIHFDYEGKILA
+1134 MTIHFDYEGNILA
-1147 RETSKLEKFEPKEGY
+1147 RETSKLKKFEPKEGY
-1162 EYAFTVFYEEAKK
+1162 EYTFTVFYEEVKK
-1175 NAAPG
+1175 DAAPG
-1180 TTRLACEGQITV
+1180 STRLACEGQITV

-1225 RATREQLN
+1225 RATRERLN
-1233 MAADGNG
+1233 MRANG
-1240 TKYPNSEKAAYEDG
+1240 KTYPNSEKVEYEMG

-1293 YIAPRTTNIEYE
+1293 YIAPRTTYIEYE
-1305 SMTFENPQ
+1305 LMTFENLQ
-1313 KAGYITGR
+1313 KTGYITER
-1321 FRANLCD
+1321 FRANLCE

-1378 KETGRENAEYFQ
+1378 QATGRETGEYFQ
-1390 PIRFDEKINNRY
+1390 PIHFDEEKNNRY

-1413 TAVMMVS
+1413 TAIMMVS
-1420 PGTQLEPKTMAMQ
+1420 PSTQLEPKTMAVK
-1433 GNWSSVFNKTIDE
+1433 GNWSSVINKTIDE

-1462 ASQKALIRLP
+1462 ASKKALIRLP

-1480 LTKQGDHMGSDSL
+1480 LSKTGDHIGSDSL
-1493 KRSEKAGLLISDQ
+1493 ERSNEAGLLISDH
-1506 LYKLRPEFNPA
+1506 LYNLYPEFDPEA
-1517 EPDEPITFTLENNNG
+1517 QDKPITFTLENNNG
-1532 TDYYLIGNPFIAHL
+1532 TDYYLVGNPFIAHL

-1552 KVNRQLDRKY
+1552 KVNHQLDRKY
-1562 WYIVGDKQGVALDN
+1562 WYIVGDEQGVVVVD

-1586 GSTNF
+1586 GSTNL

-1596 HSFFVRI
+1596 HAFFVKV
-1603 NNPANKEITFTSAMQ
+1603 NDQTDKVITFTSAMQ
-1618 VLGKENDGRTTTRT
+1618 VLGKPNDGRATTCA

-1639 DGKVSHAV
+1639 EGKVSHAV

-1652 EAVAG
+1652 EAVAD

-1672 AGVPMVYTVAGSMA
+1672 ADVPMVYTVAGSMA

-1700 GTYGGLTDEVA
+1700 GTYGGVTDEVA

-1718 SFSNLSLYD
+1718 SFSDVTLYD

-1753 LRAGAPTQNEEIET
+1753 LHVGAPTQNEEIET
-1767 SRTLIYTLGQNRIV
+1767 SRTLIYTLGKNRIV